1 MASNNILKFTVAIED
16 KATNGLDAIS
26 NRLKQLEDQFIKSI
40 GNINQSLGNIGGK
53 QSLPNLDVLLKQV
66 ASAKES
72 LKKDVNDVHMF
83 KNVMEQ
89 MRQLQSF
96 VGSSALPQEIKKM
109 EDSLSN
115 LFKEA
120 GRVNP
125 NSFATY
131 FNQLSKAYESFQ
143 SKLSG
148 SGSTVSFKA
157 LDDKMSSL
165 GGLRGG
171 GIMQDVQ
178 SQAEQIKSVL
188 LKSFQDINEAI
199 LTTKKLLSNSSG
211 IDFGA
216 VSEKVDRLSA
226 SIGQLTEALRSMNG
240 VIGQDKGLLNL
251 AAGMGTMLNEVKSAV
266 GTLKMGD
273 ANLNVKSSFETAVKS
288 IYQAR
293 TELERLSPLL
303 EKLQHQRLLA
313 KSFGFDTNEIDNAI
327 YKLSLLRGK
336 LNNIATGNTGLL
348 VSFVSKAYP
357 GGDEGLLTSQLMQAE
372 RSNLLAIR
380 NTLAAQTEANSQ
392 AAKNEQA
399 KDALSQANARLTEEE
414 QRVANAIRNSSGAM
428 SGQSQVVS
436 DLKSMALQ
444 YLSVWGA
451 QQFVTDMANITG
463 ELELQ
468 RKSLEVI
475 LDNASAAQKMYSE
488 IRDLSQMSPYTFEDL
503 LKSHRQ
509 LAAFGIEAKDT
520 FNTLKSLSDI
530 GAGLDVDVSRL
541 ILAYGHT
548 KSYGYLSGIQNRQFE
563 TAGIDLVGALSAMY
577 NKRANERKRE
587 GKQYEFVNRKDIF
600 QRMRARSIPFEDV
613 QEVILDLDKPGGK
626 FYNMQIRQFETL
638 GGKLRNLRNNYRIM
652 MSELGEDNKGFLM
665 GMVGFINELTEN
677 WQRYINILKGV
688 AVGYGAIKLAAL
700 LAGRQALSTS
710 NELVS
715 ASVLR
720 NRLSGTT
727 SYLNG
732 NISMWGAMG
741 SSRKIFGNEASL
753 ALDKND
759 NIVRNIATDA
769 KLNSL
774 TKQRI
779 ALTSTLTKE
788 QRILLLTES
797 GINQARATQIANMSA
812 WRRGLLSLRLGI
824 IGVAQSFK
832 AMALAMLTNPM
843 TWIFAAISALTWLF
857 NKMGQG
863 AEEAENFKKSLS
875 EAAETD
881 VKGMSEFLDPYKQS
895 GMVKAVDKTAVRGDG
910 RTAIHETVAINKA
923 ELEAEGIDTVFE
935 ELKNKLQTASPMYEG
950 DYFDVM
956 KAGSQAEQVEGM
968 FQKMED
974 IKFAKQIEQQ
984 TSDELGAAV
993 ASTAPESWWRVW
1005 EYGRGEGVIT
1015 NMGDYAKDRADL
1027 VNSIRV
1033 SDDQWNSFS
1042 QEDRAAI
1049 EKYMRDLGMA
1059 RNEAIAKYLINM
1071 SDEGNAEL
1079 ATNKSYDE
1087 DNVLR
1092 KGAKQALKLKH
1103 TLDEAKADIAPV
1115 AESMATI
1122 LVNKFG
1128 DNISAGS
1135 AYVTDAFDKMLSDAK
1150 VGSPETQAELAA
1162 ELNKSILASLGAMGK
1177 SAYGDALMKRI
1188 YQNEIG
1194 KMALA
1199 DLDTNLRQ
1207 DMGDDTVVKT
1217 SKVAARKAL
1226 EALKLKDKGFLEWFN
1241 SLGKKSQ
1248 QEYVKGIEEAAVNAG
1263 KKKVNNILWQRFYID
1278 RGVSVNKDTDTDYVD
1293 FVKKQQADLAD
1304 KLKRITSQTTKLKT
1318 DFRIDVGIDLNSKD
1332 AVEKLRKLILAL
1344 NRQIHDKW
1352 IAHNA
1357 STGTKR
1363 TKLMK
1368 DIIFGQGMRDEAVG
1382 MYHVAKA
1389 LQEDHQSLTDDD
1401 GKNKG
1406 GRGSRSSHGSHSGG
1420 GSYKDPFVNR
1430 WDERIRVMKEANN
1443 VYEDWEKRVSKESA
1457 IERVRKQFGGI
1468 FESWKKDKILPMNFK
1483 IEDVGDIR
1491 KYVENIRQQALERY
1505 KKQKGSKR
1513 YNYGEEALRVYRQ
1526 AQEVL
1531 NSIDAKMFDRAT
1543 ELWASKTSLW
1553 LDRLTK
1559 KWELYQKVL
1568 KATGDIQ
1575 LSMSLSGFNTEKYQ
1589 SVADAIKEKIGKDL
1603 QDAGMKGGFAFD
1615 KDASDKQMEESV
1627 KDVLGYKKGDKDAS
1641 KEERIKG
1648 IVEELKKWRDL
1659 QQEIDKEAIET
1670 YASLKGGLVDFGTE
1684 LDKINS
1690 EYNETLRKLNNG
1702 LKSGKITQSQYD
1714 SGEEIARAK
1723 RDSKVLEN
1731 SAGYKNFFAS
1741 VWAQSIRS
1749 ATEMA
1754 KIIKEALNKQFKNGV
1769 ISAKDYSKKIEEVN
1783 TQMRKI
1789 NDRKSDIAAFIGGG
1803 LQGLFQKKYDQ
1814 AQGMF
1819 TNASNAFDIAK
1830 SQTIQLPNGMSMK
1843 NLGGMTSASAGMQKF
1858 GGMAK
1863 GAQGAMSAVAIIDKI
1878 VNGINGAVQQ
1888 LKGILDDFANTLDY
1902 VNGKGDKL
1910 RDSDVYGFMSA
1921 FSQASQGA
1929 ADGWNSL
1936 KNGDVMGTARGVI
1949 KSWTG
1954 WYTGFA
1960 QHHNNKIEHQIVKLR
1975 EDVSKIEGYEEIIA
1989 KTQERTLG
1997 YDRGNELRRLGQR
2010 YAENDFIFDN
2020 LHLNKE
2026 VFAGEAMKEFYGAAA
2041 GAGNSYQQQF
2051 ELLKRERQDY
2061 VDMYNLKHEEKG
2073 DHEQDLLEYK
2083 KKIAELDDKLLHFVE
2098 DTAKNLWGIDIRGWA
2113 DQVSDAL
2120 CNAFENGEDA
2130 AKAFKDTAEDILRSV
2145 ANNII
2150 KMGVIQPMFE
2160 KLNRKLLGYDDK
2172 EGHYYAGLIN
2182 IHDEHAFDDPDKLA
2196 KIILGGT
2203 AQFLNND
2210 FKNMQTTAHQVYTG
2224 MNRLVESSGYSL
2236 KKSKDGGNS
2245 TLSSGIQGMSENT
2258 AGLLAGYV
2266 NALRQDVSYI
2276 RLIQTTFAN
2285 EMWKDYIQQVTGMG
2299 GALTRIDENVAAIR
2313 SVISENGSLYQK
2325 IEQMAGD
2332 LHNVIFGNERV
2343 RIE

>member
-53 QSLPNLDVLLKQV
+53 QPLPNLDVLLKQV

-72 LKKDVNDVHMF
+72 LKKDVNDVPMF

-109 EDSLSN
+109 EDSLSS

-125 NSFATY
+125 NSFTTY

-143 SKLSG
+143 SKLSD
-148 SGSTVSFKA
+148 SGSTVGLKA
-157 LDDKMSSL
+157 LDEKMSSL

-171 GIMQDVQ
+171 GITQDVQ
-178 SQAEQIKSVL
+178 SQAEQIKIVL
-188 LKSFQDINEAI
+188 LKSIQDINEAV
-199 LTTKKLLSNSSG
+199 LTTKKLLSNSGG

-226 SIGQLTEALRSMNG
+226 SIGQLTEAFRSMNG

-251 AAGMGTMLNEVKSAV
+251 AAGIGTMLNEVKTAV

-303 EKLQHQRLLA
+303 EKLQHQRFLA

-327 YKLSLLRGK
+327 YKLNLLRGK

-348 VSFVSKAYP
+348 VSNAYP
-357 GGDEGLLTSQLMQAE
+357 GGAEGLLTSQLMQAE
-372 RSNLLAIR
+372 RSNMQAIR
-380 NTLAAQTEANSQ
+380 NTLAVQTEANSQ

-399 KDALSQANARLTEEE
+399 KDAISRANVRLTEEE
-414 QRVANAIRNSSGAM
+414 QRVANAIRNSSSAM

-509 LAAFGIEAKDT
+509 LAAFGIEAKDI
-520 FNTLKSLSDI
+520 FSTLKSLSDI

-541 ILAYGHT
+541 ILAFGHT

-577 NKRANERKRE
+577 NRRANERKRE

-652 MSELGEDNKGFLM
+652 MSELGGSNKGFLM
-665 GMVGFINELTEN
+665 GTVGVINELTEH
-677 WQRYINILKGV
+677 WQRYLNVLKGV

-700 LAGRQALSTS
+700 IVGKQALSTS

-741 SSRKIFGNEASL
+741 SSRKIRHPKSSL
-753 ALDKND
+753 ALEQND
-759 NIVRNIATDA
+759 SIVRSIATDT

-779 ALTSTLTKE
+779 AITSALTKE

-843 TWIFAAISALTWLF
+843 TWIFAAVGAITWLVS
-857 NKMGQG
+857 KIGQG
-863 AEEAENFKKSLS
+863 VEEAENFKKSLS

-895 GMVKAVDKTAVRGDG
+895 GMIKTVGKTSVRGDG
-910 RTAIHETVAINKA
+910 RTAIHETVAINQA

-935 ELKNKLQTASPMYEG
+935 ELKHRLQTASPMYEG

-956 KAGSQAEQVEGM
+956 KAGSQAEQVEGL

-993 ASTAPESWWRVW
+993 SSTAPESALYVW
-1005 EYGRGEGVIT
+1005 QYGRGEGVIT

-1059 RNEAIAKYLINM
+1059 RNEAIAKYLLQSNNKRLAGQI
-1071 SDEGNAEL
+1071 SGVTQDAL
-1079 ATNKSYDE
+1079 SAATNSLE
-1087 DNVLR
+1087 
-1092 KGAKQALKLKH
+1092 
-1103 TLDEAKADIAPV
+1103 TAKADIAPV

-1177 SAYGDALMKRI
+1177 GAYGDVLMKRL

-1194 KMALA
+1194 KMTLT
-1199 DLDTNLRQ
+1199 DLDTNLHQ
-1207 DMGDDTVVKT
+1207 DMGDESVVKT

-1226 EALKLKDKGFLEWFN
+1226 KALKLKDKGFLEWFN

-1263 KKKVNNILWQRFYID
+1263 KNKVRNILWQQFYID
-1278 RGVSVNKDTDTDYVD
+1278 RGISVDKNNDYDYID
-1293 FVKKQQADLAD
+1293 FVKKQQETLAD
-1304 KLKRITSQTTKLKT
+1304 KLKRITSQTTKLKK
-1318 DFRIDVGIDLNSKD
+1318 DFQIDVDINLGSKD
-1332 AVEKLRKLILAL
+1332 AVQKLKKLITVL
-1344 NRQIHDKW
+1344 NQRIHNKW
-1352 IAHNA
+1352 KEHNA
-1357 STGTKR
+1357 ATGTKR
-1363 TKLMK
+1363 TKLMG
-1368 DIIFGQGMRDEAVG
+1368 DINFGRIMRHEAAE
-1382 MYHVAKA
+1382 MYETAKA
-1389 LQEDHQSLTDDD
+1389 LQDDHQSLSDDA
-1401 GKNKG
+1401 GKKTG
-1406 GRGSRSSHGSHSGG
+1406 GRGGRG

-1457 IERVRKQFGGI
+1457 IERVKNQFGDI
-1468 FESWKKDKILPMNFK
+1468 FDSWKKDKVLPLNFN

-1491 KYVENIRQQALERY
+1491 KYVENIKQQAIERY

-1513 YNYGEEALRVYRQ
+1513 YNHGEESLRVYRQ
-1526 AQEVL
+1526 SQEVL

-1543 ELWASKTSLW
+1543 ELWASKTNLW

-1603 QDAGMKGGFAFD
+1603 QDAGMKNGFAFD
-1615 KDASDKQMEESV
+1615 KDASDKQIEESV
-1627 KDVLGYKKGDKDAS
+1627 KSSLGGKSND
-1641 KEERIKG
+1641 ERIKG

-1659 QQEIDKEAIET
+1659 QRQIEDEGKESYATIIGGIDNYLNRIHKA
-1670 YASLKGGLVDFGTE
+1670 
-1684 LDKINS
+1684 NS
-1690 EYNETLRKLNNG
+1690 EYEDLLRKMENAKNAGALSEEQFQRGVQIAADKRDRATYEASAPYKQLIGSTLTNSSQLAHAEGNRAIQLLMEQFNRGSISADEYTKKIKEINDALDKTDKSKVSDIIRFFNETPEQRHTRKAN
-1702 LKSGKITQSQYD
+1702 
-1714 SGEEIARAK
+1714 
-1723 RDSKVLEN
+1723 
-1731 SAGYKNFFAS
+1731 
-1741 VWAQSIRS
+1741 
-1749 ATEMA
+1749 
-1754 KIIKEALNKQFKNGV
+1754 EAM
-1769 ISAKDYSKKIEEVN
+1769 E
-1783 TQMRKI
+1783 R
-1789 NDRKSDIAAFIGGG
+1789 
-1803 LQGLFQKKYDQ
+1803 
-1814 AQGMF
+1814 F
-1819 TNASNAFDIAK
+1819 TNATNEYEQYKGIRDKAIADGDKRTAINAEIAMGRAQAK
-1830 SQTIQLPNGMSMK
+1830 QKAALAEATKEQEKAIKFKKFADAVDTATKALRDFQSGMDLLSKTFSALGMEGVANVAEDAAGLAGGMLQGASSLSFLGPWGQAAGAALGLIGGVAQLHDK
-1843 NLGGMTSASAGMQKF
+1843 NLERQIGKI
-1858 GGMAK
+1858 K
-1863 GAQGAMSAVAIIDKI
+1863 DDVANIE
-1878 VNGINGAVQQ
+1878 AY
-1888 LKGILDDFANTLDY
+1888 TE
-1902 VNGKGDKL
+1902 
-1910 RDSDVYGFMSA
+1910 
-1921 FSQASQGA
+1921 
-1929 ADGWNSL
+1929 
-1936 KNGDVMGTARGVI
+1936 VI
-1949 KSWTG
+1949 SR
-1954 WYTGFA
+1954 A
-1960 QHHNNKIEHQIVKLR
+1960 
-1975 EDVSKIEGYEEIIA
+1975 
-1989 KTQERTLG
+1989 QERTLG
-1997 YDRGNELRRLGQR
+1997 YDRGNELRNLMRQYSNKELGS
-2010 YAENDFIFDN
+2010 YKILGHTFN
-2020 LHLNKE
+2020 LNKDGA
-2026 VFAGEAMKEFYGAAA
+2026 AGHAMKEFYSATA
-2041 GAGNSYQQQF
+2041 GADNGYQQQF

-2061 VDMYNLKHEEKG
+2061 VDMYNKEDDKKKSS
-2073 DHEQDLLEYK
+2073 QKDLLEYK
-2083 KKIAELDDKLLHFVE
+2083 KKIAELDDKTMHFVE
-2098 DTAKNLWGIDIRGWA
+2098 DTAKNLWGIDIKGWA

-2130 AKAFKDTAEDILRSV
+2130 AKAFKDTTEDILRSV
-2145 ANNII
+2145 TRNIL
-2150 KMGVIQPMFE
+2150 KMGIIQPMFE
-2160 KLNRKLLGYDDK
+2160 RLNKKLFGYNDK
-2172 EGHYYAGLIN
+2172 EGNYHAGLID
-2182 IHDEHAFDDPDKLA
+2182 IHDKNSFKDPDKTA
-2196 KIILGGT
+2196 KILVGGFGQFMKDEGNDILTTYKQTFT
-2203 AQFLNND
+2203 A
-2210 FKNMQTTAHQVYTG
+2210 
-2224 MNRLVESSGYSL
+2224 MNRWAESLGYSL
-2236 KKSKDGGNS
+2236 EKSKDGGS
-2245 TLSSGIQGMSENT
+2245 GTLSSGIQGMSEDT

-2266 NALRQDVSYI
+2266 NALRQDVSFI

-2313 SVISENGSLYQK
+2313 SVISENGALYQK
-2325 IEQMAGD
+2325 VEQMAGD

>member
-53 QSLPNLDVLLKQV
+53 QPLPNLDALLKQV

-72 LKKDVNDVHMF
+72 LRKDVNDVPMF

-125 NSFATY
+125 NSFTTY

-148 SGSTVSFKA
+148 SGSTAGLKA
-157 LDDKMSSL
+157 LDEKMSSL

-171 GIMQDVQ
+171 GITQDVQ
-178 SQAEQIKSVL
+178 SQAEQIKLVL
-188 LKSFQDINEAI
+188 LKSIQDINEAV
-199 LTTKKLLSNSSG
+199 LTTKKLLSNSGG

-226 SIGQLTEALRSMNG
+226 SIGQLTEAFRSMNG

-303 EKLQHQRLLA
+303 EKLQHQRFLA
-313 KSFGFDTNEIDNAI
+313 KSFGFDTGEIDNAI
-327 YKLSLLRGK
+327 YKLNLLRGK
-336 LNNIATGNTGLL
+336 LNNIANGNTGLL
-348 VSFVSKAYP
+348 VSNAYP
-357 GGDEGLLTSQLMQAE
+357 GGAEGLLTSQLMQAE

-399 KDALSQANARLTEEE
+399 KDAVSQANARLTEEE

-509 LAAFGIEAKDT
+509 LAAFGIEAKDI
-520 FNTLKSLSDI
+520 FSTLKSLSDI

-541 ILAYGHT
+541 ILAFGHT

-577 NKRANERKRE
+577 NRRANERKRE

-652 MSELGEDNKGFLM
+652 MSELGGANKGFLM
-665 GMVGFINELTEN
+665 GSVGMINELTEH
-677 WQRYINILKGV
+677 WQRYLGVLKGV
-688 AVGYGAIKLAAL
+688 AFGYGAIKLASL
-700 LAGRQALSTS
+700 FAGRQALSAS
-710 NELVS
+710 KELVS

-741 SSRKIFGNEASL
+741 SSRKIRHPKSSL
-753 ALDKND
+753 ALEQNGS
-759 NIVRNIATDA
+759 IVRSIATDS

-788 QRILLLTES
+788 QRILLLTET

-843 TWIFAAISALTWLF
+843 TWIFAAISAFTWLF

-993 ASTAPESWWRVW
+993 ENTAPTAWWHVW
-1005 EYGRGEGVIT
+1005 QYGRGEGVIT

-1071 SDEGNAEL
+1071 SAEGNAKL
-1079 ATNKSYDE
+1079 AVNKSYDE

-1103 TLDEAKADIAPV
+1103 TLDEAKEDIAPV
-1115 AESMATI
+1115 AESMANT

-1177 SAYGDALMKRI
+1177 SAYGEALMKRL

-1194 KMALA
+1194 KMTLT
-1199 DLDTNLRQ
+1199 DLDTNLHQ
-1207 DMGDDTVVKT
+1207 DMGDDAVVKT

-1248 QEYVKGIEEAAVNAG
+1248 QEYVKGIEEAAVNTG
-1263 KKKVNNILWQRFYID
+1263 KNKVRNILWQQFYID
-1278 RGVSVNKDTDTDYVD
+1278 RGISVDKNNDYDYVD
-1293 FVKKQQADLAD
+1293 FVKKQQESLGE
-1304 KLKRITSQTTKLKT
+1304 KLKKITSQKTKLKKEY
-1318 DFRIDVGIDLNSKD
+1318 RIDVGIDLNSKD

-1363 TKLMK
+1363 TELLRSINFGRDMRREAADMYKL
-1368 DIIFGQGMRDEAVG
+1368 
-1382 MYHVAKA
+1382 AKA
-1389 LQEDHQSLTDDD
+1389 LHEDNQSLTDDD

-1406 GRGSRSSHGSHSGG
+1406 GSGSRSSHSGG

-1443 VYEDWEKRVSKESA
+1443 VYEDWEKRVSKKSA

-1468 FESWKKDKILPMNFK
+1468 FESWKKDKVLPMNFK

-1491 KYVENIRQQALERY
+1491 KYVENIKQQALERY

-1513 YNYGEEALRVYRQ
+1513 YNYGEESLRVYRQ
-1526 AQEVL
+1526 AEEVL

-1543 ELWASKTSLW
+1543 ELWASKTNLW

-1568 KATGDIQ
+1568 KATGDMQ

-1589 SVADAIKEKIGKDL
+1589 SVADAIKEKISMDL
-1603 QDAGMKGGFAFD
+1603 QDAGMKGGFIFD
-1615 KDASDKQMEESV
+1615 KDASDKQIEESV
-1627 KDVLGYKKGDKDAS
+1627 KDSLGYKEGDKDAS

-1659 QQEIDKEAIET
+1659 QRQIEDEGKET
-1670 YASLKGGLVDFGTE
+1670 YATIIGGIDNYLNRIH
-1684 LDKINS
+1684 KANS
-1690 EYNETLRKLNNG
+1690 EYEDLLRKMENAKNAGSLSEEQFQRGVQMAADKRDRATYEASAPYKQLIGSILTNSSQLAHAEGNRAIQLLMEQFNRGSISADEYTKKIKEINDALDKTDKSKVSDIIRFFNETPEQRHTRKAN
-1702 LKSGKITQSQYD
+1702 
-1714 SGEEIARAK
+1714 
-1723 RDSKVLEN
+1723 
-1731 SAGYKNFFAS
+1731 
-1741 VWAQSIRS
+1741 
-1749 ATEMA
+1749 
-1754 KIIKEALNKQFKNGV
+1754 EAM
-1769 ISAKDYSKKIEEVN
+1769 E
-1783 TQMRKI
+1783 R
-1789 NDRKSDIAAFIGGG
+1789 
-1803 LQGLFQKKYDQ
+1803 
-1814 AQGMF
+1814 F
-1819 TNASNAFDIAK
+1819 TNATNEYEQYKGIRDKALADGDKRTAINAEVAMGRAQAK
-1830 SQTIQLPNGMSMK
+1830 QKAALAEANEEQEKAIKSKKFADAVDTATKALRDFQSGMDLLSKTFSALGMEGAANVAEDAAGLAGGMLQGASSLSFLGPWGQAAGAALGLIGGVAQLHDK
-1843 NLGGMTSASAGMQKF
+1843 NLERQI
-1858 GGMAK
+1858 
-1863 GAQGAMSAVAIIDKI
+1863 GAIKDDVANIESY
-1878 VNGINGAVQQ
+1878 
-1888 LKGILDDFANTLDY
+1888 TE
-1902 VNGKGDKL
+1902 
-1910 RDSDVYGFMSA
+1910 
-1921 FSQASQGA
+1921 
-1929 ADGWNSL
+1929 
-1936 KNGDVMGTARGVI
+1936 VI
-1949 KSWTG
+1949 S
-1954 WYTGFA
+1954 
-1960 QHHNNKIEHQIVKLR
+1960 R
-1975 EDVSKIEGYEEIIA
+1975 S
-1989 KTQERTLG
+1989 QERTLG
-1997 YDRGNELRRLGQR
+1997 YDRGNELRNLMRQYSNKELGS
-2010 YAENDFIFDN
+2010 YKILGHTFN
-2020 LHLNKE
+2020 LNKDGA
-2026 VFAGEAMKEFYGAAA
+2026 AGHAMKEFYGAAA
-2041 GAGNSYQQQF
+2041 GADNGYQQQF

-2061 VDMYNLKHEEKG
+2061 VDMYNKEDSKKKSS
-2073 DHEQDLLEYK
+2073 QKDLLEYK
-2083 KKIAELDDKLLHFVE
+2083 KKIAELDDKTMHFIE
-2098 DTAKNLWGIDIRGWA
+2098 DAAKNLWGIDIKGWA

-2130 AKAFKDTAEDILRSV
+2130 AKAFKDTTEDILRGV

-2150 KMGVIQPMFE
+2150 KMGIIQPMFE
-2160 KLNRKLLGYDDK
+2160 ELRTKLLGYNDK
-2172 EGHYYAGLIN
+2172 DGNYHAGLID
-2182 IHDEHAFDDPDKLA
+2182 IHDKNSFKDPDKTA
-2196 KIILGGT
+2196 KVLVGGVG
-2203 AQFLNND
+2203 QFMKERGND
-2210 FKNMQTTAHQVYTG
+2210 MITTTQQT
-2224 MNRLVESSGYSL
+2224 LVGLDRWLESMGFSL

>member
-53 QSLPNLDVLLKQV
+53 QPLPNLDALLKQV
-66 ASAKES
+66 ASAKDS
-72 LKKDVNDVHMF
+72 LKKDVNDVPMF

-125 NSFATY
+125 NSFTTY

-148 SGSTVSFKA
+148 SGSTVGLKA
-157 LDDKMSSL
+157 LDEKMSSL

-171 GIMQDVQ
+171 GITQDVQ
-178 SQAEQIKSVL
+178 SQAEQIKIVL
-188 LKSFQDINEAI
+188 LKSIQDINEAV
-199 LTTKKLLSNSSG
+199 LTTKKLLSNSGG

-226 SIGQLTEALRSMNG
+226 SIGQLTEAFRSMNG
-240 VIGQDKGLLNL
+240 VIGQGKGLLNL

-273 ANLNVKSSFETAVKS
+273 TNLNVKSSFETTVKS

-303 EKLQHQRLLA
+303 EKLQHQRFLA
-313 KSFGFDTNEIDNAI
+313 KSFGFDTGEIDNAI
-327 YKLSLLRGK
+327 YKLNLLRGK

-348 VSFVSKAYP
+348 VSNAYP
-357 GGDEGLLTSQLMQAE
+357 GGAEGLLTSQLMQAE
-372 RSNLLAIR
+372 RSNLQAIR
-380 NTLAAQTEANSQ
+380 NTLAVQTEANSQ

-399 KDALSQANARLTEEE
+399 KDAVSRANARLTEEE

-509 LAAFGIEAKDT
+509 LAAFGIEAKDI
-520 FNTLKSLSDI
+520 FSTLKSLSDI

-541 ILAYGHT
+541 ILAFGHT

-577 NKRANERKRE
+577 NRRANERKRE

-652 MSELGEDNKGFLM
+652 MSELGGANKGFLM
-665 GMVGFINELTEN
+665 GSVGMINELTEH
-677 WQRYINILKGV
+677 WQRYLGVLKGV
-688 AVGYGAIKLAAL
+688 AFGYGAIKLASL
-700 LAGRQALSTS
+700 FAGRQALSS
-710 NELVS
+710 SKELVS

-741 SSRKIFGNEASL
+741 SSRKIRHPKSSL
-753 ALDKND
+753 TLEQND
-759 NIVRNIATDA
+759 SIVRSIATDT

-843 TWIFAAISALTWLF
+843 TWIFAAVGAITWLVS
-857 NKMGQG
+857 KIGQG
-863 AEEAENFKKSLS
+863 VEEAENFKKSLS

-881 VKGMSEFLDPYKQS
+881 VKGMSDFLDPYKQS
-895 GMVKAVDKTAVRGDG
+895 GMIKTVGKTSVRGDG
-910 RTAIHETVAINKA
+910 RTAIHETVAINQA

-935 ELKNKLQTASPMYEG
+935 ELKNRLQTASPMYEG

-993 ASTAPESWWRVW
+993 SSTAPESAWYVW
-1005 EYGRGEGVIT
+1005 QYGRGEGVIT

-1059 RNEAIAKYLINM
+1059 RNEAIAKYLLQSNNKSLAGQI
-1071 SDEGNAEL
+1071 SGVTQDAL
-1079 ATNKSYDE
+1079 SAATNSLE
-1087 DNVLR
+1087 T
-1092 KGAKQALKLKH
+1092 AK
-1103 TLDEAKADIAPV
+1103 EDIAPV
-1115 AESMATI
+1115 AESMAAI

-1177 SAYGDALMKRI
+1177 GAYGDVLMKRL

-1194 KMALA
+1194 KMTLT
-1199 DLDTNLRQ
+1199 DLDTNLHQ
-1207 DMGDDTVVKT
+1207 DMGDEAVAKT
-1217 SKVAARKAL
+1217 SRTAARKAL

-1263 KKKVNNILWQRFYID
+1263 KNKVRNILWQQFYID
-1278 RGVSVNKDTDTDYVD
+1278 RGISVDKNNDYDYID
-1293 FVKKQQADLAD
+1293 FVKKQQEALAD
-1304 KLKRITSQTTKLKT
+1304 KLKRITSQTTKLKK
-1318 DFRIDVGIDLNSKD
+1318 DFQIDVDIKLGSKD
-1332 AVEKLRKLILAL
+1332 AVEKLKKLITVL
-1344 NRQIHDKW
+1344 NQRIHNKW
-1352 IAHNA
+1352 KEHNA
-1357 STGTKR
+1357 ATGTKR
-1363 TKLMK
+1363 TKLMS
-1368 DIIFGQGMRDEAVG
+1368 DINFGRIMRHEAAE
-1382 MYHVAKA
+1382 MYETAKA
-1389 LQEDHQSLTDDD
+1389 LQDDHQSLSDDA
-1401 GKNKG
+1401 GKKTG
-1406 GRGSRSSHGSHSGG
+1406 GSGSRGGHGS

-1443 VYEDWEKRVSKESA
+1443 VYEDWEKRVSKKSA

-1468 FESWKKDKILPMNFK
+1468 FESWKKDKVLPMNFK

-1491 KYVENIRQQALERY
+1491 KYVENIKQQALERY

-1543 ELWASKTSLW
+1543 ELWASKTNLW

-1603 QDAGMKGGFAFD
+1603 QDAGMKGGFVFD
-1615 KDASDKQMEESV
+1615 KDASDKQIEESV
-1627 KDVLGYKKGDKDAS
+1627 KDSLGYKEGDKDAS

-1659 QQEIDKEAIET
+1659 QRQIEDEGKET
-1670 YASLKGGLVDFGTE
+1670 YATIIGGIDNYLNRIH
-1684 LDKINS
+1684 KANS
-1690 EYNETLRKLNNG
+1690 EYKELLRKMENAKNAGALSEEQFQRGVQIAADKRDRATYEASAPYKQLIGSTLTNSSQLAHAEGNRAIQLLMGQFNRGSISADEYTKKIKEINDALDKTDKSKVSDIIRFFNETPEQRHTRKAN
-1702 LKSGKITQSQYD
+1702 
-1714 SGEEIARAK
+1714 
-1723 RDSKVLEN
+1723 
-1731 SAGYKNFFAS
+1731 
-1741 VWAQSIRS
+1741 
-1749 ATEMA
+1749 
-1754 KIIKEALNKQFKNGV
+1754 EAM
-1769 ISAKDYSKKIEEVN
+1769 E
-1783 TQMRKI
+1783 R
-1789 NDRKSDIAAFIGGG
+1789 
-1803 LQGLFQKKYDQ
+1803 
-1814 AQGMF
+1814 F
-1819 TNASNAFDIAK
+1819 TNATNEYGQYKGIRDKALADGDKRTAINAEVAMGRAQAK
-1830 SQTIQLPNGMSMK
+1830 QKAALAEATKEQEKAIKSKKFADAVDTATKALRDFQSGMDLLSKTFSALGMEGAANVAEGAAGLAGGMLQGASSLSSIPGIGPWGAAAGAALGLIGGVAQLHDK
-1843 NLGGMTSASAGMQKF
+1843 NLERQI
-1858 GGMAK
+1858 
-1863 GAQGAMSAVAIIDKI
+1863 GAIKDDVANIE
-1878 VNGINGAVQQ
+1878 AY
-1888 LKGILDDFANTLDY
+1888 TE
-1902 VNGKGDKL
+1902 
-1910 RDSDVYGFMSA
+1910 
-1921 FSQASQGA
+1921 
-1929 ADGWNSL
+1929 
-1936 KNGDVMGTARGVI
+1936 VI
-1949 KSWTG
+1949 SR
-1954 WYTGFA
+1954 A
-1960 QHHNNKIEHQIVKLR
+1960 
-1975 EDVSKIEGYEEIIA
+1975 
-1989 KTQERTLG
+1989 QERTLG
-1997 YDRGNELRRLGQR
+1997 YDRGNELRSFAQQ
-2010 YAENDFIFDN
+2010 YAKKEFIFGPFN
-2020 LHLNKE
+2020 FNKDGA
-2026 VFAGEAMKEFYGAAA
+2026 AGHAMKELYGAAA
-2041 GAGNSYQQQF
+2041 GADNGYQQQF

-2061 VDMYNLKHEEKG
+2061 VDMYNKEDDKKKSS
-2073 DHEQDLLEYK
+2073 QKDLLEYK
-2083 KKIAELDDKLLHFVE
+2083 KKIAELDDKTMHFVE
-2098 DTAKNLWGIDIRGWA
+2098 DAAKNLWGIDIKGWA

-2130 AKAFKDTAEDILRSV
+2130 AKAFKDTTEDILRGV

-2150 KMGVIQPMFE
+2150 KMGIIQPMFE
-2160 KLNRKLLGYDDK
+2160 ELRTKLLGYNDK
-2172 EGHYYAGLIN
+2172 EGNYHAGLID
-2182 IHDEHAFDDPDKLA
+2182 IHDKNSFKDPDKTAKVLA
-2196 KIILGGT
+2196 GGVGQFMKERGNDMITT
-2203 AQFLNND
+2203 AQQGLI
-2210 FKNMQTTAHQVYTG
+2210 G
-2224 MNRLVESSGYSL
+2224 MERMFESMGYSL
-2236 KKSKDGGNS
+2236 KKSKDSGSG
-2245 TLSSGIQGMSENT
+2245 TLSSGIQRMSEDT
-2258 AGLLAGYV
+2258 AGLFSGYV

-2313 SVISENGSLYQK
+2313 SVISENGALYQK
-2325 IEQMAGD
+2325 VEQMAGD

>member
-16 KATNGLDAIS
+16 KATNGLDTIS

-53 QSLPNLDVLLKQV
+53 QPLPNLDALLKQV

-72 LKKDVNDVHMF
+72 LKKDVNDVPMF

-125 NSFATY
+125 NSFTTY

-148 SGSTVSFKA
+148 SGSTVGLKA
-157 LDDKMSSL
+157 LDEKMSSL

-171 GIMQDVQ
+171 GITQDVQ
-178 SQAEQIKSVL
+178 SQAEQIKIVL
-188 LKSFQDINEAI
+188 LKSIQDINEAV
-199 LTTKKLLSNSSG
+199 LTTKKLLSNSGG

-226 SIGQLTEALRSMNG
+226 SIGQLTEAFRSMNG

-251 AAGMGTMLNEVKSAV
+251 AAGIGTMLNEVKSAV

-273 ANLNVKSSFETAVKS
+273 ANLNVKSSFESAVKS

-303 EKLQHQRLLA
+303 EKLQHQRFLA

-327 YKLSLLRGK
+327 YKLNLLRGK
-336 LNNIATGNTGLL
+336 LNNIANGNTGLL
-348 VSFVSKAYP
+348 VSNAYP
-357 GGDEGLLTSQLMQAE
+357 GGAEGLLTSQLMQAE
-372 RSNLLAIR
+372 RSNLQAIR
-380 NTLAAQTEANSQ
+380 NTLTVQTEANSQ

-399 KDALSQANARLTEEE
+399 KDAVSRANARLTEEE

-509 LAAFGIEAKDT
+509 LAAFGIEAKDI
-520 FNTLKSLSDI
+520 FSTLKSLSDI

-541 ILAYGHT
+541 ILAFGHT

-577 NKRANERKRE
+577 NRRANERKRE

-652 MSELGEDNKGFLM
+652 MSELGGANKGFLM
-665 GMVGFINELTEN
+665 GSVGMINELTEH
-677 WQRYINILKGV
+677 WQRYVRVLQGV
-688 AVGYGAIKLAAL
+688 AFGYGAIKLASL
-700 LAGRQALSTS
+700 FAGRQALSAS
-710 NELVS
+710 KELVS

-741 SSRKIFGNEASL
+741 SSRKIFGNKASL

-759 NIVRNIATDA
+759 NIVRNIATDT

-788 QRILLLTES
+788 QRILLLTET
-797 GINQARATQIANMSA
+797 GINQARATQIASMSA

-843 TWIFAAISALTWLF
+843 TWIFAAVGAVTWIV
-857 NKMGQG
+857 NKIGQG
-863 AEEAENFKKSLS
+863 VEEAENFKKSLS

-895 GMVKAVDKTAVRGDG
+895 GMIKTVGKTSVRGDG

-935 ELKNKLQTASPMYEG
+935 ELKNRLQTASPMYEG

-956 KAGSQAEQVEGM
+956 KAGSQAEQVEGL

-993 ASTAPESWWRVW
+993 SSTAPESALYVW
-1005 EYGRGEGVIT
+1005 QYGRGEGVIT

-1042 QEDRAAI
+1042 QEDRAAV

-1059 RNEAIAKYLINM
+1059 RNEAIAKYLLQSNNKRLAGQI
-1071 SDEGNAEL
+1071 SGVTQDAL
-1079 ATNKSYDE
+1079 SAATNSLE
-1087 DNVLR
+1087 T
-1092 KGAKQALKLKH
+1092 AK
-1103 TLDEAKADIAPV
+1103 EDIAPV

-1177 SAYGDALMKRI
+1177 GAYGDVLMKRL

-1194 KMALA
+1194 KMTLT
-1199 DLDTNLRQ
+1199 DLDTSLHQ
-1207 DMGDDTVVKT
+1207 DMGDETVVKT

-1248 QEYVKGIEEAAVNAG
+1248 QEYVKGIEESAVNAG
-1263 KKKVNNILWQRFYID
+1263 KNKVRNILWQQFYID
-1278 RGVSVNKDTDTDYVD
+1278 RGISVDKNNDYDYID
-1293 FVKKQQADLAD
+1293 FVKKQQETLAD
-1304 KLKRITSQTTKLKT
+1304 KLKRITSQTTKLKKEY
-1318 DFRIDVGIDLNSKD
+1318 RIDVGIDLNSKD
-1332 AVEKLRKLILAL
+1332 AVEKLMKLILAL

-1363 TKLMK
+1363 TELLRSINFGRDMRREAADMYKL
-1368 DIIFGQGMRDEAVG
+1368 
-1382 MYHVAKA
+1382 AKA
-1389 LQEDHQSLTDDD
+1389 LHEDNQSLT
-1401 GKNKG
+1401 GEGSKKSG
-1406 GRGSRSSHGSHSGG
+1406 GVRSSRSGD

-1443 VYEDWEKRVSKESA
+1443 VYEDWEKRVGRGAA
-1457 IERVRKQFGGI
+1457 IERVKKQFGDV
-1468 FESWKKDKILPMNFK
+1468 FESWKKDKVLPMDFN

-1491 KYVENIRQQALERY
+1491 KYVENIKQQAIERY

-1513 YNYGEEALRVYRQ
+1513 YNHGEESLRVYRQ
-1526 AQEVL
+1526 SQEVL

-1543 ELWASKTSLW
+1543 ELWASKTNLW

-1568 KATGDIQ
+1568 KSTGDMQ
-1575 LSMSLSGFNTEKYQ
+1575 LSMSLSGFNTEKYL

-1603 QDAGMKGGFAFD
+1603 QDAGMKGGFVFD
-1615 KDASDKQMEESV
+1615 KDASDKQIEESV
-1627 KDVLGYKKGDKDAS
+1627 KASLGGKSND
-1641 KEERIKG
+1641 ERIKG

-1659 QQEIDKEAIET
+1659 QRQIEDEGKET
-1670 YASLKGGLVDFGTE
+1670 YATIIGGIDNYLNRIH
-1684 LDKINS
+1684 KANS
-1690 EYNETLRKLNNG
+1690 EYKDLLRKMENAKNAGALSEEQFQRGVQIAADKRDRATYEASAPYKQLIGSTLTNSSQFAHAEGDRAIQLLMEQFNRGSISADEYTKKIKEINDALDKTDKSKVSDIIRFFNETPEQRH
-1702 LKSGKITQSQYD
+1702 TR
-1714 SGEEIARAK
+1714 RA
-1723 RDSKVLEN
+1723 N
-1731 SAGYKNFFAS
+1731 
-1741 VWAQSIRS
+1741 
-1749 ATEMA
+1749 
-1754 KIIKEALNKQFKNGV
+1754 EAM
-1769 ISAKDYSKKIEEVN
+1769 E
-1783 TQMRKI
+1783 R
-1789 NDRKSDIAAFIGGG
+1789 
-1803 LQGLFQKKYDQ
+1803 
-1814 AQGMF
+1814 F
-1819 TNASNAFDIAK
+1819 TNATNDYEQYKGIRDKALADGDQRTAINAEVAMGRAQAK
-1830 SQTIQLPNGMSMK
+1830 QKAALADAKDEQEKAIKFKKFADAVDTATKALRDFQSGMDLLSKTFSALGMEGVTNVAEDAAGLAGGMLQGASSLSSIPGIGPWGAAAGAVFGLIGGVAQLHDK
-1843 NLGGMTSASAGMQKF
+1843 NLERQIGKI
-1858 GGMAK
+1858 K
-1863 GAQGAMSAVAIIDKI
+1863 DDVANIE
-1878 VNGINGAVQQ
+1878 AY
-1888 LKGILDDFANTLDY
+1888 TE
-1902 VNGKGDKL
+1902 
-1910 RDSDVYGFMSA
+1910 
-1921 FSQASQGA
+1921 
-1929 ADGWNSL
+1929 
-1936 KNGDVMGTARGVI
+1936 VI
-1949 KSWTG
+1949 SR
-1954 WYTGFA
+1954 A
-1960 QHHNNKIEHQIVKLR
+1960 
-1975 EDVSKIEGYEEIIA
+1975 
-1989 KTQERTLG
+1989 QERTLG
-1997 YDRGNELRRLGQR
+1997 YDRGNELRNLMRQYSNKELGS
-2010 YAENDFIFDN
+2010 YKILGHTFN
-2020 LHLNKE
+2020 LNKDGA
-2026 VFAGEAMKEFYGAAA
+2026 AGHAMKEFYGAAA
-2041 GAGNSYQQQF
+2041 GADNGYQQQF

-2061 VDMYNLKHEEKG
+2061 VDMYNKEDDKKKSS
-2073 DHEQDLLEYK
+2073 QKDLLEYK
-2083 KKIAELDDKLLHFVE
+2083 KKIAELDDKTLHFVE
-2098 DTAKNLWGIDIRGWA
+2098 DAAKNLWGIDIKGWA

-2130 AKAFKDTAEDILRSV
+2130 AKAFKDTTEDILRSV
-2145 ANNII
+2145 TRNIL
-2150 KMGVIQPMFE
+2150 KMGIIQPMFE
-2160 KLNRKLLGYDDK
+2160 RLNKKLFGYNDK
-2172 EGHYYAGLIN
+2172 EGNYHAGLID
-2182 IHDEHAFDDPDKLA
+2182 IHDKNSFKDPDKTA
-2196 KIILGGT
+2196 KILVGGVGQFMKDDGNDILTTYKQTLT
-2203 AQFLNND
+2203 A
-2210 FKNMQTTAHQVYTG
+2210 
-2224 MNRLVESSGYSL
+2224 MNRWAESLGYSL
-2236 KKSKDGGNS
+2236 EKSKDGGS
-2245 TLSSGIQGMSENT
+2245 GTLSSGIQGMSEDT

-2285 EMWKDYIQQVTGMG
+2285 EMWKDYIHQVTGMG

-2313 SVISENGSLYQK
+2313 SVISENGALYQK
-2325 IEQMAGD
+2325 VEQMAGD

>member
-53 QSLPNLDVLLKQV
+53 QPLPNLDVLLKQV

-72 LKKDVNDVHMF
+72 LKKDVNDVPMF

-109 EDSLSN
+109 EDSLSS

-125 NSFATY
+125 NSFTTY

-143 SKLSG
+143 SKLSD
-148 SGSTVSFKA
+148 SGSTVGLKA
-157 LDDKMSSL
+157 LDEKMSSL

-171 GIMQDVQ
+171 GITQDVQ
-178 SQAEQIKSVL
+178 SQAEQIKIVL
-188 LKSFQDINEAI
+188 LKSIQDINEAV
-199 LTTKKLLSNSSG
+199 LTTKKLLSNSGG

-226 SIGQLTEALRSMNG
+226 SIGQLTEAFRSMNG

-251 AAGMGTMLNEVKSAV
+251 AAGIGTMLNEVKTAV

-303 EKLQHQRLLA
+303 EKLQHQRFLA

-327 YKLSLLRGK
+327 YKLNLLRGK

-348 VSFVSKAYP
+348 VSNAYP
-357 GGDEGLLTSQLMQAE
+357 GGAEGLLTSQLMQAE
-372 RSNLLAIR
+372 RSNMQAIR
-380 NTLAAQTEANSQ
+380 NTLAVQTEANSQ

-399 KDALSQANARLTEEE
+399 KDAISRANVRLTEEE
-414 QRVANAIRNSSGAM
+414 QRVANAIRNSSSAM

-509 LAAFGIEAKDT
+509 LAAFGIEAKDI
-520 FNTLKSLSDI
+520 FSTLKSLSDI

-541 ILAYGHT
+541 ILAFGHT

-577 NKRANERKRE
+577 NRRANERKRE

-652 MSELGEDNKGFLM
+652 MSELGGSNKGFLM
-665 GMVGFINELTEN
+665 GTVGVINELTEH
-677 WQRYINILKGV
+677 WQRYLNVLKGV

-700 LAGRQALSTS
+700 IVGKQALSTS

-741 SSRKIFGNEASL
+741 SSRKIRHPKSSL
-753 ALDKND
+753 ALEQND
-759 NIVRNIATDA
+759 SIVRSIATDT

-779 ALTSTLTKE
+779 AITSALTKE

-843 TWIFAAISALTWLF
+843 TWIFAAVGAITWLVS
-857 NKMGQG
+857 KIGQG
-863 AEEAENFKKSLS
+863 VEEAENFKKSLS

-895 GMVKAVDKTAVRGDG
+895 GMIKTVGKTSVRGDG
-910 RTAIHETVAINKA
+910 RTAIHETVAINQA

-935 ELKNKLQTASPMYEG
+935 ELKHRLQTASPMYEG

-956 KAGSQAEQVEGM
+956 KAGSQAEQVEGL

-993 ASTAPESWWRVW
+993 SSTAPESALYVW
-1005 EYGRGEGVIT
+1005 QYGRGEGVIT

-1059 RNEAIAKYLINM
+1059 RNEAIAKYLLQSNNKRLAGQI
-1071 SDEGNAEL
+1071 SGVTQDAL
-1079 ATNKSYDE
+1079 SAATNSLE
-1087 DNVLR
+1087 
-1092 KGAKQALKLKH
+1092 
-1103 TLDEAKADIAPV
+1103 TAKADIAPV

-1177 SAYGDALMKRI
+1177 GAYGDVLMKRL

-1194 KMALA
+1194 KMTLT
-1199 DLDTNLRQ
+1199 DLDTNLHQ
-1207 DMGDDTVVKT
+1207 DMGDESVVKT

-1226 EALKLKDKGFLEWFN
+1226 KALKLKDKGFLEWFN

-1263 KKKVNNILWQRFYID
+1263 KNKVRNILWQQFYID
-1278 RGVSVNKDTDTDYVD
+1278 RGISVDKNNDYDYID
-1293 FVKKQQADLAD
+1293 FVKKQQETLAD
-1304 KLKRITSQTTKLKT
+1304 KLKRITSQTTKLKK
-1318 DFRIDVGIDLNSKD
+1318 DFQIDVDINLGSKD
-1332 AVEKLRKLILAL
+1332 AVQKLKKLITVL
-1344 NRQIHDKW
+1344 NQRIHNKW
-1352 IAHNA
+1352 KEHNA
-1357 STGTKR
+1357 ATGTKR
-1363 TKLMK
+1363 TKLMG
-1368 DIIFGQGMRDEAVG
+1368 DINFGRIMRHEAAE
-1382 MYHVAKA
+1382 MYETAKA
-1389 LQEDHQSLTDDD
+1389 LQDDHQSLSDDA
-1401 GKNKG
+1401 GKKTG
-1406 GRGSRSSHGSHSGG
+1406 GRGGRG

-1457 IERVRKQFGGI
+1457 IERVKNQFGDI
-1468 FESWKKDKILPMNFK
+1468 FDSWKKDKVLPLNFN

-1491 KYVENIRQQALERY
+1491 KYVENIKQQAIERY

-1513 YNYGEEALRVYRQ
+1513 YNHGEESLRVYRQ
-1526 AQEVL
+1526 SQEVL

-1543 ELWASKTSLW
+1543 ELWASKTNLW

-1589 SVADAIKEKIGKDL
+1589 SAADAIKEKIGKDL
-1603 QDAGMKGGFAFD
+1603 QDAGMKNGFAFD
-1615 KDASDKQMEESV
+1615 KDASDKQIEESV
-1627 KDVLGYKKGDKDAS
+1627 KSSLGGKSND
-1641 KEERIKG
+1641 ERIKG

-1659 QQEIDKEAIET
+1659 QRQIEDEGKESYATIIGGIDNYLNRIHKA
-1670 YASLKGGLVDFGTE
+1670 
-1684 LDKINS
+1684 NS
-1690 EYNETLRKLNNG
+1690 EYEDLLRKMENAKNAGALSEEQFQRGVQIAADKRDRATYEASAPYKQLIGSTLTNSSQLAHAEGNRAIQLLMEQFNRGSISADEYTKKIKEINDALDKTDKSKVSDIIRFFNETPEQRHTRKAN
-1702 LKSGKITQSQYD
+1702 
-1714 SGEEIARAK
+1714 
-1723 RDSKVLEN
+1723 
-1731 SAGYKNFFAS
+1731 
-1741 VWAQSIRS
+1741 
-1749 ATEMA
+1749 
-1754 KIIKEALNKQFKNGV
+1754 EAM
-1769 ISAKDYSKKIEEVN
+1769 E
-1783 TQMRKI
+1783 R
-1789 NDRKSDIAAFIGGG
+1789 
-1803 LQGLFQKKYDQ
+1803 
-1814 AQGMF
+1814 F
-1819 TNASNAFDIAK
+1819 TNATNEYEQYKGIRDKAIADGDKRTAINAEIAMGRAQAK
-1830 SQTIQLPNGMSMK
+1830 QKAALAEATKEQEKAIKFKKFADAVDTATKALRDFQSGMDLLSKTFSALGMEGVANVAEDAAGLAGGMLQGASSLSFLGPWGQAAGAALGLIGGVAQLHDK
-1843 NLGGMTSASAGMQKF
+1843 NLERQIGKI
-1858 GGMAK
+1858 K
-1863 GAQGAMSAVAIIDKI
+1863 DDVANIE
-1878 VNGINGAVQQ
+1878 AY
-1888 LKGILDDFANTLDY
+1888 TE
-1902 VNGKGDKL
+1902 
-1910 RDSDVYGFMSA
+1910 
-1921 FSQASQGA
+1921 
-1929 ADGWNSL
+1929 
-1936 KNGDVMGTARGVI
+1936 VI
-1949 KSWTG
+1949 SR
-1954 WYTGFA
+1954 A
-1960 QHHNNKIEHQIVKLR
+1960 
-1975 EDVSKIEGYEEIIA
+1975 
-1989 KTQERTLG
+1989 QERTLG
-1997 YDRGNELRRLGQR
+1997 YDRGNELRNLMRQYSNKELGS
-2010 YAENDFIFDN
+2010 YKILGHTFN
-2020 LHLNKE
+2020 LNKDGA
-2026 VFAGEAMKEFYGAAA
+2026 AGHAMKEFYSATA
-2041 GAGNSYQQQF
+2041 GADNGYQQQF

-2061 VDMYNLKHEEKG
+2061 VDMYNKEDDKKKSS
-2073 DHEQDLLEYK
+2073 QKDLLEYK
-2083 KKIAELDDKLLHFVE
+2083 KKIAELDDKTMHFVE
-2098 DTAKNLWGIDIRGWA
+2098 DTAKNLWGIDIKGWA

-2130 AKAFKDTAEDILRSV
+2130 AKAFKDTTEDILRSV
-2145 ANNII
+2145 TRNIL
-2150 KMGVIQPMFE
+2150 KMGIIQPMFE
-2160 KLNRKLLGYDDK
+2160 RLNKKLFGYNDK
-2172 EGHYYAGLIN
+2172 EGNYHAGLID
-2182 IHDEHAFDDPDKLA
+2182 IHDKNSFKDPDKTA
-2196 KIILGGT
+2196 KILVGGFGQFMKDEGNDILTTYKQTFT
-2203 AQFLNND
+2203 A
-2210 FKNMQTTAHQVYTG
+2210 
-2224 MNRLVESSGYSL
+2224 MNRWAESLGYSL
-2236 KKSKDGGNS
+2236 EKSKDGGS
-2245 TLSSGIQGMSENT
+2245 GTLSSGIQGMSEDT

-2266 NALRQDVSYI
+2266 NALRQDVSFI

-2313 SVISENGSLYQK
+2313 SVISENGALYQK
-2325 IEQMAGD
+2325 VEQMAGD

>member
-40 GNINQSLGNIGGK
+40 GNINQSLGNIGSK
-53 QSLPNLDVLLKQV
+53 QPLPNLDALLKQV
-66 ASAKES
+66 ASARDS
-72 LKKDVNDVHMF
+72 LKSNANDIPLF
-83 KNVMEQ
+83 KTVMEQ

-96 VGSSALPQEIKKM
+96 VGSSSLPQEIKKM
-109 EDSLSN
+109 EDSLSH

-120 GRVNP
+120 SHVSP
-125 NSFATY
+125 NSFTAY
-131 FNQLSKAYESFQ
+131 FSQLSKAYENFQ

-148 SGSTVSFKA
+148 SGSPLKLTT
-157 LDDKMSSL
+157 LDEKMNSL

-251 AAGMGTMLNEVKSAV
+251 AAEMGTMLNEVKAAV
-266 GTLKMGD
+266 GTLKTGD

-488 IRDLSQMSPYTFEDL
+488 IRDLSQMSPYSFEDL

-509 LAAFGIEAKDT
+509 LAAFGVEAKDT

-541 ILAYGHT
+541 ILAFGHT

-563 TAGIDLVGALSAMY
+563 TAGIDLVGALADMY

-600 QRMRARSIPFEDV
+600 QRMRTRSIPFEDV

-741 SSRKIFGNEASL
+741 SSRKIRHPKSSL
-753 ALDKND
+753 ALEQND
-759 NIVRNIATDA
+759 NIVKSIATDT
-769 KLNSL
+769 KINTL

-779 ALTSTLTKE
+779 ALTSALTKE

-843 TWIFAAISALTWLF
+843 TWIFAAVGAITWLF
-857 NKMGQG
+857 NKMGQ
-863 AEEAENFKKSLS
+863 AADEAENFKKSLS

-895 GMVKAVDKTAVRGDG
+895 GMVKTVGKTAVKGDG
-910 RTAIHETVAINKA
+910 RTAIHETIDINEA

-935 ELKNKLQTASPMYEG
+935 ELKNKLQTTSPVYEG

-956 KAGSQAEQVEGM
+956 KAEGQAEQVKGM

-984 TSDELGAAV
+984 TSDELWSAV
-993 ASTAPESWWRVW
+993 KGTGGWYDWFT
-1005 EYGRGEGVIT
+1005 EGVIT

-1042 QEDRAAI
+1042 KEDRAAI

-1059 RNEAIAKYLINM
+1059 RNEAIAKYLLQSNNKRLA
-1071 SDEGNAEL
+1071 GNISVN
-1079 ATNKSYDE
+1079 TYDLLSAASSSLE
-1087 DNVLR
+1087 
-1092 KGAKQALKLKH
+1092 
-1103 TLDEAKADIAPV
+1103 TAKADIAPV
-1115 AESMATI
+1115 AESMANTLI
-1122 LVNKFG
+1122 NKFG

-1162 ELNKSILASLGAMGK
+1162 ELNKSIFDSLGAMGK
-1177 SAYGDALMKRI
+1177 SAYGEALMKRL

-1194 KMALA
+1194 KMTLT

-1217 SKVAARKAL
+1217 SKVAVRKAL

-1248 QEYVKGIEEAAVNAG
+1248 VEYVKGIEEAAVNAG
-1263 KKKVNNILWQRFYID
+1263 KNKMRNILWQQFYID
-1278 RGVSVNKDTDTDYVD
+1278 RGISVNKDNDTDYID
-1293 FVKKQQADLAD
+1293 FVKKKQEVLAD
-1304 KLKRITSQTTKLKT
+1304 KLKRITSQKTKLKK
-1318 DFRIDVGIDLNSKD
+1318 DFQIDVDINLGSKD
-1332 AVEKLRKLILAL
+1332 AVEKLKKLITVL
-1344 NRQIHDKW
+1344 NQRIHNKW
-1352 IAHNA
+1352 KEHNA
-1357 STGTKR
+1357 ATGTKR
-1363 TKLMK
+1363 TKLMA
-1368 DIIFGQGMRDEAVG
+1368 DINFGRIMRHEAAE
-1382 MYHVAKA
+1382 MYEIAKA
-1389 LQEDHQSLTDDD
+1389 LQEDHQSLTDDK
-1401 GKNKG
+1401 GKSSG
-1406 GRGSRSSHGSHSGG
+1406 GRGNRGSRSGS
-1420 GSYKDPFVNR
+1420 GSYKDPFVSR

-1443 VYEDWEKRVSKESA
+1443 EYEDWEKRIGKESA

-1468 FESWKKDKILPMNFK
+1468 FDSWKKDKILPMNFK

-1531 NSIDAKMFDRAT
+1531 NSIDKKVFDRAT

-1589 SVADAIKEKIGKDL
+1589 SVADVIKEKIGKDL
-1603 QDAGMKGGFAFD
+1603 QDAGMKGGFVFD
-1615 KDASDKQMEESV
+1615 KDASDKQIEESV
-1627 KDVLGYKKGDKDAS
+1627 KDSLGYKEGDKDAS

-1659 QQEIDKEAIET
+1659 QRQIEDEGKET
-1670 YASLKGGLVDFGTE
+1670 YATIIGGIDNYLNRIQ
-1684 LDKINS
+1684 KANS
-1690 EYNETLRKLNNG
+1690 EYEDLLRKMEKAKNAGALSEAQFQRGVQIAADKRDRATYEASAPYRRLIGSTLTNSSRLAHVEGDRAIRLLMEQFNRGSISADEYTKKIKEINDALDKTDRNKVSGIVRFFNETPEQRHTRKADEAMERFTDATNEYEQYQGIRDKALANG
-1702 LKSGKITQSQYD
+1702 DRYTAINAGVAM
-1714 SGEEIARAK
+1714 ARAQARQEAALGDANGEREK
-1723 RDSKVLEN
+1723 
-1731 SAGYKNFFAS
+1731 
-1741 VWAQSIRS
+1741 SI
-1749 ATEMA
+1749 
-1754 KIIKEALNKQFKNGV
+1754 K
-1769 ISAKDYSKKIEEVN
+1769 SKKFAGAIDTATKSLHGFQSSMDLLSKTFAALGMLGGAEE
-1783 TQMRKI
+1783 TS
-1789 NDRKSDIAAFIGGG
+1789 DAADIAGSMF
-1803 LQGLFQKKYDQ
+1803 QGATSL
-1814 AQGMF
+1814 
-1819 TNASNAFDIAK
+1819 S
-1830 SQTIQLPNGMSMK
+1830 S
-1843 NLGGMTSASAGMQKF
+1843 LGPY
-1858 GGMAK
+1858 GMA
-1863 GAQGAMSAVAIIDKI
+1863 A
-1878 VNGINGAVQQ
+1878 GAVLGLITSVAGLHDKELERQIGEM
-1888 LKGILDDFANTLDY
+1888 KDDVANIE
-1902 VNGKGDKL
+1902 
-1910 RDSDVYGFMSA
+1910 S
-1921 FSQASQGA
+1921 
-1929 ADGWNSL
+1929 
-1936 KNGDVMGTARGVI
+1936 
-1949 KSWTG
+1949 
-1954 WYTGFA
+1954 YTEA
-1960 QHHNNKIEHQIVKLR
+1960 ISR
-1975 EDVSKIEGYEEIIA
+1975 A
-1989 KTQERTLG
+1989 QERTLG

-2010 YAENDFIFDN
+2010 YTENDSIFDK
-2020 LHLNKE
+2020 LHLNTSG
-2026 VFAGEAMKEFYGAAA
+2026 AADDAMKEFYGVAA
-2041 GAGNSYQQQF
+2041 GTGNGYQRQF
-2051 ELLKRERQDY
+2051 ELLKQERQDY
-2061 VDMYNLKHEEKG
+2061 VDMYNLKDEEKG
-2073 DHEQDLLEYK
+2073 DHKQDLLEYR

-2098 DTAKNLWGIDIRGWA
+2098 DTAKNLWGIDIKGWA

-2160 KLNRKLLGYDDK
+2160 KLNRKLFGYDDK
-2172 EGHYYAGLIN
+2172 EGDYHAGLIN

-2224 MNRLVESSGYSL
+2224 INRLVESSGYSL

-2276 RLIQTTFAN
+2276 RLIQTTFTDDI
-2285 EMWKDYIQQVTGMG
+2285 WKDYIQRVTGMG

-2313 SVISENGSLYQK
+2313 SVISENGALYQK

>member
-53 QSLPNLDVLLKQV
+53 QPLPNLDVLLKQV

-72 LKKDVNDVHMF
+72 LKKDVNDVPMF

-125 NSFATY
+125 NSFTTY

-226 SIGQLTEALRSMNG
+226 SIGQLTEAFRSMNG

-251 AAGMGTMLNEVKSAV
+251 AAGMETMLNEVKSAV

-509 LAAFGIEAKDT
+509 LAAFGVEAKDT

-600 QRMRARSIPFEDV
+600 QRMRTRSIPFEDV

-895 GMVKAVDKTAVRGDG
+895 GMVKTVGKTAVKGDG
-910 RTAIHETVAINKA
+910 RTAIHETIDINAA

-935 ELKNKLQTASPMYEG
+935 ELKNKLQTASPVYEG

-956 KAGSQAEQVEGM
+956 KAEGQAEQVKGM

-984 TSDELGAAV
+984 TSDELGSAV
-993 ASTAPESWWRVW
+993 KGTGGWYDWFT
-1005 EYGRGEGVIT
+1005 EGVIT

-1042 QEDRAAI
+1042 QADRAAI

-1059 RNEAIAKYLINM
+1059 RNEAIAKYLLQSNNKRLA
-1071 SDEGNAEL
+1071 GNISVN
-1079 ATNKSYDE
+1079 TYDLLSAASSSLE
-1087 DNVLR
+1087 
-1092 KGAKQALKLKH
+1092 
-1103 TLDEAKADIAPV
+1103 TAKADIAPV
-1115 AESMATI
+1115 AESMANTLI
-1122 LVNKFG
+1122 NKFG

-1162 ELNKSILASLGAMGK
+1162 ELNKSIFDSLGAMGK
-1177 SAYGDALMKRI
+1177 SAYGEALMKRL

-1194 KMALA
+1194 KMTLT

-1241 SLGKKSQ
+1241 RLGKKSQ
-1248 QEYVKGIEEAAVNAG
+1248 EEYVKGIEEAAVNAG
-1263 KKKVNNILWQRFYID
+1263 KKKIGNILWQQFYID

-1293 FVKKQQADLAD
+1293 FVKKQQEALAD
-1304 KLKRITSQTTKLKT
+1304 KLKRITSQKTKLKKE
-1318 DFRIDVGIDLNSKD
+1318 FQIDVDINLGSKD
-1332 AVEKLRKLILAL
+1332 AVEKLKKLVTVL
-1344 NRQIHDKW
+1344 NQQIHNKW
-1352 IAHNA
+1352 KEHNA
-1357 STGTKR
+1357 AAGTKR
-1363 TKLMK
+1363 TELMRS
-1368 DIIFGQGMRDEAVG
+1368 INFGRERRDEAVD
-1382 MYHVAKA
+1382 MYQIAKA
-1389 LQEDHQSLTDDD
+1389 LQEDHQSLTDDK
-1401 GKNKG
+1401 GKSSG
-1406 GRGSRSSHGSHSGG
+1406 GRGNRGSRSGS
-1420 GSYKDPFVNR
+1420 GSYKDPFVSR

-1443 VYEDWEKRVSKESA
+1443 EYEDWEKRISKESA

-1468 FESWKKDKILPMNFK
+1468 FDSWKKDKILPMNFK

-1491 KYVENIRQQALERY
+1491 KYVENIRQQALARY
-1505 KKQKGSKR
+1505 KAQKNSKR
-1513 YNYGEEALRVYRQ
+1513 YNHGEEALRVYRQ

-1531 NSIDAKMFDRAT
+1531 NSIDKKVFDRAT

-1603 QDAGMKGGFAFD
+1603 QDAGMKGGFIFD
-1615 KDASDKQMEESV
+1615 KDASDKQIEESV
-1627 KDVLGYKKGDKDAS
+1627 KDSLGYKEGDKDAS
-1641 KEERIKG
+1641 KEERVKG

-1659 QQEIDKEAIET
+1659 QRQIEDEGKET
-1670 YASLKGGLVDFGTE
+1670 YATIIGGIDNYLNRIQKANSDYQDLLRKMEKAKNAGALSEAQFQRGAQIAADKRDRASYEASAPYRQLIGSTLTNSSQLAHAE
-1684 LDKINS
+1684 GGRAIRLLMEQFNRGSISADEYTKKIKEINDALDKTDRNKVSGIVRFF
-1690 EYNETLRKLNNG
+1690 NETPEQRHTRKADEAMERFTDATNEYEQYQGIRDKALANG
-1702 LKSGKITQSQYD
+1702 DRYTAINAGVAM
-1714 SGEEIARAK
+1714 ARAQARQEAALGDANGEREK
-1723 RDSKVLEN
+1723 
-1731 SAGYKNFFAS
+1731 
-1741 VWAQSIRS
+1741 SI
-1749 ATEMA
+1749 
-1754 KIIKEALNKQFKNGV
+1754 K
-1769 ISAKDYSKKIEEVN
+1769 SKKFAGAIDTATKALHGFQSSMDLLSKTFAALGMLGGAEE
-1783 TQMRKI
+1783 TS
-1789 NDRKSDIAAFIGGG
+1789 DAADIAGSMF
-1803 LQGLFQKKYDQ
+1803 QGATSL
-1814 AQGMF
+1814 
-1819 TNASNAFDIAK
+1819 S
-1830 SQTIQLPNGMSMK
+1830 S
-1843 NLGGMTSASAGMQKF
+1843 LGPY
-1858 GGMAK
+1858 GMA
-1863 GAQGAMSAVAIIDKI
+1863 A
-1878 VNGINGAVQQ
+1878 GAVLGLITSVAGLHDKELERQIGEM
-1888 LKGILDDFANTLDY
+1888 KDDVANIE
-1902 VNGKGDKL
+1902 
-1910 RDSDVYGFMSA
+1910 S
-1921 FSQASQGA
+1921 
-1929 ADGWNSL
+1929 
-1936 KNGDVMGTARGVI
+1936 
-1949 KSWTG
+1949 
-1954 WYTGFA
+1954 YTEA
-1960 QHHNNKIEHQIVKLR
+1960 ISR
-1975 EDVSKIEGYEEIIA
+1975 A
-1989 KTQERTLG
+1989 QERTLG

-2010 YAENDFIFDN
+2010 YIENDSIFDN
-2020 LHLNKE
+2020 LHLNTSG
-2026 VFAGEAMKEFYGAAA
+2026 AADDAMKEFYGVAA
-2041 GAGNSYQQQF
+2041 GTGNSYQQQF

-2061 VDMYNLKHEEKG
+2061 IDMYNLKYEEKG
-2073 DHEQDLLEYK
+2073 DHKQDLLEYR

-2098 DTAKNLWGIDIRGWA
+2098 DTAKNLWGIDIKGWA

-2160 KLNRKLLGYDDK
+2160 KLNRKLFGYDDK

-2224 MNRLVESSGYSL
+2224 INRLVESSGYSL

-2276 RLIQTTFAN
+2276 RLIQTTFTDDI
-2285 EMWKDYIQQVTGMG
+2285 WKDYIQRVTGMG

-2313 SVISENGSLYQK
+2313 SVISENGALYQK

>member
-40 GNINQSLGNIGGK
+40 GNINQSLGNIGSK
-53 QSLPNLDVLLKQV
+53 QPLPNLDALLKQI
-66 ASAKES
+66 ASARDS
-72 LKKDVNDVHMF
+72 LKSNANDIPLF
-83 KNVMEQ
+83 KTVMEQ

-96 VGSSALPQEIKKM
+96 VGSSSLPQEIKKM
-109 EDSLSN
+109 EDSLSH

-120 GRVNP
+120 SHVSP
-125 NSFATY
+125 NSFTAY
-131 FNQLSKAYESFQ
+131 FSQLSKAYENFQ

-148 SGSTVSFKA
+148 SGSPLKLTT
-157 LDDKMSSL
+157 LDEKMCSL

-178 SQAEQIKSVL
+178 SQAEQIKLVL
-188 LKSFQDINEAI
+188 LKSFQDINEAV

-226 SIGQLTEALRSMNG
+226 SISKLTEAFRNMNG

-251 AAGMGTMLNEVKSAV
+251 AAGMETMLNEVKAAV
-266 GTLKMGD
+266 GTLKTGD
-273 ANLNVKSSFETAVKS
+273 ANLNVKSNFEAAVKS

-444 YLSVWGA
+444 YLSVWGV
-451 QQFVTDMANITG
+451 QQFVSDMANITG

-475 LDNASAAQKMYSE
+475 LDNASAAQKMYGE
-488 IRDLSQMSPYTFEDL
+488 IRDLSQMSPYSFEDL

-541 ILAYGHT
+541 ILAFGHT

-563 TAGIDLVGALSAMY
+563 TAGIDLVGALADMY

-587 GKQYEFVNRKDIF
+587 GKQYEFVNRKDMF
-600 QRMRARSIPFEDV
+600 KRMRDRSIPFEDV

-652 MSELGEDNKGFLM
+652 MSELGGDNKGFLM

-677 WQRYINILKGV
+677 WQRYVNILKGV

-700 LAGRQALSTS
+700 LAGRQAMFTS
-710 NELVS
+710 KELVS

-720 NRLSGTT
+720 NRLSGAT

-741 SSRKIFGNEASL
+741 SSRKIRHPKSSL
-753 ALDKND
+753 ALEQND
-759 NIVRNIATDA
+759 NIIKNIATNE
-769 KLNSL
+769 KINTL

-779 ALTSTLTKE
+779 ALTSALTKE
-788 QRILLLTES
+788 QRILLLTET
-797 GINQARATQIANMSA
+797 GINQARATQIAGMSV
-812 WRRGLLSLRLGI
+812 WQRRFLALRLGI

-843 TWIFAAISALTWLF
+843 TWIFAAVGAITWLF
-857 NKMGQG
+857 NKMGQ
-863 AEEAENFKKSLS
+863 AADEAENFKKSLS

-895 GMVKAVDKTAVRGDG
+895 GMVKTVGKTAVKGDG
-910 RTAIHETVAINKA
+910 RTAIHETIDINAA

-935 ELKNKLQTASPMYEG
+935 ELKNKLQTASPVYEG

-956 KAGSQAEQVEGM
+956 KAEGQAEQVKGM

-984 TSDELGAAV
+984 TSDELGSAV
-993 ASTAPESWWRVW
+993 KGTGGWYDWFT
-1005 EYGRGEGVIT
+1005 EGVIT

-1059 RNEAIAKYLINM
+1059 RNEAIAKYLLQSNNKRLA
-1071 SDEGNAEL
+1071 GNISVN
-1079 ATNKSYDE
+1079 TYDLLSAASSSLE
-1087 DNVLR
+1087 
-1092 KGAKQALKLKH
+1092 
-1103 TLDEAKADIAPV
+1103 TAKADIAPV
-1115 AESMATI
+1115 AESMANTLI
-1122 LVNKFG
+1122 NKFG

-1162 ELNKSILASLGAMGK
+1162 ELNKSIFDSLGAMGK
-1177 SAYGDALMKRI
+1177 SAYGDALMKRL

-1194 KMALA
+1194 KMTLT

-1241 SLGKKSQ
+1241 RLGKKSQ
-1248 QEYVKGIEEAAVNAG
+1248 EEYVKGIEEAAVNAG
-1263 KKKVNNILWQRFYID
+1263 KKKIGNILWQKFYID

-1293 FVKKQQADLAD
+1293 FVKKQQEALAD
-1304 KLKRITSQTTKLKT
+1304 KFKRITSQKTKLKKE
-1318 DFRIDVGIDLNSKD
+1318 FQIDVDINLGSKD
-1332 AVEKLRKLILAL
+1332 AVEKLKKLVTVL
-1344 NRQIHDKW
+1344 NQQIHNKW
-1352 IAHNA
+1352 KEHNA
-1357 STGTKR
+1357 AAGTKR
-1363 TKLMK
+1363 TELMRS
-1368 DIIFGQGMRDEAVG
+1368 INFGRERRDEAVD
-1382 MYHVAKA
+1382 MYQIAKA
-1389 LQEDHQSLTDDD
+1389 LQEDHQSLTDDK
-1401 GKNKG
+1401 GKSSG
-1406 GRGSRSSHGSHSGG
+1406 GRGNRGSRSGS
-1420 GSYKDPFVNR
+1420 GSYKDPFVSR

-1443 VYEDWEKRVSKESA
+1443 EYEDWEKRISKESA

-1468 FESWKKDKILPMNFK
+1468 FDSWKKDKILPMNFK

-1513 YNYGEEALRVYRQ
+1513 YNHGEEALRVYRQ

-1531 NSIDAKMFDRAT
+1531 NSIDKKVFDRAT

-1603 QDAGMKGGFAFD
+1603 QDAGMKGGFIFD

-1627 KDVLGYKKGDKDAS
+1627 KDSLGYKEGDKDAS
-1641 KEERIKG
+1641 KEERVKG

-1659 QQEIDKEAIET
+1659 QRQIEDEGKET
-1670 YASLKGGLVDFGTE
+1670 YATIIGGIDNYLNRIQKANSDYQDLLRKMEKAKNAGALSEAQFQRGAQIAADKRDRASYEASAPYRRLIGSTLTNSSQLAHAE
-1684 LDKINS
+1684 GGRAIRLLMEQFNRGSISADEYTKKIKEINDALDKTDRNKVSGIVRFF
-1690 EYNETLRKLNNG
+1690 NETPEQRHTRKADEAMERFTDATNEYEQYQGIRDKALANG
-1702 LKSGKITQSQYD
+1702 DRYTAINAGVAMVRAQARQEAALGDANGEREKS
-1714 SGEEIARAK
+1714 
-1723 RDSKVLEN
+1723 
-1731 SAGYKNFFAS
+1731 
-1741 VWAQSIRS
+1741 
-1749 ATEMA
+1749 
-1754 KIIKEALNKQFKNGV
+1754 IK
-1769 ISAKDYSKKIEEVN
+1769 SKKFAGAIDTATKSLHGFQSSMDLLSKTFAALGMLGGAEE
-1783 TQMRKI
+1783 TS
-1789 NDRKSDIAAFIGGG
+1789 DAADIAGSMF
-1803 LQGLFQKKYDQ
+1803 QGATSL
-1814 AQGMF
+1814 
-1819 TNASNAFDIAK
+1819 S
-1830 SQTIQLPNGMSMK
+1830 S
-1843 NLGGMTSASAGMQKF
+1843 LGPY
-1858 GGMAK
+1858 GMA
-1863 GAQGAMSAVAIIDKI
+1863 A
-1878 VNGINGAVQQ
+1878 GAVLGLITSVAGLHDKELERQIGEM
-1888 LKGILDDFANTLDY
+1888 KDDVANIE
-1902 VNGKGDKL
+1902 
-1910 RDSDVYGFMSA
+1910 S
-1921 FSQASQGA
+1921 
-1929 ADGWNSL
+1929 
-1936 KNGDVMGTARGVI
+1936 
-1949 KSWTG
+1949 
-1954 WYTGFA
+1954 YTEA
-1960 QHHNNKIEHQIVKLR
+1960 ISR
-1975 EDVSKIEGYEEIIA
+1975 A
-1989 KTQERTLG
+1989 QERTLG

-2010 YAENDFIFDN
+2010 YIENDSIFDN
-2020 LHLNKE
+2020 LHLNTSR
-2026 VFAGEAMKEFYGAAA
+2026 AADDAMKEFYGVAA
-2041 GAGNSYQQQF
+2041 GTGNSYQQQF

-2061 VDMYNLKHEEKG
+2061 IDMYNLKYEEKG
-2073 DHEQDLLEYK
+2073 DHKQDLLEYR

-2098 DTAKNLWGIDIRGWA
+2098 DTAKNLWGIDIKGWA

-2160 KLNRKLLGYDDK
+2160 KLNRKLFGYDDK

-2224 MNRLVESSGYSL
+2224 INRLVESSGYSL

-2276 RLIQTTFAN
+2276 RLIQTTFTDDI
-2285 EMWKDYIQQVTGMG
+2285 WKDYIQRVTGMG

-2313 SVISENGSLYQK
+2313 SVISENGALYQK

>member
-40 GNINQSLGNIGGK
+40 GSINHSLGNIGGK
-53 QSLPNLDVLLKQV
+53 QPLPNLDVLLKQV
-66 ASAKES
+66 ASAKDA
-72 LKKDVNDVHMF
+72 LKNDVNDVPMF

-148 SGSTVSFKA
+148 SGSTVGLKS
-157 LDDKMSSL
+157 LDEKMSSL

-178 SQAEQIKSVL
+178 SQAEQIKLVL
-188 LKSFQDINEAI
+188 LKSIQDINDAV
-199 LTTKKLLSNSSG
+199 LTTKKLLSNSGG

-226 SIGQLTEALRSMNG
+226 SIGQLTEAFRSMNG

-288 IYQAR
+288 VYQAR

-303 EKLQHQRLLA
+303 EKLQHQRFLA
-313 KSFGFDTNEIDNAI
+313 KSFGFDTGEIDNAI
-327 YKLSLLRGK
+327 YKLNLLRGK
-336 LNNIATGNTGLL
+336 LNNIANGNTGLL
-348 VSFVSKAYP
+348 VSNAYP
-357 GGDEGLLTSQLMQAE
+357 GGAEGLLTSQLMQAE
-372 RSNLLAIR
+372 RSNLQAIR
-380 NTLAAQTEANSQ
+380 NTLAVQTEANSQ

-399 KDALSQANARLTEEE
+399 KDAVSQANARLTEEE

-509 LAAFGIEAKDT
+509 LAAFGIEAKDI
-520 FNTLKSLSDI
+520 FSTLKSLSDI

-541 ILAYGHT
+541 ILAFGHT

-652 MSELGEDNKGFLM
+652 MSELGGANKGFLM
-665 GMVGFINELTEN
+665 GSVGMINELTEH
-677 WQRYINILKGV
+677 WQRYLGVLKGV
-688 AVGYGAIKLAAL
+688 AFGYGAIKLASL
-700 LAGRQALSTS
+700 FAGRQALSAS
-710 NELVS
+710 KELVS

-741 SSRKIFGNEASL
+741 SSRKIRHPKSSL

-759 NIVRNIATDA
+759 NIVRSIATDT

-788 QRILLLTES
+788 QRILLLTET
-797 GINQARATQIANMSA
+797 GINQARATQIASMSA

-843 TWIFAAISALTWLF
+843 TWIFAAVGAVTWIV
-857 NKMGQG
+857 NKIGQG
-863 AEEAENFKKSLS
+863 VEEAENFKKSLS

-895 GMVKAVDKTAVRGDG
+895 GMIKTVGKISVRGDG
-910 RTAIHETVAINKA
+910 RTAIHETVAINQA

-935 ELKNKLQTASPMYEG
+935 ELKNRLQTASPMYEG

-956 KAGSQAEQVEGM
+956 KAGSQAEQVEGL

-984 TSDELGAAV
+984 TSDELGSAV
-993 ASTAPESWWRVW
+993 KGTGGWYDWFT
-1005 EYGRGEGVIT
+1005 EGVIT

-1059 RNEAIAKYLINM
+1059 RNEAIAKYLLQSNNKRLAGQI
-1071 SDEGNAEL
+1071 SGVTQDAL
-1079 ATNKSYDE
+1079 SAATNSLE
-1087 DNVLR
+1087 T
-1092 KGAKQALKLKH
+1092 AK
-1103 TLDEAKADIAPV
+1103 EDIAPV

-1162 ELNKSILASLGAMGK
+1162 ELNRSIYDSLDSMGK
-1177 SAYGDALMKRI
+1177 SSLANKVLERS

-1194 KMALA
+1194 KMALSG
-1199 DLDTNLRQ
+1199 LEGNLRQ
-1207 DMGDDTVVKT
+1207 DMSEDEVI
-1217 SKVAARKAL
+1217 KVAKGTAKKAL
-1226 EALKLKDKGFLEWFN
+1226 EALKLKDPKFNEWWKRQGKTALSSFLSGITEKTEHAAKNIVSNIGWVNFYQKFGLAVTAEDSN
-1241 SLGKKSQ
+1241 DYIGYIKNKRKEIADNMQRILSVKS
-1248 QEYVKGIEEAAVNAG
+1248 
-1263 KKKVNNILWQRFYID
+1263 
-1278 RGVSVNKDTDTDYVD
+1278 
-1293 FVKKQQADLAD
+1293 
-1304 KLKRITSQTTKLKT
+1304 KLKT
-1318 DFRIDVGIDLNSKD
+1318 QFKIDVGVDLNSSD
-1332 AVEKLRKLILAL
+1332 AVKQIARLVGAM
-1344 NRQIHDKW
+1344 NRAISDAWKT
-1352 IAHNA
+1352 HNA
-1357 STGTKR
+1357 SSGEARKESMRNIEFLR
-1363 TKLMK
+1363 TT
-1368 DIIFGQGMRDEAVG
+1368 RDNALTA
-1382 MYHVAKA
+1382 YKVAHA
-1389 LQEDHQSLTDDD
+1389 LQADHQSLTDAD

-1406 GRGSRSSHGSHSGG
+1406 GRGSRSSHSGG

-1443 VYEDWEKRVSKESA
+1443 VYEDWEKRVGRGAA
-1457 IERVRKQFGGI
+1457 IERVKKQFGDV
-1468 FESWKKDKILPMNFK
+1468 FESWKKDKVLPMNFN

-1491 KYVENIRQQALERY
+1491 KYVENIKQQAIERY

-1513 YNYGEEALRVYRQ
+1513 YNHGEESLRVYRQ
-1526 AQEVL
+1526 SQEVL

-1543 ELWASKTSLW
+1543 ELWASKTNLW

-1568 KATGDIQ
+1568 KATGDMQ

-1589 SVADAIKEKIGKDL
+1589 SVADAIKEKISKDL
-1603 QDAGMKGGFAFD
+1603 QDMGVKKGFVFD
-1615 KDASDKQMEESV
+1615 KDASDKQIEESV
-1627 KDVLGYKKGDKDAS
+1627 KASLGGKSND
-1641 KEERIKG
+1641 ERIKG

-1659 QQEIDKEAIET
+1659 QRQIEDEGKEA
-1670 YASLKGGLVDFGTE
+1670 YASIVGGIDNYLNRIH
-1684 LDKINS
+1684 KANS
-1690 EYNETLRKLNNG
+1690 EYEDLIRKMEKAKNAGALSEEQFQRGVQIAADKRDRATYEASAPYKKFIGSTLTNSSQFAHAEGNRAIQLLMEQFNRGSISADEYTKKIKEINDALDKTDKSKVSDIIRFFNETPEQRHTRKAN
-1702 LKSGKITQSQYD
+1702 
-1714 SGEEIARAK
+1714 
-1723 RDSKVLEN
+1723 
-1731 SAGYKNFFAS
+1731 
-1741 VWAQSIRS
+1741 
-1749 ATEMA
+1749 
-1754 KIIKEALNKQFKNGV
+1754 EAM
-1769 ISAKDYSKKIEEVN
+1769 E
-1783 TQMRKI
+1783 R
-1789 NDRKSDIAAFIGGG
+1789 
-1803 LQGLFQKKYDQ
+1803 
-1814 AQGMF
+1814 F
-1819 TNASNAFDIAK
+1819 TNATNKYEQYKGIRDKALADGDKRTAINAEVAMGRAQAKQKAALAEATEEQEKAIKSKKFADAVDTATKALRNFQSGMDLLSKTFSALGMEGVANVAEDAAGIAGGMLQGA
-1830 SQTIQLPNGMSMK
+1830 SSLSFLGPWGQAAGAALGLIGGVAQLHDK
-1843 NLGGMTSASAGMQKF
+1843 NLERQI
-1858 GGMAK
+1858 
-1863 GAQGAMSAVAIIDKI
+1863 GAIKDDVANIE
-1878 VNGINGAVQQ
+1878 AY
-1888 LKGILDDFANTLDY
+1888 TE
-1902 VNGKGDKL
+1902 
-1910 RDSDVYGFMSA
+1910 
-1921 FSQASQGA
+1921 
-1929 ADGWNSL
+1929 
-1936 KNGDVMGTARGVI
+1936 VI
-1949 KSWTG
+1949 SR
-1954 WYTGFA
+1954 A
-1960 QHHNNKIEHQIVKLR
+1960 
-1975 EDVSKIEGYEEIIA
+1975 
-1989 KTQERTLG
+1989 QERTLG
-1997 YDRGNELRRLGQR
+1997 YDRGNELRSLMRQYSSKELGS
-2010 YAENDFIFDN
+2010 YKILGHTFN
-2020 LHLNKE
+2020 LNKDGS
-2026 VFAGEAMKEFYGAAA
+2026 AGYAMKDFYGAAA
-2041 GAGNSYQQQF
+2041 GADNGYQQQF

-2061 VDMYNLKHEEKG
+2061 VDMYNKEDDKKKSS
-2073 DHEQDLLEYK
+2073 QKDLLEYK
-2083 KKIAELDDKLLHFVE
+2083 KKIAELDDKTMHFIE
-2098 DTAKNLWGIDIRGWA
+2098 DAAKNLWGIDIKGWA

-2130 AKAFKDTAEDILRSV
+2130 AKAFKDTTEDILRGV

-2150 KMGVIQPMFE
+2150 KMGIIQPMFE
-2160 KLNRKLLGYDDK
+2160 ELRTKLLGYNDK
-2172 EGHYYAGLIN
+2172 EGNYHAGLID
-2182 IHDEHAFDDPDKLA
+2182 IHDKNSFKDPDKTA
-2196 KIILGGT
+2196 KVIVGGVGQFMKERGNDMITT
-2203 AQFLNND
+2203 AQQGLI
-2210 FKNMQTTAHQVYTG
+2210 G
-2224 MNRLVESSGYSL
+2224 MERMFESMGYSL
-2236 KKSKDGGNS
+2236 KKSKDGGS
-2245 TLSSGIQGMSENT
+2245 GALSSGIQGMSEDT

-2313 SVISENGSLYQK
+2313 SVISENGALYQK
-2325 IEQMAGD
+2325 VEQMAGD

>member
-53 QSLPNLDVLLKQV
+53 QPLPNLDVLLKQV
-66 ASAKES
+66 ASAKEA
-72 LKKDVNDVHMF
+72 LKKDVNDVPMF

-125 NSFATY
+125 NSFTTY

-148 SGSTVSFKA
+148 SGSTACLKA
-157 LDDKMSSL
+157 LDEKMSSL

-171 GIMQDVQ
+171 GITQDVQ
-178 SQAEQIKSVL
+178 SQAEQIKLVL
-188 LKSFQDINEAI
+188 LKSIQDINEAV
-199 LTTKKLLSNSSG
+199 LTTKKLLSSSGG
-211 IDFGA
+211 IDFGS

-226 SIGQLTEALRSMNG
+226 SISKLTEAFRSMNG

-273 ANLNVKSSFETAVKS
+273 ANLNVKSSFETTVKS

-303 EKLQHQRLLA
+303 EKLQHQRFLA

-327 YKLSLLRGK
+327 YKLNLLRGK
-336 LNNIATGNTGLL
+336 LNNIANGNTGLL
-348 VSFVSKAYP
+348 VSNAYP
-357 GGDEGLLTSQLMQAE
+357 GGAEGLLTSQLMQAE
-372 RSNLLAIR
+372 RSNMQAIR
-380 NTLAAQTEANSQ
+380 NTLAVQTEANSQ

-399 KDALSQANARLTEEE
+399 KDAVSRANARLTEEE

-444 YLSVWGA
+444 YLSVWGT

-509 LAAFGIEAKDT
+509 LAAFGIESKDI
-520 FNTLKSLSDI
+520 FSTLKSLSDI

-541 ILAYGHT
+541 ILAFGHT

-577 NKRANERKRE
+577 NRRANERKRE

-652 MSELGEDNKGFLM
+652 MSELGGANKGFLM
-665 GMVGFINELTEN
+665 GSVGMINELTEH
-677 WQRYINILKGV
+677 WQRYLGVLKGV
-688 AVGYGAIKLAAL
+688 AFGYGAIKLASL
-700 LAGRQALSTS
+700 FAGRQALSAS
-710 NELVS
+710 KELIS

-741 SSRKIFGNEASL
+741 SSRNFFSHKSSL

-759 NIVRNIATDA
+759 NIVRSIATDT

-779 ALTSTLTKE
+779 ALTSALTKE
-788 QRILLLTES
+788 QRILLLTET
-797 GINQARATQIANMSA
+797 GINQARATQIASMSA

-843 TWIFAAISALTWLF
+843 TWIFAAVGAITWLF
-857 NKMGQG
+857 NKMGQ
-863 AEEAENFKKSLS
+863 AADEAENFKKSLS

-895 GMVKAVDKTAVRGDG
+895 GMIKTVGKTSVRGDG
-910 RTAIHETVAINKA
+910 RTAIHETVAINQA
-923 ELEAEGIDTVFE
+923 ELEAEGIDSVFE
-935 ELKNKLQTASPMYEG
+935 ELKNRLQTASPMYEG

-956 KAGSQAEQVEGM
+956 KAGSQAEQVEGL

-984 TSDELGAAV
+984 TSDELGSAV
-993 ASTAPESWWRVW
+993 KGTGGWYDWFT
-1005 EYGRGEGVIT
+1005 EGVIT

-1059 RNEAIAKYLINM
+1059 RNEAIAKYLLQSNNKRLAGQI
-1071 SDEGNAEL
+1071 SGVTQDALSASISSL
-1079 ATNKSYDE
+1079 AT
-1087 DNVLR
+1087 
-1092 KGAKQALKLKH
+1092 AK
-1103 TLDEAKADIAPV
+1103 EDIAPV

-1162 ELNKSILASLGAMGK
+1162 ELNKSILDSLGAMGK
-1177 SAYGDALMKRI
+1177 SAYGEALMKRL

-1194 KMALA
+1194 KMTLT

-1207 DMGDDTVVKT
+1207 DMGDEAVAKT
-1217 SKVAARKAL
+1217 SRTAARKSL
-1226 EALKLKDKGFLEWFN
+1226 EVLKLKDKGFLEWFN

-1263 KKKVNNILWQRFYID
+1263 TNKVKNILWQQFYID
-1278 RGVSVNKDTDTDYVD
+1278 RGISVSKDNDTDYID
-1293 FVKKQQADLAD
+1293 FVKKKQEVLAD
-1304 KLKRITSQTTKLKT
+1304 KLKRITSQTTKLKK
-1318 DFRIDVGIDLNSKD
+1318 DFQIDVDINLGSKD
-1332 AVEKLRKLILAL
+1332 AVEKLKKLITVL
-1344 NRQIHDKW
+1344 NQRIHNKW
-1352 IAHNA
+1352 EEHNA
-1357 STGTKR
+1357 ATGTKR
-1363 TKLMK
+1363 TKLMA
-1368 DIIFGQGMRDEAVG
+1368 DINFGRIMRHEAAE
-1382 MYHVAKA
+1382 MYETAKA
-1389 LQEDHQSLTDDD
+1389 LQDDHQSLSDDA
-1401 GKNKG
+1401 GKKTG
-1406 GRGSRSSHGSHSGG
+1406 GSGSRGGHGS

-1468 FESWKKDKILPMNFK
+1468 FDSWKKDKILPMNFK

-1543 ELWASKTSLW
+1543 ELWASKTNLW

-1603 QDAGMKGGFAFD
+1603 QDAGMKGGFVFD

-1627 KDVLGYKKGDKDAS
+1627 KDALGYKEGDKDAS

-1659 QQEIDKEAIET
+1659 QRQIEDEGKET
-1670 YASLKGGLVDFGTE
+1670 YATIIGGIDNYLNRIQ
-1684 LDKINS
+1684 KANS
-1690 EYNETLRKLNNG
+1690 EYEDLLRKMEKAKNAGALSEEQFQRGVQIAADKRDRATYEASAPYKQLIGSTLTNSSQFAHAEGNRAIQLLMEQFNRGSISADEYTKKIKEINDALDKTDKSKVSDIIRFFNETPEQRHTRKTN
-1702 LKSGKITQSQYD
+1702 
-1714 SGEEIARAK
+1714 
-1723 RDSKVLEN
+1723 
-1731 SAGYKNFFAS
+1731 
-1741 VWAQSIRS
+1741 
-1749 ATEMA
+1749 
-1754 KIIKEALNKQFKNGV
+1754 EAM
-1769 ISAKDYSKKIEEVN
+1769 E
-1783 TQMRKI
+1783 R
-1789 NDRKSDIAAFIGGG
+1789 
-1803 LQGLFQKKYDQ
+1803 
-1814 AQGMF
+1814 F
-1819 TNASNAFDIAK
+1819 TNATNKYEQYKGIRDKALADGDKRTAINAEVAMVRAQAK
-1830 SQTIQLPNGMSMK
+1830 QKAALAEANKEQKKAIKFKKFADAVDTATKALRDFQSGMDLLSKTFSALGMEGAANVAEDAAGLAGGMLQGASSLSFLGPWGQAAGAALGLIGGVAQLHDK
-1843 NLGGMTSASAGMQKF
+1843 NLERQIGKI
-1858 GGMAK
+1858 K
-1863 GAQGAMSAVAIIDKI
+1863 DDVANIE
-1878 VNGINGAVQQ
+1878 AY
-1888 LKGILDDFANTLDY
+1888 TE
-1902 VNGKGDKL
+1902 
-1910 RDSDVYGFMSA
+1910 
-1921 FSQASQGA
+1921 
-1929 ADGWNSL
+1929 
-1936 KNGDVMGTARGVI
+1936 VI
-1949 KSWTG
+1949 SR
-1954 WYTGFA
+1954 A
-1960 QHHNNKIEHQIVKLR
+1960 
-1975 EDVSKIEGYEEIIA
+1975 
-1989 KTQERTLG
+1989 QERTLG
-1997 YDRGNELRRLGQR
+1997 YDRGNELRSFAQQ
-2010 YAENDFIFDN
+2010 YAKKEFIFGPFN
-2020 LHLNKE
+2020 FNKDGA
-2026 VFAGEAMKEFYGAAA
+2026 AGHAMKEFYGATA
-2041 GAGNSYQQQF
+2041 GANNGYQQQF

-2061 VDMYNLKHEEKG
+2061 VDMYNKEDDKKKKS
-2073 DHEQDLLEYK
+2073 QKDLLEYK
-2083 KKIAELDDKLLHFVE
+2083 KKIAELDDKTLHFVE
-2098 DTAKNLWGIDIRGWA
+2098 DAAKNLWGIDIKGWA

-2130 AKAFKDTAEDILRSV
+2130 AKAFKDTTEDILRGV

-2150 KMGVIQPMFE
+2150 KMGIIQPMFE
-2160 KLNRKLLGYDDK
+2160 ELRTKLLGYNDK
-2172 EGHYYAGLIN
+2172 AGNYHAGLID
-2182 IHDEHAFDDPDKLA
+2182 IHDKNSFKDPDKTAKVLA
-2196 KIILGGT
+2196 GGVGQFMKERGNDMITT
-2203 AQFLNND
+2203 AQQGLI
-2210 FKNMQTTAHQVYTG
+2210 G
-2224 MNRLVESSGYSL
+2224 MERMFESMGYSL
-2236 KKSKDGGNS
+2236 KKSKDSGSG
-2245 TLSSGIQGMSENT
+2245 TLSSGIQGMSEDT

-2313 SVISENGSLYQK
+2313 SVISENGALYQK
-2325 IEQMAGD
+2325 VEQMAGD

>member
-732 NISMWGAMG
+732 NISMWDAMG
-741 SSRKIFGNEASL
+741 SSRKIRHPKSSL
-753 ALDKND
+753 ALEQND
-759 NIVRNIATDA
+759 NIVKSIATDT
-769 KLNSL
+769 KINTL

-779 ALTSTLTKE
+779 ALTSALTKE
-788 QRILLLTES
+788 QRILLLTET
-797 GINQARATQIANMSA
+797 GINQARATQIAGMSA

-843 TWIFAAISALTWLF
+843 TWIFAAVGAITWIV
-857 NKMGQG
+857 NKIGQG
-863 AEEAENFKKSLS
+863 VEEAENFKKSLS

-895 GMVKAVDKTAVRGDG
+895 GMIKTVGKTSVRGDG
-910 RTAIHETVAINKA
+910 RTAIHETVAINQA

-935 ELKNKLQTASPMYEG
+935 ELKNRLQTASPMYEG

-1005 EYGRGEGVIT
+1005 QYGRGEGVIT

-1059 RNEAIAKYLINM
+1059 RNEAIAKYLLKSNNKSLAGQI
-1071 SDEGNAEL
+1071 SGVTQDAL
-1079 ATNKSYDE
+1079 SAATNSLE
-1087 DNVLR
+1087 
-1092 KGAKQALKLKH
+1092 
-1103 TLDEAKADIAPV
+1103 TAKADIAPV
-1115 AESMATI
+1115 AESMANTLI
-1122 LVNKFG
+1122 NKFG

-1162 ELNKSILASLGAMGK
+1162 ELNKSILDSLGAMGK
-1177 SAYGDALMKRI
+1177 SAYGDALMKRL

-1194 KMALA
+1194 KMTLT

-1207 DMGDDTVVKT
+1207 DMGDEAVAKT
-1217 SKVAARKAL
+1217 SRTAARKAL

-1248 QEYVKGIEEAAVNAG
+1248 VEYVKGIEEAAVNAG
-1263 KKKVNNILWQRFYID
+1263 KNKVRNILWQQFYID
-1278 RGVSVNKDTDTDYVD
+1278 RGISVNKDNDTDYID
-1293 FVKKQQADLAD
+1293 FVKKKQEVLAD
-1304 KLKRITSQTTKLKT
+1304 KLKRITSQTTKLKK
-1318 DFRIDVGIDLNSKD
+1318 DFQIDVDINLGSKD
-1332 AVEKLRKLILAL
+1332 AVEKLKKLINVL
-1344 NRQIHDKW
+1344 NQRIHNKW
-1352 IAHNA
+1352 KEHNA

-1363 TKLMK
+1363 TKLMA
-1368 DIIFGQGMRDEAVG
+1368 DINFGRIMRHEAAE
-1382 MYHVAKA
+1382 MYETAKA
-1389 LQEDHQSLTDDD
+1389 LQDDHQSLSDDT
-1401 GKNKG
+1401 GKNNS
-1406 GRGSRSSHGSHSGG
+1406 GRGSRSSHSGS

-1468 FESWKKDKILPMNFK
+1468 FDSWKKDKVLPLDFK

-2160 KLNRKLLGYDDK
+2160 KLNRKLFGYDDK

>member
-53 QSLPNLDVLLKQV
+53 QPLPNLDALLKQV

-72 LKKDVNDVHMF
+72 LRKDVNDVPMF

-96 VGSSALPQEIKKM
+96 VGSSSLPQEIKKM
-109 EDSLSN
+109 EDSLSH

-120 GRVNP
+120 SHVSP
-125 NSFATY
+125 NSFTAY
-131 FNQLSKAYESFQ
+131 FSQLSKAYENFQ

-148 SGSTVSFKA
+148 SGSPLKLTT
-157 LDDKMSSL
+157 LDEKMCSL

-178 SQAEQIKSVL
+178 SQAEQIKLVL
-188 LKSFQDINEAI
+188 LKSFQDINEAV

-226 SIGQLTEALRSMNG
+226 SISKLTEAFRNMNG

-251 AAGMGTMLNEVKSAV
+251 AAGMETMLNEVKAAV
-266 GTLKMGD
+266 GTLKTGD
-273 ANLNVKSSFETAVKS
+273 ANLNVKSNFEAAVKS

-444 YLSVWGA
+444 YLSVWGV
-451 QQFVTDMANITG
+451 QQFVSDMANITG

-475 LDNASAAQKMYSE
+475 LDNASAAQKMYGE
-488 IRDLSQMSPYTFEDL
+488 IRDLSQMSPYSFEDL

-541 ILAYGHT
+541 ILAFGHT

-563 TAGIDLVGALSAMY
+563 TAGIDLVGALADMY

-587 GKQYEFVNRKDIF
+587 GKQYEFVNRKDMF
-600 QRMRARSIPFEDV
+600 KRMRDRSIPFEDV

-652 MSELGEDNKGFLM
+652 MSELGGDNKGFLM

-677 WQRYINILKGV
+677 WQRYVNILKGV

-700 LAGRQALSTS
+700 LAGRQAMFTS
-710 NELVS
+710 KELVS

-720 NRLSGTT
+720 NRLSGAT

-741 SSRKIFGNEASL
+741 SSRKIRHPKSSL
-753 ALDKND
+753 ALEQND
-759 NIVRNIATDA
+759 NIIKNIATNE
-769 KLNSL
+769 KINTL

-779 ALTSTLTKE
+779 ALTSALTKE
-788 QRILLLTES
+788 QRILLLTET
-797 GINQARATQIANMSA
+797 GINQARATQIAGMSV
-812 WRRGLLSLRLGI
+812 WQRRFLALRLGI

-843 TWIFAAISALTWLF
+843 TWIFAAVGAITWLF
-857 NKMGQG
+857 NKMGQ
-863 AEEAENFKKSLS
+863 AADEAENFKKSLS

-895 GMVKAVDKTAVRGDG
+895 GMVKTVGKTAVKGDG
-910 RTAIHETVAINKA
+910 RTAIHETIDINAA

-935 ELKNKLQTASPMYEG
+935 ELKNKLQTASPVYEG

-956 KAGSQAEQVEGM
+956 KAEGQAEQVKGM

-984 TSDELGAAV
+984 TSDELGSAV
-993 ASTAPESWWRVW
+993 KGTGGWYDWFT
-1005 EYGRGEGVIT
+1005 EGVIT

-1059 RNEAIAKYLINM
+1059 RNEAIAKYLLQSNNKRLA
-1071 SDEGNAEL
+1071 GNISVN
-1079 ATNKSYDE
+1079 TYDLLSAASSSLE
-1087 DNVLR
+1087 
-1092 KGAKQALKLKH
+1092 
-1103 TLDEAKADIAPV
+1103 TAKADIAPV
-1115 AESMATI
+1115 AESMANTLI
-1122 LVNKFG
+1122 NKFG

-1162 ELNKSILASLGAMGK
+1162 ELNKSIFDSLGAMGK
-1177 SAYGDALMKRI
+1177 SAYGDALMKRL

-1194 KMALA
+1194 KMTLT

-1241 SLGKKSQ
+1241 RLGKKSQ
-1248 QEYVKGIEEAAVNAG
+1248 EEYVKGIEEAAVNAG
-1263 KKKVNNILWQRFYID
+1263 KKKIGNILWQKFYID

-1293 FVKKQQADLAD
+1293 FVKKQQEALAD
-1304 KLKRITSQTTKLKT
+1304 KFKRITSQKTKLKKE
-1318 DFRIDVGIDLNSKD
+1318 FQIDVDINLGSKD
-1332 AVEKLRKLILAL
+1332 AVEKLKKLVTVL
-1344 NRQIHDKW
+1344 NQQIHNKW
-1352 IAHNA
+1352 KEHNA
-1357 STGTKR
+1357 AAGTKR
-1363 TKLMK
+1363 TELMRS
-1368 DIIFGQGMRDEAVG
+1368 INFGRERRDEAVD
-1382 MYHVAKA
+1382 MYKIAKA
-1389 LQEDHQSLTDDD
+1389 LQEDHQSLTDDK
-1401 GKNKG
+1401 GKSSG
-1406 GRGSRSSHGSHSGG
+1406 GRGNRGSRSGS
-1420 GSYKDPFVNR
+1420 GSYKDPFVSR

-1443 VYEDWEKRVSKESA
+1443 EYEDWEKRISKESA

-1468 FESWKKDKILPMNFK
+1468 FDSWKKDKILPMNFK

-1513 YNYGEEALRVYRQ
+1513 YNHGEEALRVYRQ

-1531 NSIDAKMFDRAT
+1531 NSIDKKVFDRAT

-1603 QDAGMKGGFAFD
+1603 QDAGMKGGFIFD

-1627 KDVLGYKKGDKDAS
+1627 KDSLGYKEGDKDAS
-1641 KEERIKG
+1641 KEERVKG

-1659 QQEIDKEAIET
+1659 QRQIEDEGKET
-1670 YASLKGGLVDFGTE
+1670 YATIIGGIDNYLNRIQKANSDYQDLLRKMEKAKNAGALSEAQFQRGAQIAADKRDRASYEASAPYRRLIGSTLTNSSQLAHAE
-1684 LDKINS
+1684 GGRAIRLLMEQFNRGSISADEYTKKIKEINDALDKTDRNKVSGIVRFF
-1690 EYNETLRKLNNG
+1690 NETPEQRHTRKADEAMERFTDATNEYEQYQGIRDKALANG
-1702 LKSGKITQSQYD
+1702 DRYTAINAGVAMVRAQARQEAALGDANGEREKS
-1714 SGEEIARAK
+1714 
-1723 RDSKVLEN
+1723 
-1731 SAGYKNFFAS
+1731 
-1741 VWAQSIRS
+1741 
-1749 ATEMA
+1749 
-1754 KIIKEALNKQFKNGV
+1754 IK
-1769 ISAKDYSKKIEEVN
+1769 SKKFAGAIDTATKSLHGFQSSMDLLSKTFAALGMLGGAEE
-1783 TQMRKI
+1783 TS
-1789 NDRKSDIAAFIGGG
+1789 DAADIAGSMF
-1803 LQGLFQKKYDQ
+1803 QGATSL
-1814 AQGMF
+1814 
-1819 TNASNAFDIAK
+1819 S
-1830 SQTIQLPNGMSMK
+1830 S
-1843 NLGGMTSASAGMQKF
+1843 LGPY
-1858 GGMAK
+1858 GMA
-1863 GAQGAMSAVAIIDKI
+1863 A
-1878 VNGINGAVQQ
+1878 GAVLGLITSVAGLHDKELERQIGEM
-1888 LKGILDDFANTLDY
+1888 KDDVANIE
-1902 VNGKGDKL
+1902 
-1910 RDSDVYGFMSA
+1910 S
-1921 FSQASQGA
+1921 
-1929 ADGWNSL
+1929 
-1936 KNGDVMGTARGVI
+1936 
-1949 KSWTG
+1949 
-1954 WYTGFA
+1954 YTEA
-1960 QHHNNKIEHQIVKLR
+1960 ISR
-1975 EDVSKIEGYEEIIA
+1975 A
-1989 KTQERTLG
+1989 QERTLG

-2010 YAENDFIFDN
+2010 YIENDSIFDN
-2020 LHLNKE
+2020 LHLNTSR
-2026 VFAGEAMKEFYGAAA
+2026 AADDAMKEFYGVAA
-2041 GAGNSYQQQF
+2041 GTGNSYQQQF

-2061 VDMYNLKHEEKG
+2061 IDMYNLKYEEKG
-2073 DHEQDLLEYK
+2073 DHKQDLLEYR

-2098 DTAKNLWGIDIRGWA
+2098 DTAKNLWGIDIKGWA

-2160 KLNRKLLGYDDK
+2160 KLNRKLFGYDDK

-2224 MNRLVESSGYSL
+2224 INRLVESSGYSL

-2276 RLIQTTFAN
+2276 RLIQTTFTDDI
-2285 EMWKDYIQQVTGMG
+2285 WKDYIQRVTGMG

-2313 SVISENGSLYQK
+2313 SVISENGALYQK

>member
-53 QSLPNLDVLLKQV
+53 QPLPNLDVLLKQV

-72 LKKDVNDVHMF
+72 LKKDVNDVPMF

-125 NSFATY
+125 NSFTTY

-148 SGSTVSFKA
+148 SGSTVGLKA
-157 LDDKMSSL
+157 LDEKMSSL

-178 SQAEQIKSVL
+178 SQAEQIKLVL
-188 LKSFQDINEAI
+188 LKSIQDINEAI
-199 LTTKKLLSNSSG
+199 LKTKKLLSSSGG

-303 EKLQHQRLLA
+303 EKLQHQRFLA
-313 KSFGFDTNEIDNAI
+313 KSFGFDTGEIDNAI
-327 YKLSLLRGK
+327 YKLNLLRGK
-336 LNNIATGNTGLL
+336 LNNIANGNTGLL
-348 VSFVSKAYP
+348 VSNAYP
-357 GGDEGLLTSQLMQAE
+357 GGGEGLLTSQLMQAE
-372 RSNLLAIR
+372 RSNLQAIR
-380 NTLAAQTEANSQ
+380 NTLAVQTEANSQ

-399 KDALSQANARLTEEE
+399 KDAISRANVRLTEEE

-509 LAAFGIEAKDT
+509 LAAFGIEAKDI
-520 FNTLKSLSDI
+520 FSTLKSLSDI

-541 ILAYGHT
+541 ILAFGHT

-577 NKRANERKRE
+577 NRRANERKRE

-652 MSELGEDNKGFLM
+652 MSELGGANKGFLM
-665 GMVGFINELTEN
+665 GSVGMINELTEH
-677 WQRYINILKGV
+677 WQRYLGVLKGV
-688 AVGYGAIKLAAL
+688 AFGYGAIKLASL
-700 LAGRQALSTS
+700 FAGRQVLSAS
-710 NELVS
+710 KELVS

-732 NISMWGAMG
+732 KISMWGAMG

-759 NIVRNIATDA
+759 NIVRSIATDT

-788 QRILLLTES
+788 QRILLLTET
-797 GINQARATQIANMSA
+797 GINQARATQIASMSA

-843 TWIFAAISALTWLF
+843 TWIFAAVGAVTWIV
-857 NKMGQG
+857 NKIGQG
-863 AEEAENFKKSLS
+863 VEEAENFKKSLS

-895 GMVKAVDKTAVRGDG
+895 GMIKTVGKTSVRGDG
-910 RTAIHETVAINKA
+910 RTAIHETVAINQA

-935 ELKNKLQTASPMYEG
+935 ELKNRLQTASPMYEG

-956 KAGSQAEQVEGM
+956 KAGSQAEQVEGL

-993 ASTAPESWWRVW
+993 SSTAPESAWYVW
-1005 EYGRGEGVIT
+1005 QYGRGEGVIT

-1059 RNEAIAKYLINM
+1059 RNEAIAKYLLKSNNKSLAGQI
-1071 SDEGNAEL
+1071 SGVTQDAL
-1079 ATNKSYDE
+1079 SAATNSLE
-1087 DNVLR
+1087 
-1092 KGAKQALKLKH
+1092 
-1103 TLDEAKADIAPV
+1103 TAKADIAPV
-1115 AESMATI
+1115 AESMANTLI
-1122 LVNKFG
+1122 NKFG

-1162 ELNKSILASLGAMGK
+1162 ELNKSILDSLGAMGK
-1177 SAYGDALMKRI
+1177 SAYGEALMKRL

-1194 KMALA
+1194 KMTLT

-1207 DMGDDTVVKT
+1207 DMGDEAVVKT
-1217 SKVAARKAL
+1217 SRTAARKSL

-1263 KKKVNNILWQRFYID
+1263 KNKVKNILWQQFYID
-1278 RGVSVNKDTDTDYVD
+1278 RGISVSKDNDTDYID
-1293 FVKKQQADLAD
+1293 FVKKQKEELAD

-1318 DFRIDVGIDLNSKD
+1318 DFQIDVDINLGSKD
-1332 AVEKLRKLILAL
+1332 AVQKLRKLILAL

-1357 STGTKR
+1357 STGTNR

-1368 DIIFGQGMRDEAVG
+1368 DIIFGQGMRDETMR
-1382 MYHVAKA
+1382 MYETAKA
-1389 LQEDHQSLTDDD
+1389 LQEDHQSLTDDN

-1406 GRGSRSSHGSHSGG
+1406 GRGSRSSHSGG

-1443 VYEDWEKRVSKESA
+1443 VYEDWEKRVGRGAA
-1457 IERVRKQFGGI
+1457 IERVKKQFGDV
-1468 FESWKKDKILPMNFK
+1468 FESWKKDKVLPMNFN

-1491 KYVENIRQQALERY
+1491 KYVENIKQQAIERY

-1513 YNYGEEALRVYRQ
+1513 YNHGEESLRVYRQ
-1526 AQEVL
+1526 SQEVL

-1543 ELWASKTSLW
+1543 ELWASKTNLW

-1568 KATGDIQ
+1568 KATGDMQ

-1603 QDAGMKGGFAFD
+1603 QDAGMKGGFVFD
-1615 KDASDKQMEESV
+1615 KDASDKQIEESV
-1627 KDVLGYKKGDKDAS
+1627 KASLGGKSNDD
-1641 KEERIKG
+1641 RIKG

-1659 QQEIDKEAIET
+1659 QRQIEDEGKET
-1670 YASLKGGLVDFGTE
+1670 YATIIGGIDNYLNRIH
-1684 LDKINS
+1684 KANS
-1690 EYNETLRKLNNG
+1690 EYEDLLRKMENAKNAGALSEEQFQRGVQIAADKRDRATYEASAPYKQLIGSTLTNSSQLAHAEGNRAIQFLMEQFNRGSISADEYTKKIKEINDALDKTDKSKVSDIIRFFNETPEQRHTRKAN
-1702 LKSGKITQSQYD
+1702 
-1714 SGEEIARAK
+1714 
-1723 RDSKVLEN
+1723 
-1731 SAGYKNFFAS
+1731 
-1741 VWAQSIRS
+1741 
-1749 ATEMA
+1749 
-1754 KIIKEALNKQFKNGV
+1754 EAM
-1769 ISAKDYSKKIEEVN
+1769 E
-1783 TQMRKI
+1783 R
-1789 NDRKSDIAAFIGGG
+1789 
-1803 LQGLFQKKYDQ
+1803 
-1814 AQGMF
+1814 F
-1819 TNASNAFDIAK
+1819 TNATNEYEQYKGIRGKALADGDKRTAINAEVAMERAQAK
-1830 SQTIQLPNGMSMK
+1830 QKAALAEATKEQEKAIKFKKFADAVDTATKALRDFQSGMDLLSKTFSALGMEGVANVAEDAAGLAGGMLQGASSLSFLGPWGQAAGAALGLIGGVAQLHDK
-1843 NLGGMTSASAGMQKF
+1843 NLERQIGKI
-1858 GGMAK
+1858 K
-1863 GAQGAMSAVAIIDKI
+1863 DDVANIE
-1878 VNGINGAVQQ
+1878 AY
-1888 LKGILDDFANTLDY
+1888 TE
-1902 VNGKGDKL
+1902 
-1910 RDSDVYGFMSA
+1910 
-1921 FSQASQGA
+1921 
-1929 ADGWNSL
+1929 
-1936 KNGDVMGTARGVI
+1936 VI
-1949 KSWTG
+1949 S
-1954 WYTGFA
+1954 
-1960 QHHNNKIEHQIVKLR
+1960 R
-1975 EDVSKIEGYEEIIA
+1975 S
-1989 KTQERTLG
+1989 QERTLG
-1997 YDRGNELRRLGQR
+1997 YDRGNELRNLMRQYSNKELGS
-2010 YAENDFIFDN
+2010 YKILGHTFN
-2020 LHLNKE
+2020 LNKDGA
-2026 VFAGEAMKEFYGAAA
+2026 AGHAMKEFYGAAA
-2041 GAGNSYQQQF
+2041 GADNGYQQQF

-2061 VDMYNLKHEEKG
+2061 VDMYNKEDDKKKSS
-2073 DHEQDLLEYK
+2073 QKDLLEYK
-2083 KKIAELDDKLLHFVE
+2083 KKIAELDDKTMHFIE
-2098 DTAKNLWGIDIRGWA
+2098 DAAKNLWGIDIKGWA

-2130 AKAFKDTAEDILRSV
+2130 AKAFKDTTEDILRGV

-2150 KMGVIQPMFE
+2150 KMGIIQPMFE
-2160 KLNRKLLGYDDK
+2160 ELRTKLLGYNDK
-2172 EGHYYAGLIN
+2172 EGNYHAGLID
-2182 IHDEHAFDDPDKLA
+2182 IHDKNSFKDPDKTAKVLA
-2196 KIILGGT
+2196 GGVGQFMKERGNDMITT
-2203 AQFLNND
+2203 AQQGL
-2210 FKNMQTTAHQVYTG
+2210 VG
-2224 MNRLVESSGYSL
+2224 MERMFESMGYSL
-2236 KKSKDGGNS
+2236 KKSKDSGSG
-2245 TLSSGIQGMSENT
+2245 TLSSGIQGMSEDT

-2313 SVISENGSLYQK
+2313 SVISENGALYQK
-2325 IEQMAGD
+2325 VEQMAGD

>member
-26 NRLKQLEDQFIKSI
+26 NRLKQLEGQFIKSI

-53 QSLPNLDVLLKQV
+53 QPLPNLDVLLKQV

-72 LKKDVNDVHMF
+72 LKKDVNDVPMF

-125 NSFATY
+125 NSFTTY

-148 SGSTVSFKA
+148 SGSTVGLKA
-157 LDDKMSSL
+157 LDEKMSSL

-171 GIMQDVQ
+171 GITQDVQ
-178 SQAEQIKSVL
+178 SQAEQIKIVL
-188 LKSFQDINEAI
+188 LKSIQDINEAV
-199 LTTKKLLSNSSG
+199 LTTKKLLSNSGG

-216 VSEKVDRLSA
+216 VSEKVDSLSA
-226 SIGQLTEALRSMNG
+226 SIGKLTEAFRSMNG

-273 ANLNVKSSFETAVKS
+273 ANLNVKSSFETTVKS

-303 EKLQHQRLLA
+303 EKLQHQRFLA

-327 YKLSLLRGK
+327 YKLNLLRGK
-336 LNNIATGNTGLL
+336 LNNIANGNTGLL
-348 VSFVSKAYP
+348 VSNAYP
-357 GGDEGLLTSQLMQAE
+357 GGAEGLLTSQLMQAE
-372 RSNLLAIR
+372 RSNMQAIR
-380 NTLAAQTEANSQ
+380 NTLAVQTEANSQ

-399 KDALSQANARLTEEE
+399 KDAVSRANARLTEEE

-444 YLSVWGA
+444 YLSVWGT

-509 LAAFGIEAKDT
+509 LAAFGIESKDI
-520 FNTLKSLSDI
+520 FSTLKSLSDI

-541 ILAYGHT
+541 ILAFGHT

-577 NKRANERKRE
+577 NRRANERKRE

-652 MSELGEDNKGFLM
+652 MSELGGANKGFLM
-665 GMVGFINELTEN
+665 GSVGMINELTEH
-677 WQRYINILKGV
+677 WQRYLGVLKGV
-688 AVGYGAIKLAAL
+688 AFGYGAIKLASL
-700 LAGRQALSTS
+700 FAGRQALSAS
-710 NELVS
+710 KELVS

-732 NISMWGAMG
+732 NINMWGAMG

-759 NIVRNIATDA
+759 NIVRSIATDT

-779 ALTSTLTKE
+779 ALTSALTKE
-788 QRILLLTES
+788 QRILLLTET
-797 GINQARATQIANMSA
+797 GINQARATQIASMSA

-843 TWIFAAISALTWLF
+843 TWIFAAVGAITWLF
-857 NKMGQG
+857 NKMGQ
-863 AEEAENFKKSLS
+863 AADEAENFKKSLS

-895 GMVKAVDKTAVRGDG
+895 GMIKTVGKTSVRGDG
-910 RTAIHETVAINKA
+910 RTAIHETVAINQA

-935 ELKNKLQTASPMYEG
+935 ELKHRLQTASPVYEG

-993 ASTAPESWWRVW
+993 KGTGGWYDWFT
-1005 EYGRGEGVIT
+1005 EGVIT
-1015 NMGDYAKDRADL
+1015 NMGDYAKGRADL

-1042 QEDRAAI
+1042 QEDRASI

-1059 RNEAIAKYLINM
+1059 RNEAIAKYLLQSNNKRLAGQI
-1071 SDEGNAEL
+1071 SGVTQDALSASISSL
-1079 ATNKSYDE
+1079 AT
-1087 DNVLR
+1087 
-1092 KGAKQALKLKH
+1092 AK
-1103 TLDEAKADIAPV
+1103 EDIAPV

-1162 ELNKSILASLGAMGK
+1162 ELNRSIYDNLASMGK
-1177 SAYGDALMKRI
+1177 SSLANMVLERS

-1194 KMALA
+1194 KMALSG
-1199 DLDTNLRQ
+1199 LEGNLRQ
-1207 DMGDDTVVKT
+1207 DMSEDEVI
-1217 SKVAARKAL
+1217 KVAKGTAKKAL
-1226 EALKLKDKGFLEWFN
+1226 EALKLKDPKFNEWW
-1241 SLGKKSQ
+1241 KSQ
-1248 QEYVKGIEEAAVNAG
+1248 GKTALSSFLSGITEKTEHAAKNIVSNIGWVNFYQKFGLAVTAEDSNDYIGYIKNKRKEIADNMQRILSVK
-1263 KKKVNNILWQRFYID
+1263 
-1278 RGVSVNKDTDTDYVD
+1278 S
-1293 FVKKQQADLAD
+1293 
-1304 KLKRITSQTTKLKT
+1304 KLKT
-1318 DFRIDVGIDLNSKD
+1318 QFKIDVGVDLNSSD
-1332 AVEKLRKLILAL
+1332 AVKQIARLVGAM
-1344 NRQIHDKW
+1344 NRAISDAWKT
-1352 IAHNA
+1352 HNA
-1357 STGTKR
+1357 SSGEARKESMRNIEFLR
-1363 TKLMK
+1363 TT
-1368 DIIFGQGMRDEAVG
+1368 RDNALTA
-1382 MYHVAKA
+1382 YKVAHA
-1389 LQEDHQSLTDDD
+1389 LQADHQSLTDDD

-1406 GRGSRSSHGSHSGG
+1406 GRGSRSSHSGG

-1443 VYEDWEKRVSKESA
+1443 VYEDWEKRVGRGAA
-1457 IERVRKQFGGI
+1457 IERVNKQFGDI
-1468 FESWKKDKILPMNFK
+1468 FESWKKDKTLPFDFN

-1491 KYVENIRQQALERY
+1491 KYVESIKQQAVERY

-1513 YNYGEEALRVYRQ
+1513 YNHGEESLRVYRQ
-1526 AQEVL
+1526 SQEVL

-1543 ELWASKTSLW
+1543 ELWASKTNLW

-1568 KATGDIQ
+1568 KATGDMQ

-1589 SVADAIKEKIGKDL
+1589 SVADAIKEKISKDL
-1603 QDAGMKGGFAFD
+1603 QDMGVKKGFVFD
-1615 KDASDKQMEESV
+1615 KDASDKQIEESV
-1627 KDVLGYKKGDKDAS
+1627 KASLGGKSND
-1641 KEERIKG
+1641 ERIKG

-1659 QQEIDKEAIET
+1659 QRQIEDEGKEA
-1670 YASLKGGLVDFGTE
+1670 YASIVGGIDNYLNRIQ
-1684 LDKINS
+1684 KANS
-1690 EYNETLRKLNNG
+1690 EYEDLLRKMEKAKNAGALSEEQFQRGVQIAADKRNRATYEASAPYKQLIGSTLTNSSQFAHAEGNRAIQLLMEQFNRGSISADEYTKKIKEINDALDKTDKSKVSDIIRFFNETPEQRHTRKAN
-1702 LKSGKITQSQYD
+1702 
-1714 SGEEIARAK
+1714 
-1723 RDSKVLEN
+1723 
-1731 SAGYKNFFAS
+1731 
-1741 VWAQSIRS
+1741 
-1749 ATEMA
+1749 
-1754 KIIKEALNKQFKNGV
+1754 EAM
-1769 ISAKDYSKKIEEVN
+1769 E
-1783 TQMRKI
+1783 R
-1789 NDRKSDIAAFIGGG
+1789 
-1803 LQGLFQKKYDQ
+1803 
-1814 AQGMF
+1814 F
-1819 TNASNAFDIAK
+1819 TNATNKYEQYKGIRDKALANGDKRTAINAEVAMGRAQAK
-1830 SQTIQLPNGMSMK
+1830 QKTALAEATKEQEKAIKSKKFADAVDTATKALRDFQSGMDLLSKTLSALGMEGVANVVEDAAGLAGGMLQGASSLSALGPWGAAAGAALGLIGGVSQLHDK
-1843 NLGGMTSASAGMQKF
+1843 NLERQIGRIKDDVASIEAY
-1858 GGMAK
+1858 
-1863 GAQGAMSAVAIIDKI
+1863 
-1878 VNGINGAVQQ
+1878 
-1888 LKGILDDFANTLDY
+1888 TE
-1902 VNGKGDKL
+1902 
-1910 RDSDVYGFMSA
+1910 
-1921 FSQASQGA
+1921 
-1929 ADGWNSL
+1929 
-1936 KNGDVMGTARGVI
+1936 VI
-1949 KSWTG
+1949 SR
-1954 WYTGFA
+1954 A
-1960 QHHNNKIEHQIVKLR
+1960 
-1975 EDVSKIEGYEEIIA
+1975 
-1989 KTQERTLG
+1989 QERTLG
-1997 YDRGNELRRLGQR
+1997 YDRGNELRSFAQQ
-2010 YAENDFIFDN
+2010 YTKKEFIFGPFN
-2020 LHLNKE
+2020 FNKDGA
-2026 VFAGEAMKEFYGAAA
+2026 AGHAMKEFYGATA
-2041 GAGNSYQQQF
+2041 GANNGYQQQF

-2061 VDMYNLKHEEKG
+2061 VDMYNKEDDKKKSS
-2073 DHEQDLLEYK
+2073 QKDLLEYK
-2083 KKIAELDDKLLHFVE
+2083 KKIAELDDKTMHFVE
-2098 DTAKNLWGIDIRGWA
+2098 DAAKNLWGIDIKGWA

-2130 AKAFKDTAEDILRSV
+2130 AKAFKDTTEDILRGV

-2150 KMGVIQPMFE
+2150 KMGIIQPMFE
-2160 KLNRKLLGYDDK
+2160 ELRTKLLGYNDK
-2172 EGHYYAGLIN
+2172 AGNYHAGLID
-2182 IHDEHAFDDPDKLA
+2182 IHDKNSFKDPDKTA
-2196 KIILGGT
+2196 KVIVGGVGQFMKERGNDMITT
-2203 AQFLNND
+2203 AQQGLI
-2210 FKNMQTTAHQVYTG
+2210 G
-2224 MNRLVESSGYSL
+2224 MERMFESMGYSL
-2236 KKSKDGGNS
+2236 KKSKDGGS
-2245 TLSSGIQGMSENT
+2245 GTLSSGIQGMSEDT

-2313 SVISENGSLYQK
+2313 SVISENGALYQK
-2325 IEQMAGD
+2325 VEQMAGD

>member
-53 QSLPNLDVLLKQV
+53 QPLPNLDVLLKQV

-72 LKKDVNDVHMF
+72 LKKDVNDVPMF

-125 NSFATY
+125 NSFTTY

-148 SGSTVSFKA
+148 SGSTVGLKS
-157 LDDKMSSL
+157 LDEKMSSL

-178 SQAEQIKSVL
+178 SQAEQIKLVL
-188 LKSFQDINEAI
+188 LKSIQDINEAI
-199 LTTKKLLSNSSG
+199 LKTKKLLSSSGG

-226 SIGQLTEALRSMNG
+226 SIGQLTEAFRSMNG

-303 EKLQHQRLLA
+303 EKLQHQRFLA
-313 KSFGFDTNEIDNAI
+313 KSFGFDTSEIDNAL
-327 YKLSLLRGK
+327 YKLNLLRLR
-336 LNNIATGNTGLL
+336 LNSIATGNTGLL
-348 VSFVSKAYP
+348 VSNAYP
-357 GGDEGLLTSQLMQAE
+357 GGGEGLLTSQLMQAE
-372 RSNLLAIR
+372 RSNLQAIR
-380 NTLAAQTEANSQ
+380 NTLAVQTEANSQ

-399 KDALSQANARLTEEE
+399 KDAVSRANARLTEEE
-414 QRVANAIRNSSGAM
+414 QRVADAIRNSSGAM
-428 SGQSQVVS
+428 HGQSQVVS

-509 LAAFGIEAKDT
+509 LAAFGIEAKDI
-520 FNTLKSLSDI
+520 FSTLKSLSDI

-541 ILAYGHT
+541 ILAFGHT

-626 FYNMQIRQFETL
+626 FYNMQTRQFETL

-652 MSELGEDNKGFLM
+652 MSELGGANKGFLM
-665 GMVGFINELTEN
+665 GSVGIINELTEH
-677 WQRYINILKGV
+677 WQRYLGVLKGV
-688 AVGYGAIKLAAL
+688 AFGYGAIKLASL
-700 LAGRQALSTS
+700 FAGRQALSAS
-710 NELVS
+710 KELIS

-741 SSRKIFGNEASL
+741 SSRKIFGHESSL

-759 NIVRNIATDA
+759 NIVRSIATDT

-797 GINQARATQIANMSA
+797 GINQARATQIASMSA

-843 TWIFAAISALTWLF
+843 TWIFAAVGAVTWIV
-857 NKMGQG
+857 NKIGQG
-863 AEEAENFKKSLS
+863 VEEAENFKKSLS

-895 GMVKAVDKTAVRGDG
+895 GMIKTVGKTSVRGDG

-935 ELKNKLQTASPMYEG
+935 ELKNRLQTASPMYEG

-956 KAGSQAEQVEGM
+956 KAGSQAEQVEGL

-993 ASTAPESWWRVW
+993 SSTAPESTLYVW
-1005 EYGRGEGVIT
+1005 QYGRGEGVIT

-1071 SDEGNAEL
+1071 SAAGNAKL
-1079 ATNKSYDE
+1079 ATNDSYDE

-1162 ELNKSILASLGAMGK
+1162 ELNKSILDSLGAMGK
-1177 SAYGDALMKRI
+1177 SAYGDALMKRL

-1194 KMALA
+1194 KMTLT

-1207 DMGDDTVVKT
+1207 DMGDEAVAKT
-1217 SKVAARKAL
+1217 SRTAARKSL

-1248 QEYVKGIEEAAVNAG
+1248 VEYVKGIEEAAVNAG
-1263 KKKVNNILWQRFYID
+1263 KNKVRNILWQQFYID
-1278 RGVSVNKDTDTDYVD
+1278 RGISVNKDNDTDYID
-1293 FVKKQQADLAD
+1293 FVKKKQEVLAD
-1304 KLKRITSQTTKLKT
+1304 KLKRITSQTTKLKQ
-1318 DFRIDVGIDLNSKD
+1318 DFQIDVDINLGSKD
-1332 AVEKLRKLILAL
+1332 AVEKLKKLINVL
-1344 NRQIHDKW
+1344 NQRIHNKW
-1352 IAHNA
+1352 KEHNA

-1363 TKLMK
+1363 TKLMA
-1368 DIIFGQGMRDEAVG
+1368 DINFGRIMRHEAAE
-1382 MYHVAKA
+1382 MYETAKA
-1389 LQEDHQSLTDDD
+1389 LQDDHQSLSDDA
-1401 GKNKG
+1401 GKKTG
-1406 GRGSRSSHGSHSGG
+1406 GSGSRGSHSGS

-1468 FESWKKDKILPMNFK
+1468 FDSWKKDKVLPLDFK

-1491 KYVENIRQQALERY
+1491 KYVENIKQQAIERY

-1513 YNYGEEALRVYRQ
+1513 YNYGEESLRVYRQ

-1543 ELWASKTSLW
+1543 ELWASKTNLW

-1603 QDAGMKGGFAFD
+1603 QDAGMKGGFIFD
-1615 KDASDKQMEESV
+1615 KDASDKQIEESV
-1627 KDVLGYKKGDKDAS
+1627 KDSLGYKEGDKDTS

-1648 IVEELKKWRDL
+1648 IVDELKKWRDL
-1659 QQEIDKEAIET
+1659 QRQIEDEGKET
-1670 YASLKGGLVDFGTE
+1670 YATIIGGIDNYLNRIQ
-1684 LDKINS
+1684 KANS
-1690 EYNETLRKLNNG
+1690 EYEDLLRKMENTKNAGALSEAQFQRGVQIAADKRDRATYEASAPYKQLIGSTLTNSSQIAHAEGNRAIQLLMEQFNRGSISADEYTKKIKEINDALDKTDKSKVSDIIRFFNETTEQRHTRKVN
-1702 LKSGKITQSQYD
+1702 
-1714 SGEEIARAK
+1714 
-1723 RDSKVLEN
+1723 
-1731 SAGYKNFFAS
+1731 
-1741 VWAQSIRS
+1741 
-1749 ATEMA
+1749 
-1754 KIIKEALNKQFKNGV
+1754 EAM
-1769 ISAKDYSKKIEEVN
+1769 E
-1783 TQMRKI
+1783 R
-1789 NDRKSDIAAFIGGG
+1789 
-1803 LQGLFQKKYDQ
+1803 
-1814 AQGMF
+1814 F
-1819 TNASNAFDIAK
+1819 TNATNKYEQYKGIRDKALANGDKHTAINAEVAMGRAQAK
-1830 SQTIQLPNGMSMK
+1830 QKAALAEATEEQEKAIKSKKFADAIDTATKALRDFQSGMDLLSKTFSALGMEGVANVAEDAAGLAGGMLQGASSLSFLGPWGQAAGAALGLIGGVAQLHDK
-1843 NLGGMTSASAGMQKF
+1843 NLERQIGKI
-1858 GGMAK
+1858 K
-1863 GAQGAMSAVAIIDKI
+1863 DDVANIE
-1878 VNGINGAVQQ
+1878 AY
-1888 LKGILDDFANTLDY
+1888 TE
-1902 VNGKGDKL
+1902 
-1910 RDSDVYGFMSA
+1910 
-1921 FSQASQGA
+1921 
-1929 ADGWNSL
+1929 
-1936 KNGDVMGTARGVI
+1936 VI
-1949 KSWTG
+1949 SR
-1954 WYTGFA
+1954 A
-1960 QHHNNKIEHQIVKLR
+1960 
-1975 EDVSKIEGYEEIIA
+1975 
-1989 KTQERTLG
+1989 QERTLG
-1997 YDRGNELRRLGQR
+1997 YDKGNELRNLMRQYSNKELGS
-2010 YAENDFIFDN
+2010 YKILGHTFN
-2020 LHLNKE
+2020 LNKDGA
-2026 VFAGEAMKEFYGAAA
+2026 AGHAMKEFYGAAA
-2041 GAGNSYQQQF
+2041 GADNGYQQQF

-2061 VDMYNLKHEEKG
+2061 VDMYNKEDDKKKSS
-2073 DHEQDLLEYK
+2073 QKDLLEYK
-2083 KKIAELDDKLLHFVE
+2083 KKIAELDDKTLHFVE
-2098 DTAKNLWGIDIRGWA
+2098 DAAKNLWGIDIKGWA

-2130 AKAFKDTAEDILRSV
+2130 AKAFKDTTEDILRGV

-2150 KMGVIQPMFE
+2150 KMGIIQPMFE
-2160 KLNRKLLGYDDK
+2160 ELRTKLLGYNDK
-2172 EGHYYAGLIN
+2172 EGNYHAGLID
-2182 IHDEHAFDDPDKLA
+2182 IHDKNSFKDPDKTAKVLA
-2196 KIILGGT
+2196 GGVGQFMKERGNDMITT
-2203 AQFLNND
+2203 AQQGLI
-2210 FKNMQTTAHQVYTG
+2210 G
-2224 MNRLVESSGYSL
+2224 MERMFESMGYSL
-2236 KKSKDGGNS
+2236 KKSKDSGSG
-2245 TLSSGIQGMSENT
+2245 TLSSGIQGMSEDT

-2276 RLIQTTFAN
+2276 RLIQTAFAN

-2313 SVISENGSLYQK
+2313 SVISENGALYQK
-2325 IEQMAGD
+2325 VEQMAGD

>member
-16 KATNGLDAIS
+16 KATNGLDTIS

-53 QSLPNLDVLLKQV
+53 QPLPNLDALLKQV
-66 ASAKES
+66 ASAKDA
-72 LKKDVNDVHMF
+72 LKNDVNDVPMF

-143 SKLSG
+143 SKLSS
-148 SGSTVSFKA
+148 SGSTAGLKA
-157 LDDKMSSL
+157 LDEKMSSL

-178 SQAEQIKSVL
+178 SQAEQIKLVL

-199 LTTKKLLSNSSG
+199 LKTKKLLSNSGG

-226 SIGQLTEALRSMNG
+226 SIGQLTEAFRSMNG

-251 AAGMGTMLNEVKSAV
+251 AAGMGTMLNEVKTAV

-303 EKLQHQRLLA
+303 EKLQHQRFLA

-327 YKLSLLRGK
+327 YKLNLLRGK

-348 VSFVSKAYP
+348 VSNAYP
-357 GGDEGLLTSQLMQAE
+357 GGAEGLLTSQLMQAE
-372 RSNLLAIR
+372 RSNLQAIR
-380 NTLAAQTEANSQ
+380 NTLAVQTEANSQ

-399 KDALSQANARLTEEE
+399 KDAVSRANVRLTEEE

-509 LAAFGIEAKDT
+509 LAAFGIEAKDI
-520 FNTLKSLSDI
+520 FSTLKSLSDI

-541 ILAYGHT
+541 ILAFGHT

-577 NKRANERKRE
+577 NRRANERKRE

-652 MSELGEDNKGFLM
+652 MSELGGANKGFLM
-665 GMVGFINELTEN
+665 GSVGMINELTEH
-677 WQRYINILKGV
+677 WQRYIRVLQGV
-688 AVGYGAIKLAAL
+688 AFGYGAIKLASL
-700 LAGRQALSTS
+700 FAGRQAISAS
-710 NELVS
+710 KELVS

-741 SSRKIFGNEASL
+741 SSRKIFSPKSSL
-753 ALDKND
+753 ALEQND
-759 NIVRNIATDA
+759 NIVRSIATDT

-779 ALTSTLTKE
+779 ALTSALTKE
-788 QRILLLTES
+788 QRILLLTET
-797 GINQARATQIANMSA
+797 GINQARATQIASMSA

-895 GMVKAVDKTAVRGDG
+895 GMVKTVGKTAVKGDG
-910 RTAIHETVAINKA
+910 RTAIHETIDINEA

-984 TSDELGAAV
+984 TSDELGSAV
-993 ASTAPESWWRVW
+993 ASTAPESAWYVW
-1005 EYGRGEGVIT
+1005 QYGRGEGVIT
-1015 NMGDYAKDRADL
+1015 NMGDYAKDRANL

-1042 QEDRAAI
+1042 QEDKAAI
-1049 EKYMRDLGMA
+1049 EKYMKDLGMA

-1071 SDEGNAEL
+1071 SAAGNAKL
-1079 ATNKSYDE
+1079 ATNDSYDE

-1103 TLDEAKADIAPV
+1103 TLDEAKEDIAPV
-1115 AESMATI
+1115 AESMANT

-1162 ELNKSILASLGAMGK
+1162 ELNRSIYDSLASMGK
-1177 SAYGDALMKRI
+1177 SSLANKFLERS

-1194 KMALA
+1194 KMALT
-1199 DLDTNLRQ
+1199 DLDANLRQ
-1207 DMGDDTVVKT
+1207 DMGDEAVAKT
-1217 SKVAARKAL
+1217 SRTAARKSL

-1248 QEYVKGIEEAAVNAG
+1248 KEYVKGIEQAAVNAG
-1263 KKKVNNILWQRFYID
+1263 KKKASNILWQQFYID
-1278 RGVSVNKDTDTDYVD
+1278 RGVNVNKNTDTDFIG
-1293 FVKKQQADLAD
+1293 FVKQKQEALAD
-1304 KLKRITSQTTKLKT
+1304 KLKRITSQKTKLKKE
-1318 DFRIDVGIDLNSKD
+1318 FNIDVDINLGSKD
-1332 AVEKLRKLILAL
+1332 AVQKLRKLVLVL
-1344 NRQIHDKW
+1344 NQQLHNKW
-1352 IAHNA
+1352 KEHNA
-1357 STGTKR
+1357 ATGTKR
-1363 TKLMK
+1363 TDL
-1368 DIIFGQGMRDEAVG
+1368 MRDINFARYMRQEAKG
-1382 MYHVAKA
+1382 MYITAKA
-1389 LQEDHQSLTDDD
+1389 LQEDHQSLTDDVW
-1401 GKNKG
+1401 KKR
-1406 GRGSRSSHGSHSGG
+1406 GRGRSRGSH
-1420 GSYKDPFVNR
+1420 KDPFVSR

-1443 VYEDWEKRVSKESA
+1443 VYEDWEKRVSKKSA
-1457 IERVRKQFGGI
+1457 IERVKKQFGGI
-1468 FESWKKDKILPMNFK
+1468 FGSWKKDKVLPMNFK

-1491 KYVENIRQQALERY
+1491 KYVENIKQQALARY
-1505 KKQKGSKR
+1505 KTQKGSKR
-1513 YNYGEEALRVYRQ
+1513 YNYGEESLRVYRQ

-1543 ELWASKTSLW
+1543 ELWASKTNLW

-1603 QDAGMKGGFAFD
+1603 QDAGMKGGFIFD

-1627 KDVLGYKKGDKDAS
+1627 KASLGYKEGDKDAS

-1659 QQEIDKEAIET
+1659 QRQIEDEGKET
-1670 YASLKGGLVDFGTE
+1670 YATIIGGIDNYLNRIQ
-1684 LDKINS
+1684 KANS
-1690 EYNETLRKLNNG
+1690 EYEGLLRKMEKAKNAGALSEAQFQQGVQIAADKRDRAKYEASAPYRQLIGSTLTNSSQLAHAEGDRAIRLLMEQFNRGSISADEYTKKIKEINDALDKTDRNKVSSIVRFFNETSEQRHTRKADEAMERFTDATNEYEQYQGIRDKALANG
-1702 LKSGKITQSQYD
+1702 DRYTAINAGVAM
-1714 SGEEIARAK
+1714 ARAQARQEAALGDANGEREK
-1723 RDSKVLEN
+1723 
-1731 SAGYKNFFAS
+1731 A
-1741 VWAQSIRS
+1741 
-1749 ATEMA
+1749 
-1754 KIIKEALNKQFKNGV
+1754 IK
-1769 ISAKDYSKKIEEVN
+1769 SKKFAGAIDTATKALRDFQSGMDLLSKTFSALGMEG
-1783 TQMRKI
+1783 
-1789 NDRKSDIAAFIGGG
+1789 AANVAEDAAGLAGGM
-1803 LQGLFQKKYDQ
+1803 LQG
-1814 AQGMF
+1814 
-1819 TNASNAFDIAK
+1819 ASSLSF
-1830 SQTIQLPNGMSMK
+1830 
-1843 NLGGMTSASAGMQKF
+1843 LGP
-1858 GGMAK
+1858 
-1863 GAQGAMSAVAIIDKI
+1863 
-1878 VNGINGAVQQ
+1878 
-1888 LKGILDDFANTLDY
+1888 
-1902 VNGKGDKL
+1902 
-1910 RDSDVYGFMSA
+1910 
-1921 FSQASQGA
+1921 
-1929 ADGWNSL
+1929 W
-1936 KNGDVMGTARGVI
+1936 
-1949 KSWTG
+1949 
-1954 WYTGFA
+1954 
-1960 QHHNNKIEHQIVKLR
+1960 
-1975 EDVSKIEGYEEIIA
+1975 
-1989 KTQERTLG
+1989 
-1997 YDRGNELRRLGQR
+1997 GQ
-2010 YAENDFIFDN
+2010 
-2020 LHLNKE
+2020 
-2026 VFAGEAMKEFYGAAA
+2026 AA
-2041 GAGNSYQQQF
+2041 GAALGRVF
-2051 ELLKRERQDY
+2051 
-2061 VDMYNLKHEEKG
+2061 
-2073 DHEQDLLEYK
+2073 
-2083 KKIAELDDKLLHFVE
+2083 KIC
-2098 DTAKNLWGIDIRGWA
+2098 I
-2113 DQVSDAL
+2113 
-2120 CNAFENGEDA
+2120 
-2130 AKAFKDTAEDILRSV
+2130 
-2145 ANNII
+2145 
-2150 KMGVIQPMFE
+2150 
-2160 KLNRKLLGYDDK
+2160 
-2172 EGHYYAGLIN
+2172 
-2182 IHDEHAFDDPDKLA
+2182 
-2196 KIILGGT
+2196 
-2203 AQFLNND
+2203 
-2210 FKNMQTTAHQVYTG
+2210 
-2224 MNRLVESSGYSL
+2224 
-2236 KKSKDGGNS
+2236 
-2245 TLSSGIQGMSENT
+2245 
-2258 AGLLAGYV
+2258 
-2266 NALRQDVSYI
+2266 
-2276 RLIQTTFAN
+2276 
-2285 EMWKDYIQQVTGMG
+2285 
-2299 GALTRIDENVAAIR
+2299 
-2313 SVISENGSLYQK
+2313 
-2325 IEQMAGD
+2325 
-2332 LHNVIFGNERV
+2332 
-2343 RIE
+2343 

>member
-53 QSLPNLDVLLKQV
+53 QPLPNLDALLKQV

-72 LKKDVNDVHMF
+72 LRKDVNDVPMF

-125 NSFATY
+125 NSFTTY

-148 SGSTVSFKA
+148 SGSTAGLKA
-157 LDDKMSSL
+157 LDEKMSSL

-178 SQAEQIKSVL
+178 SQAEQIKLVL
-188 LKSFQDINEAI
+188 LKSIQDINEAV
-199 LTTKKLLSNSSG
+199 LTTKKLLSNSGG

-226 SIGQLTEALRSMNG
+226 SIGQLTEAFRSMNG

-303 EKLQHQRLLA
+303 EKLQHQRFLA
-313 KSFGFDTNEIDNAI
+313 KSFGFDTGEIDNAI
-327 YKLSLLRGK
+327 YKLNLLRGK
-336 LNNIATGNTGLL
+336 LNNIANGNTGLL
-348 VSFVSKAYP
+348 VSNAYP
-357 GGDEGLLTSQLMQAE
+357 GGTEGLLTSQLMQAE
-372 RSNLLAIR
+372 RSNLQAIR
-380 NTLAAQTEANSQ
+380 NTLAVQTEANSQ

-399 KDALSQANARLTEEE
+399 KDAVSRANARLTEEE
-414 QRVANAIRNSSGAM
+414 QRVADAIRNSSGAM

-509 LAAFGIEAKDT
+509 LAAFGIEAKDI
-520 FNTLKSLSDI
+520 FSTLKSLSDI

-541 ILAYGHT
+541 ILAFGHT

-652 MSELGEDNKGFLM
+652 MSELGGANKGFLM
-665 GMVGFINELTEN
+665 GSVGMINELTEH
-677 WQRYINILKGV
+677 WQRYLGVLKGV
-688 AVGYGAIKLAAL
+688 AFGYGAIKLASL
-700 LAGRQALSTS
+700 FAGRQALSAS
-710 NELVS
+710 KELVS

-741 SSRKIFGNEASL
+741 SSRKIRHPKSSL
-753 ALDKND
+753 TLEQND
-759 NIVRNIATDA
+759 SIVRSIATDS

-788 QRILLLTES
+788 QRILLLTEA
-797 GINQARATQIANMSA
+797 GINQARATQIASMSA

-843 TWIFAAISALTWLF
+843 TWIFAAVGAVTWIV
-857 NKMGQG
+857 NKIGQG
-863 AEEAENFKKSLS
+863 VEEAENFKKSLS

-895 GMVKAVDKTAVRGDG
+895 GMIKTVGKTSVRGDG
-910 RTAIHETVAINKA
+910 RTAIHETVAINQA

-935 ELKNKLQTASPMYEG
+935 ELKNRLQTASPMYEG

-956 KAGSQAEQVEGM
+956 KAGSQAEQVEGL

-993 ASTAPESWWRVW
+993 SSTAPESAWYVW
-1005 EYGRGEGVIT
+1005 QYGRGEGVIT

-1071 SDEGNAEL
+1071 SAEGNAKL
-1079 ATNKSYDE
+1079 AVNKSYDE

-1177 SAYGDALMKRI
+1177 GAYGDVLMKRL

-1194 KMALA
+1194 KMTLT

-1207 DMGDDTVVKT
+1207 DMGDEAVVKT
-1217 SKVAARKAL
+1217 SRTAARKAF

-1263 KKKVNNILWQRFYID
+1263 KKQVSNILWQQFYID
-1278 RGVSVNKDTDTDYVD
+1278 RGVNVNKNTDTDFIG
-1293 FVKKQQADLAD
+1293 FVKQKQEALAD
-1304 KLKRITSQTTKLKT
+1304 KLKRITSQKTKLKKE
-1318 DFRIDVGIDLNSKD
+1318 FNIDVDIKLGSKD
-1332 AVEKLRKLILAL
+1332 AVQKLRKLILAL

-1363 TKLMK
+1363 TELMRG
-1368 DIIFGQGMRDEAVG
+1368 INFARYMRQEAKG
-1382 MYHVAKA
+1382 MYITAKA
-1389 LQEDHQSLTDDD
+1389 LQEDHQSLTDDVW
-1401 GKNKG
+1401 KKR
-1406 GRGSRSSHGSHSGG
+1406 GRGRSRGSH
-1420 GSYKDPFVNR
+1420 KDPFVSR

-1443 VYEDWEKRVSKESA
+1443 VYEDWEKRVGRGAA
-1457 IERVRKQFGGI
+1457 IERVKKQFSDV
-1468 FESWKKDKILPMNFK
+1468 FESWKKDKVLPMNFN

-1491 KYVENIRQQALERY
+1491 KYVENIKQQAIERY

-1513 YNYGEEALRVYRQ
+1513 YNHGEESLRVYRQ

-1543 ELWASKTSLW
+1543 ELWASKTNLW

-1568 KATGDIQ
+1568 KATGDMQ

-1603 QDAGMKGGFAFD
+1603 QDAGMKGGFVFD
-1615 KDASDKQMEESV
+1615 KDASDKQIEESV
-1627 KDVLGYKKGDKDAS
+1627 KASLGGKSND
-1641 KEERIKG
+1641 ERIKG

-1659 QQEIDKEAIET
+1659 QRQIEDEGKET
-1670 YASLKGGLVDFGTE
+1670 YATIIGGIDNYLNRIQ
-1684 LDKINS
+1684 KANS
-1690 EYNETLRKLNNG
+1690 EYEDLLRKMEKAKNAGALSEEQFQRGVQIAADKRDRATYEASAPYKQLIGSTLTNSSQFAHAEGNRAIRLLMEQFNRGSISADEYTKKIKEINDALDKTDKSKVSDIIRFFNETSEQRHTRKAN
-1702 LKSGKITQSQYD
+1702 
-1714 SGEEIARAK
+1714 
-1723 RDSKVLEN
+1723 
-1731 SAGYKNFFAS
+1731 
-1741 VWAQSIRS
+1741 
-1749 ATEMA
+1749 
-1754 KIIKEALNKQFKNGV
+1754 EAM
-1769 ISAKDYSKKIEEVN
+1769 E
-1783 TQMRKI
+1783 R
-1789 NDRKSDIAAFIGGG
+1789 
-1803 LQGLFQKKYDQ
+1803 
-1814 AQGMF
+1814 F
-1819 TNASNAFDIAK
+1819 TNATNKYEQYKGLRDKALADGDKRTAINAEVAMGRAQAKQKAALTEANEEKEKALKSKEFADAVGTATKALRGFQGGLDLLSNTFSALGMDGAAQDAGDAAGLAGGMLQGASSLSALGPWGAAAGAALGLIGGV
-1830 SQTIQLPNGMSMK
+1830 SQLHDK
-1843 NLGGMTSASAGMQKF
+1843 NLERQI
-1858 GGMAK
+1858 
-1863 GAQGAMSAVAIIDKI
+1863 GAIKDDVANIESY
-1878 VNGINGAVQQ
+1878 
-1888 LKGILDDFANTLDY
+1888 TE
-1902 VNGKGDKL
+1902 
-1910 RDSDVYGFMSA
+1910 
-1921 FSQASQGA
+1921 
-1929 ADGWNSL
+1929 
-1936 KNGDVMGTARGVI
+1936 VI
-1949 KSWTG
+1949 S
-1954 WYTGFA
+1954 
-1960 QHHNNKIEHQIVKLR
+1960 R
-1975 EDVSKIEGYEEIIA
+1975 S
-1989 KTQERTLG
+1989 QERALG
-1997 YDRGNELRRLGQR
+1997 YDRGNELRSLMRQYSSKEFGSRKILGR
-2010 YAENDFIFDN
+2010 VFY
-2020 LHLNKE
+2020 LNE
-2026 VFAGEAMKEFYGAAA
+2026 DGSAGHAMKEFYGAAA
-2041 GAGNSYQQQF
+2041 GANNGYQQQF

-2061 VDMYNLKHEEKG
+2061 IDMYNKESEKKKSS
-2073 DHEQDLLEYK
+2073 QKDLLEYK
-2083 KKIAELDDKLLHFVE
+2083 KKIAELDDKTMHFIE
-2098 DTAKNLWGIDIRGWA
+2098 DAAKNLWGIDVKGWA

-2130 AKAFKDTAEDILRSV
+2130 AKAFKDTTEDILRGV

-2150 KMGVIQPMFE
+2150 KMGIIQPMFE
-2160 KLNRKLLGYDDK
+2160 ELRTKLLGYNDK
-2172 EGHYYAGLIN
+2172 EGNYHAGLID
-2182 IHDEHAFDDPDKLA
+2182 IHDKNSFKDPDKTAKVLA
-2196 KIILGGT
+2196 GGVGQFMKERGNDMITT
-2203 AQFLNND
+2203 AQQGLI
-2210 FKNMQTTAHQVYTG
+2210 G
-2224 MNRLVESSGYSL
+2224 MERMFESMGYSL
-2236 KKSKDGGNS
+2236 KKSKDGGS
-2245 TLSSGIQGMSENT
+2245 GTLSSGIQGMSEDT
-2258 AGLLAGYV
+2258 AGLFSGYV

-2276 RLIQTTFAN
+2276 RLIQTTFVN

-2313 SVISENGSLYQK
+2313 SVISENGALYQK
-2325 IEQMAGD
+2325 VEQMAGD

>member
-53 QSLPNLDVLLKQV
+53 QPLPNLDVLLKQV
-66 ASAKES
+66 ASAKEA
-72 LKKDVNDVHMF
+72 LKKDVNDVPMF

-109 EDSLSN
+109 EDGLSN

-125 NSFATY
+125 NSFTTY

-143 SKLSG
+143 SKLSS
-148 SGSTVSFKA
+148 SGSIAGLKA
-157 LDDKMSSL
+157 LDEKMSSL

-178 SQAEQIKSVL
+178 SQSEQIKIVL
-188 LKSFQDINEAI
+188 LKSIQDINEAV
-199 LTTKKLLSNSSG
+199 LTTKKLLSNSGG

-226 SIGQLTEALRSMNG
+226 SIGQLTEAFRSMNG

-266 GTLKMGD
+266 GTLKTGD

-293 TELERLSPLL
+293 TELERLSPLF
-303 EKLQHQRLLA
+303 EKLQHQRFLA
-313 KSFGFDTNEIDNAI
+313 KSFGFDTSEIDNAL
-327 YKLSLLRGK
+327 YKLNLLRLK

-348 VSFVSKAYP
+348 VSNAHP
-357 GGDEGLLTSQLMQAE
+357 GGSEGILTSQLMQAE
-372 RSNLLAIR
+372 RSNLQAIR
-380 NTLAAQTEANSQ
+380 NTLAVQTEANSQ
-392 AAKNEQA
+392 AGKNEQA
-399 KDALSQANARLTEEE
+399 KDAVSRANARLTEEE
-414 QRVANAIRNSSGAM
+414 QRVANAVRNSSGAM
-428 SGQSQVVS
+428 HGQSQVVS

-451 QQFVTDMANITG
+451 QQFVSDMANITG

-541 ILAYGHT
+541 ILAFGHT

-652 MSELGEDNKGFLM
+652 MSELGGDNKGFLM

-732 NISMWGAMG
+732 NISMWDAMG
-741 SSRKIFGNEASL
+741 SSRKIRHPKSSL
-753 ALDKND
+753 ALEQND
-759 NIVRNIATDA
+759 NIVRSIATDA

-895 GMVKAVDKTAVRGDG
+895 GMVKAVEKTAVRGDG
-910 RTAIHETVAINKA
+910 RTAIHETVSINKA
-923 ELEAEGIDTVFE
+923 ELEAEGVDTVFE

-956 KAGSQAEQVEGM
+956 KAGSQAEQVEGL

-984 TSDELGAAV
+984 TSDELGTAV
-993 ASTAPESWWRVW
+993 EKTAPSAGWHFW

-1059 RNEAIAKYLINM
+1059 RNEAIAKYLLQSN
-1071 SDEGNAEL
+1071 NKRL
-1079 ATNKSYDE
+1079 AGQISVNTYDLLSYASGSLE
-1087 DNVLR
+1087 T
-1092 KGAKQALKLKH
+1092 AK
-1103 TLDEAKADIAPV
+1103 EDIAPV
-1115 AESMATI
+1115 AESMANI

-1177 SAYGDALMKRI
+1177 SAYGDALMKRV

-1194 KMALA
+1194 KMTLA

-1263 KKKVNNILWQRFYID
+1263 KKKVNNILWQQFYID
-1278 RGVSVNKDTDTDYVD
+1278 RRVSVNKDTDTDYVD

-1304 KLKRITSQTTKLKT
+1304 KLKRITSQTTKLKK

-1368 DIIFGQGMRDEAVG
+1368 DIIFGQGMRDETMM
-1382 MYHVAKA
+1382 MYRTARA

-1443 VYEDWEKRVSKESA
+1443 VYEDWEKRVGRGAA
-1457 IERVRKQFGGI
+1457 IERVKKQFGDV
-1468 FESWKKDKILPMNFK
+1468 FESWKKDKVLPMNFN

-1491 KYVENIRQQALERY
+1491 KYVENIKQQAIERY

-1513 YNYGEEALRVYRQ
+1513 YNNGEESLRVYRQ

-1543 ELWASKTSLW
+1543 ELWASKTNLW

-1568 KATGDIQ
+1568 KATGDMQ

-1589 SVADAIKEKIGKDL
+1589 SVADAIKEKISKDL
-1603 QDAGMKGGFAFD
+1603 QDAGMKNGFIFD
-1615 KDASDKQMEESV
+1615 KNASDRQIEESI
-1627 KDVLGYKKGDKDAS
+1627 KASLGGESND
-1641 KEERIKG
+1641 ERIKG
-1648 IVEELKKWRDL
+1648 IVDELKKWRDL
-1659 QQEIDKEAIET
+1659 QRQIEDEGKET
-1670 YASLKGGLVDFGTE
+1670 YATIIGGIDNYLNRIQ
-1684 LDKINS
+1684 KANS
-1690 EYNETLRKLNNG
+1690 EYKDLLQKMENAKNAGALSEEQFQRGVQIAADKRDRATYEASAPYKQLIGSTLTNSSQFAHAEGNRAIQLLMEQFNRGSISADEYTKKIKEINDALDKTDKSKVSDIIRFFNETPEQRHTRKAN
-1702 LKSGKITQSQYD
+1702 
-1714 SGEEIARAK
+1714 
-1723 RDSKVLEN
+1723 
-1731 SAGYKNFFAS
+1731 
-1741 VWAQSIRS
+1741 
-1749 ATEMA
+1749 
-1754 KIIKEALNKQFKNGV
+1754 EAM
-1769 ISAKDYSKKIEEVN
+1769 E
-1783 TQMRKI
+1783 R
-1789 NDRKSDIAAFIGGG
+1789 
-1803 LQGLFQKKYDQ
+1803 
-1814 AQGMF
+1814 F
-1819 TNASNAFDIAK
+1819 TNATNEYEQYQGVRDKAIANGDKHTAINAGVAMGRAQAK
-1830 SQTIQLPNGMSMK
+1830 QKAALAEANEEKEKALKSKKFADAVDTATKALRDFQSGMDLLSKTFSALGMEGAANVAEDAAGLAGGMLQGSSSLSFLGPWGQAAGAALGLIGGVAQLHDK
-1843 NLGGMTSASAGMQKF
+1843 NLERQIGKI
-1858 GGMAK
+1858 K
-1863 GAQGAMSAVAIIDKI
+1863 DDVANIESY
-1878 VNGINGAVQQ
+1878 
-1888 LKGILDDFANTLDY
+1888 TE
-1902 VNGKGDKL
+1902 
-1910 RDSDVYGFMSA
+1910 
-1921 FSQASQGA
+1921 
-1929 ADGWNSL
+1929 
-1936 KNGDVMGTARGVI
+1936 VI
-1949 KSWTG
+1949 SR
-1954 WYTGFA
+1954 A
-1960 QHHNNKIEHQIVKLR
+1960 
-1975 EDVSKIEGYEEIIA
+1975 
-1989 KTQERTLG
+1989 QERTLG
-1997 YDRGNELRRLGQR
+1997 YDRGNELRSLMRQYSNKELGS
-2010 YAENDFIFDN
+2010 YKILGHTFN
-2020 LHLNKE
+2020 LNKDGS
-2026 VFAGEAMKEFYGAAA
+2026 AGHAMKEFYGAAA
-2041 GAGNSYQQQF
+2041 GADNGYQQQF
-2051 ELLKRERQDY
+2051 ELLKQERQDY
-2061 VDMYNLKHEEKG
+2061 VDMYNKEDDKKKKS
-2073 DHEQDLLEYK
+2073 QKDLLEYK
-2083 KKIAELDDKLLHFVE
+2083 KKIAELDDKTLHFVE
-2098 DTAKNLWGIDIRGWA
+2098 DAAKNLWGIDIKGWA

-2130 AKAFKDTAEDILRSV
+2130 AKAFKDTTEDILRGV

-2150 KMGVIQPMFE
+2150 KMGIIQPMFE
-2160 KLNRKLLGYDDK
+2160 ELRTKLLGYNDK
-2172 EGHYYAGLIN
+2172 EGNYHAGLID
-2182 IHDEHAFDDPDKLA
+2182 IHDKNSFKDPDKTAKVLA
-2196 KIILGGT
+2196 GGVGQFMKERGNDMITT
-2203 AQFLNND
+2203 AQQGLI
-2210 FKNMQTTAHQVYTG
+2210 G
-2224 MNRLVESSGYSL
+2224 MERMFESMGYSL
-2236 KKSKDGGNS
+2236 KKSKDSGSG
-2245 TLSSGIQGMSENT
+2245 TLSSDIQRMSEDT
-2258 AGLLAGYV
+2258 AGLFSGYV

-2313 SVISENGSLYQK
+2313 SVISENGALYQK
-2325 IEQMAGD
+2325 VEQMAGD

>member
-53 QSLPNLDVLLKQV
+53 QPLPNLDVLLKQV

-72 LKKDVNDVHMF
+72 LKKDVNDVPMF

-109 EDSLSN
+109 EESLSN

-125 NSFATY
+125 NSFTTY

-148 SGSTVSFKA
+148 SGSTAGLKA
-157 LDDKMSSL
+157 LDEKMSSL

-171 GIMQDVQ
+171 GITQDVQ
-178 SQAEQIKSVL
+178 SQAEQIKIVL
-188 LKSFQDINEAI
+188 LKSIQDINEAV
-199 LTTKKLLSNSSG
+199 LTTKKLLSNSGG

-226 SIGQLTEALRSMNG
+226 SIGQLTEAFRSMNG

-303 EKLQHQRLLA
+303 EKLQHQRFLA
-313 KSFGFDTNEIDNAI
+313 KSFGFDTGEIDNAI
-327 YKLSLLRGK
+327 YKLNLLRGK
-336 LNNIATGNTGLL
+336 LNNIANGNTGLL
-348 VSFVSKAYP
+348 VSNAYP
-357 GGDEGLLTSQLMQAE
+357 GGAEGLLTSQLMQAE
-372 RSNLLAIR
+372 RSNLQAIR
-380 NTLAAQTEANSQ
+380 NTLAVQTEANSQ

-399 KDALSQANARLTEEE
+399 KDAVSRANARLTEEE

-428 SGQSQVVS
+428 HGQSQVVS

-509 LAAFGIEAKDT
+509 LAAFGIEAKDI
-520 FNTLKSLSDI
+520 FSTLKSLSDI

-541 ILAYGHT
+541 ILAFGHT

-577 NKRANERKRE
+577 NRRANERKRE

-652 MSELGEDNKGFLM
+652 MSELGGANKGFLM
-665 GMVGFINELTEN
+665 GSVGMINELTEH
-677 WQRYINILKGV
+677 WQRYLGVLKGV
-688 AVGYGAIKLAAL
+688 AFGYGAIKLASL
-700 LAGRQALSTS
+700 FAGRQALSAS
-710 NELVS
+710 KELVS

-741 SSRKIFGNEASL
+741 SSRNFFSHKSSL

-759 NIVRNIATDA
+759 NIVRSIATDT

-779 ALTSTLTKE
+779 ALTSALTKE

-797 GINQARATQIANMSA
+797 GINQARATQIASMSA

-843 TWIFAAISALTWLF
+843 TWIFAAVGAVTWIV
-857 NKMGQG
+857 NKIGQG
-863 AEEAENFKKSLS
+863 VEEAENFKKGLS

-895 GMVKAVDKTAVRGDG
+895 GMIKTVGKTSVRGDG

-935 ELKNKLQTASPMYEG
+935 ELKNRLQTASPMYEG

-956 KAGSQAEQVEGM
+956 KAGNQAEQVEGL

-993 ASTAPESWWRVW
+993 SSTAPESAWYVW
-1005 EYGRGEGVIT
+1005 QYGRGEGVIT

-1059 RNEAIAKYLINM
+1059 RNEAIAKYLLQSNNKRLAGQI
-1071 SDEGNAEL
+1071 SGVTQDALSASISSL
-1079 ATNKSYDE
+1079 AT
-1087 DNVLR
+1087 
-1092 KGAKQALKLKH
+1092 AK
-1103 TLDEAKADIAPV
+1103 EDIAPV
-1115 AESMATI
+1115 AESMANT

-1162 ELNKSILASLGAMGK
+1162 ELNKSILDSLGAMGK
-1177 SAYGDALMKRI
+1177 SAYGEALMKRL

-1194 KMALA
+1194 KMTLT

-1207 DMGDDTVVKT
+1207 DMGDEAVAKT
-1217 SKVAARKAL
+1217 SRTAARKSL

-1263 KKKVNNILWQRFYID
+1263 KNKVKNILWQQFYID
-1278 RGVSVNKDTDTDYVD
+1278 RGISVDKNNDYDYID
-1293 FVKKQQADLAD
+1293 FVKKQQETLAD
-1304 KLKRITSQTTKLKT
+1304 KLKRITSQTTKLKK
-1318 DFRIDVGIDLNSKD
+1318 DFQIDVDINLGSKD
-1332 AVEKLRKLILAL
+1332 AVEKLKKLITVL
-1344 NRQIHDKW
+1344 NQRIHNKW
-1352 IAHNA
+1352 KEHNA
-1357 STGTKR
+1357 ATGTKR
-1363 TKLMK
+1363 TKLMA
-1368 DIIFGQGMRDEAVG
+1368 DINFGRIMRHEAAE
-1382 MYHVAKA
+1382 MYETAKA
-1389 LQEDHQSLTDDD
+1389 LQDDHQSLSDDA
-1401 GKNKG
+1401 GKKTG
-1406 GRGSRSSHGSHSGG
+1406 GSGSRGGHGS

-1443 VYEDWEKRVSKESA
+1443 VYEDWEKRVGRGAA
-1457 IERVRKQFGGI
+1457 IERVKKQFGDV
-1468 FESWKKDKILPMNFK
+1468 FESWKKDKVLPMNFN

-1491 KYVENIRQQALERY
+1491 KYVENIKQQAIERY

-1513 YNYGEEALRVYRQ
+1513 YNHGEESLRVYRQ
-1526 AQEVL
+1526 SQEVL

-1543 ELWASKTSLW
+1543 ELWASKTNLW

-1603 QDAGMKGGFAFD
+1603 QDAGMKGGFIFD
-1615 KDASDKQMEESV
+1615 KDASDKQIEESV
-1627 KDVLGYKKGDKDAS
+1627 KDSLGYKEGDKDAS

-1659 QQEIDKEAIET
+1659 QRQIEDEGKET
-1670 YASLKGGLVDFGTE
+1670 YASIIGGIDNYLNRIH
-1684 LDKINS
+1684 KANS
-1690 EYNETLRKLNNG
+1690 EYEDLLRKMEKAKNAGALSEEQFQRGVQMAADKRDRATYEASAPYKQLIGSTLTNSSQLAHAEGNRAIRLLMEQFNRGSISADEYTKKIKEINDALDKTDKSKVSDIIRFFNETPEQRHTRKAN
-1702 LKSGKITQSQYD
+1702 
-1714 SGEEIARAK
+1714 
-1723 RDSKVLEN
+1723 
-1731 SAGYKNFFAS
+1731 
-1741 VWAQSIRS
+1741 
-1749 ATEMA
+1749 
-1754 KIIKEALNKQFKNGV
+1754 EAM
-1769 ISAKDYSKKIEEVN
+1769 E
-1783 TQMRKI
+1783 R
-1789 NDRKSDIAAFIGGG
+1789 
-1803 LQGLFQKKYDQ
+1803 
-1814 AQGMF
+1814 F
-1819 TNASNAFDIAK
+1819 TNATNKYEQYKGIRDKAIADGDKRTAINAEVAMGRAQAKQKAALAEATEEQEKAIKSKKFADAVDTATKALRDFQSGMDLLSKTFSALGMEGVANVAEDAAGLAGGMLQGASSLSFLGPWGQAAGAALGLIGGIA
-1830 SQTIQLPNGMSMK
+1830 QLHDK
-1843 NLGGMTSASAGMQKF
+1843 NLERQIGKI
-1858 GGMAK
+1858 K
-1863 GAQGAMSAVAIIDKI
+1863 DDVANIE
-1878 VNGINGAVQQ
+1878 AY
-1888 LKGILDDFANTLDY
+1888 TE
-1902 VNGKGDKL
+1902 
-1910 RDSDVYGFMSA
+1910 
-1921 FSQASQGA
+1921 
-1929 ADGWNSL
+1929 
-1936 KNGDVMGTARGVI
+1936 VI
-1949 KSWTG
+1949 SR
-1954 WYTGFA
+1954 A
-1960 QHHNNKIEHQIVKLR
+1960 
-1975 EDVSKIEGYEEIIA
+1975 
-1989 KTQERTLG
+1989 QERTLG
-1997 YDRGNELRRLGQR
+1997 YDKGNELRSLMRQYSSKELGS
-2010 YAENDFIFDN
+2010 YKILGHTFN
-2020 LHLNKE
+2020 LNKDGA
-2026 VFAGEAMKEFYGAAA
+2026 AGHAMKEFYGATA
-2041 GAGNSYQQQF
+2041 GANNGYQQQF

-2061 VDMYNLKHEEKG
+2061 VDMYNKEDGKKKSS
-2073 DHEQDLLEYK
+2073 QKDLLEYK
-2083 KKIAELDDKLLHFVE
+2083 KKIAELDDKTMHFVE
-2098 DTAKNLWGIDIRGWA
+2098 DAAKNLWGIDIKGWA

-2130 AKAFKDTAEDILRSV
+2130 AKAFKDTTEDILRGV

-2150 KMGVIQPMFE
+2150 KMGIIQPMFE
-2160 KLNRKLLGYDDK
+2160 ELRTKLLGYNDK
-2172 EGHYYAGLIN
+2172 EGNYHAGLID
-2182 IHDEHAFDDPDKLA
+2182 IHDKNSFKDPDKTAKVLA
-2196 KIILGGT
+2196 GGVGQFMKERGSDMITT
-2203 AQFLNND
+2203 AQQGLI
-2210 FKNMQTTAHQVYTG
+2210 G
-2224 MNRLVESSGYSL
+2224 MERMFESMGYSL
-2236 KKSKDGGNS
+2236 KKSKDSGSG
-2245 TLSSGIQGMSENT
+2245 TLSSDIQRMSEDT
-2258 AGLLAGYV
+2258 AGLFSGYV

-2313 SVISENGSLYQK
+2313 SVVSENGALYQK
-2325 IEQMAGD
+2325 VEQMAGD

>member
-53 QSLPNLDVLLKQV
+53 QPLPNLDVLLKQV
-66 ASAKES
+66 ASAKDA
-72 LKKDVNDVHMF
+72 LRKDVNDVPMF

-125 NSFATY
+125 NSFANY

-148 SGSTVSFKA
+148 SGSTAGLKA
-157 LDDKMSSL
+157 LDEKMSSL

-171 GIMQDVQ
+171 GIMQDLQ
-178 SQAEQIKSVL
+178 SQAEQIKIVL
-188 LKSFQDINEAI
+188 LKSIQDINEAV
-199 LTTKKLLSNSSG
+199 LTTKKLLSNSGG

-226 SIGQLTEALRSMNG
+226 SIGQLTEAFRSMNG

-251 AAGMGTMLNEVKSAV
+251 AAGMGTMLNEVKAAV
-266 GTLKMGD
+266 GTLKAGD

-303 EKLQHQRLLA
+303 EKLQHQRFLA

-327 YKLSLLRGK
+327 YKLNLLRGK

-348 VSFVSKAYP
+348 VSNAYP
-357 GGDEGLLTSQLMQAE
+357 GGAEGLLTSQLMQAE
-372 RSNLLAIR
+372 RSNMQAIR
-380 NTLAAQTEANSQ
+380 NTLAVQTEANSQ

-399 KDALSQANARLTEEE
+399 KDAVSQANVRLTEEE

-509 LAAFGIEAKDT
+509 LAAFGIETKDS

-577 NKRANERKRE
+577 NRRANERKRE

-613 QEVILDLDKPGGK
+613 QEVILDLDKPDGK

-652 MSELGEDNKGFLM
+652 MSELGGDNKGFLM

-700 LAGRQALSTS
+700 LAGRQALSAS
-710 NELVS
+710 KELVS

-741 SSRKIFGNEASL
+741 SSRKIRHPKSSL
-753 ALDKND
+753 ALEQND
-759 NIVRNIATDA
+759 NIVKSIATDT
-769 KLNSL
+769 KINTL

-779 ALTSTLTKE
+779 ALTSALTKE
-788 QRILLLTES
+788 QRILLLTET
-797 GINQARATQIANMSA
+797 GINQARATQIAGMGA
-812 WRRGLLSLRLGI
+812 WKRGFLALRLGI

-843 TWIFAAISALTWLF
+843 TWIFAAVGAITWLF
-857 NKMGQG
+857 NKMGQ
-863 AEEAENFKKSLS
+863 AADEAENFKKSLS

-895 GMVKAVDKTAVRGDG
+895 GMVKTVGKTAVKGDG
-910 RTAIHETVAINKA
+910 RTAIHETIDINEA

-935 ELKNKLQTASPMYEG
+935 ELKNKLQTASPVYEG

-956 KAGSQAEQVEGM
+956 KAEGQAEQVKGM

-984 TSDELGAAV
+984 TSDELGSAV
-993 ASTAPESWWRVW
+993 KGTGGWYDWFT
-1005 EYGRGEGVIT
+1005 EGVIT

-1059 RNEAIAKYLINM
+1059 RNEAIAKYLLQSNNKRLAGQI
-1071 SDEGNAEL
+1071 SVVTQDALSASISSL
-1079 ATNKSYDE
+1079 AT
-1087 DNVLR
+1087 
-1092 KGAKQALKLKH
+1092 AK
-1103 TLDEAKADIAPV
+1103 EDIAPV
-1115 AESMATI
+1115 AESMANT

-1162 ELNKSILASLGAMGK
+1162 ELNKSILDSLGAMGK
-1177 SAYGDALMKRI
+1177 SAYGDALMKRL

-1194 KMALA
+1194 KMTLT

-1207 DMGDDTVVKT
+1207 DMGDEAVAKT
-1217 SKVAARKAL
+1217 SRTAARKSL

-1248 QEYVKGIEEAAVNAG
+1248 AEYVKGIEEAAVNAG
-1263 KKKVNNILWQRFYID
+1263 KNKVRNILWQQFYID
-1278 RGVSVNKDTDTDYVD
+1278 RGISVNKDNDTDYID
-1293 FVKKQQADLAD
+1293 FVKKKQEVLAD
-1304 KLKRITSQTTKLKT
+1304 KLKRITSQTTKLKK
-1318 DFRIDVGIDLNSKD
+1318 DFQIDVDINLGSKD
-1332 AVEKLRKLILAL
+1332 AVEKLKKLINVL
-1344 NRQIHDKW
+1344 NQRIHNKW
-1352 IAHNA
+1352 KEHNA

-1363 TKLMK
+1363 TKLMA
-1368 DIIFGQGMRDEAVG
+1368 DINFGRIMRHEAAE
-1382 MYHVAKA
+1382 MYETAKA
-1389 LQEDHQSLTDDD
+1389 LQDDHQSLSDDA
-1401 GKNKG
+1401 GKKTG
-1406 GRGSRSSHGSHSGG
+1406 GSGSRSNRGG
-1420 GSYKDPFVNR
+1420 GSYKDTFVNR

-1443 VYEDWEKRVSKESA
+1443 VYEDWEKRVGRGAA
-1457 IERVRKQFGGI
+1457 IERVKKQFGDI
-1468 FESWKKDKILPMNFK
+1468 FESWKKDKALPFDFN

-1491 KYVENIRQQALERY
+1491 KYVENIKQQSLDRY
-1505 KKQKGSKR
+1505 NKQKGSKR
-1513 YNYGEEALRVYRQ
+1513 YNHGEEALRVYRQ

-1531 NSIDAKMFDRAT
+1531 NSIDKKVFDRAT

-1589 SVADAIKEKIGKDL
+1589 NVADALKDEIGLGLKGLGIKTPYTFDVNESDESIEKSVQKMLGETADAEKIK
-1603 QDAGMKGGFAFD
+1603 
-1615 KDASDKQMEESV
+1615 SISNE
-1627 KDVLGYKKGDKDAS
+1627 
-1641 KEERIKG
+1641 I
-1648 IVEELKKWRDL
+1648 KKWRDL

-1670 YASLKGGLVDFGTE
+1670 YTSLKGGLVDFGTE

-1714 SGEEIARAK
+1714 SGEEIARIK

-1731 SAGYKNFFAS
+1731 SDGYKNFFAS

-1754 KIIKEALNKQFKNGV
+1754 QIIKDRLSEQFKHGI

-1783 TQMRKI
+1783 AQMQKI
-1789 NDRKSDIAAFIGGG
+1789 NDRKSDVGAFMDGG
-1803 LQGLFQKKYDQ
+1803 LQGLFQNEYDRARGKYGK
-1814 AQGMF
+1814 AAN
-1819 TNASNAFDIAK
+1819 TYDIAK
-1830 SQTIQLPNGMSMK
+1830 SVGDVKQMGA
-1843 NLGGMTSASAGMQKF
+1843 ASAQMQKM
-1858 GGMAK
+1858 GGIMQ
-1863 GAQGAMSAVAIIDKI
+1863 GAQRGMGSVAVIDKI
-1878 VNGINGAVQQ
+1878 VNGINDAVQK
-1888 LKGILDDFANTLDY
+1888 LKGIFDDLANTLDY
-1902 VNGKGDKL
+1902 VNGKGAKL
-1910 RDSDVYGFMSA
+1910 RDSDIYGFMSA

-1960 QHHNNKIEHQIVKLR
+1960 QHHDSKLERQIGAIKDDVANIESYTEVINR
-1975 EDVSKIEGYEEIIA
+1975 S
-1989 KTQERTLG
+1989 QERTLG
-1997 YDRGNELRRLGQR
+1997 YDRGNELRSLMRQYSNKELGS
-2010 YAENDFIFDN
+2010 YKILGHTFN
-2020 LHLNKE
+2020 LNKDGA
-2026 VFAGEAMKEFYGAAA
+2026 AGHAMKEFYGAAA
-2041 GAGNSYQQQF
+2041 GADNGYQQQF

-2061 VDMYNLKHEEKG
+2061 VEMYNKENDKKNSS
-2073 DHEQDLLEYK
+2073 QKDLLEYK
-2083 KKIAELDDKLLHFVE
+2083 KKIAELDDKVLHFVE
-2098 DTAKNLWGIDIRGWA
+2098 DTAKNLWGIDIKGWA

-2130 AKAFKDTAEDILRSV
+2130 AKAFKDTTEDILRSV
-2145 ANNII
+2145 TRNIL
-2150 KMGVIQPMFE
+2150 KMGIIQPMFE
-2160 KLNRKLLGYDDK
+2160 RLNKKLFGYNDK
-2172 EGHYYAGLIN
+2172 EGNYHAGLID
-2182 IHDEHAFDDPDKLA
+2182 IHDKNSFKDPDKTA
-2196 KIILGGT
+2196 KILVGGFGQFMKEGGNDIL
-2203 AQFLNND
+2203 
-2210 FKNMQTTAHQVYTG
+2210 TTTQQ
-2224 MNRLVESSGYSL
+2224 MLVGFDRWFESMGYSL
-2236 KKSKDGGNS
+2236 KKSKDSGSG
-2245 TLSSGIQGMSENT
+2245 TLSSGIQGMSEDT

-2313 SVISENGSLYQK
+2313 SVISENGALYQK
-2325 IEQMAGD
+2325 VEQMAGD

-2343 RIE
+2343 RVE

>member
-53 QSLPNLDVLLKQV
+53 QPLPNLDVLLKQV

-72 LKKDVNDVHMF
+72 LKKDVNDVPMF

-125 NSFATY
+125 NSFTTY

-148 SGSTVSFKA
+148 SGSTVGLKA
-157 LDDKMSSL
+157 LDEKMSSL

-178 SQAEQIKSVL
+178 SQAEQIKLVL
-188 LKSFQDINEAI
+188 LKSIQDINEAI
-199 LTTKKLLSNSSG
+199 LKTKKLLSSSGG

-226 SIGQLTEALRSMNG
+226 SIGQLTEAFRSMNG

-251 AAGMGTMLNEVKSAV
+251 AAGMGSILNEVKSAV

-303 EKLQHQRLLA
+303 EKLQHQRFLA
-313 KSFGFDTNEIDNAI
+313 KSFGFDTGEIDNAI
-327 YKLSLLRGK
+327 YKLNLLRGK
-336 LNNIATGNTGLL
+336 LNNIANGNTGLL
-348 VSFVSKAYP
+348 VSNAYP
-357 GGDEGLLTSQLMQAE
+357 GGADGLFTSQLMQAE
-372 RSNLLAIR
+372 RSNLQAIR
-380 NTLAAQTEANSQ
+380 NALAVQTEANSQ

-399 KDALSQANARLTEEE
+399 KDAVSRANARLTEEE
-414 QRVANAIRNSSGAM
+414 QRVADAIRNSSGAM

-509 LAAFGIEAKDT
+509 LAAFGIEAKDI
-520 FNTLKSLSDI
+520 FSTLKSLSDI

-541 ILAYGHT
+541 ILAFGHT

-652 MSELGEDNKGFLM
+652 MSELGGANKGFLM
-665 GMVGFINELTEN
+665 GSVGMINELTEH
-677 WQRYINILKGV
+677 WQRYLGVLKGV
-688 AVGYGAIKLAAL
+688 AFGYGAIKLASL
-700 LAGRQALSTS
+700 FAGRQALSAS
-710 NELVS
+710 KELIS

-759 NIVRNIATDA
+759 NIVRSIATDT
-769 KLNSL
+769 KLNPL

-779 ALTSTLTKE
+779 ALTSALTKE
-788 QRILLLTES
+788 QRILLLTET
-797 GINQARATQIANMSA
+797 GINQARATQIASMSA

-843 TWIFAAISALTWLF
+843 TWIFAAVGAITWLF
-857 NKMGQG
+857 NKMGQ
-863 AEEAENFKKSLS
+863 AADEAENFKNSLS

-895 GMVKAVDKTAVRGDG
+895 GMIKTIGKTSARGDG
-910 RTAIHETVAINKA
+910 RTAIHETVAINQA

-935 ELKNKLQTASPMYEG
+935 ELKHRLQTASPVYEG

-984 TSDELGAAV
+984 TSDELGSAV
-993 ASTAPESWWRVW
+993 KGTGGWYDWFT
-1005 EYGRGEGVIT
+1005 EGVIT
-1015 NMGDYAKDRADL
+1015 NMGDYSKDRADL

-1059 RNEAIAKYLINM
+1059 RNEAIAKYLLQSNNKRLAGQI
-1071 SDEGNAEL
+1071 SGVTQDALSASISSL
-1079 ATNKSYDE
+1079 AT
-1087 DNVLR
+1087 
-1092 KGAKQALKLKH
+1092 AK
-1103 TLDEAKADIAPV
+1103 EDIAPV

-1162 ELNKSILASLGAMGK
+1162 ELNRSIYDSLASMGK
-1177 SAYGDALMKRI
+1177 SSLANKVLERS

-1194 KMALA
+1194 KMALSG
-1199 DLDTNLRQ
+1199 LDGNLRQ
-1207 DMGDDTVVKT
+1207 DMSEDEVI
-1217 SKVAARKAL
+1217 KVAKGTAKKAL
-1226 EALKLKDKGFLEWFN
+1226 EALKLKDPKFNEWW
-1241 SLGKKSQ
+1241 KSQ
-1248 QEYVKGIEEAAVNAG
+1248 GKTALSSFLSGITEKTGHAAKNIVSNIGWVNFYQKFGLAVTAEDSNDYIGYIKNKRKEIADNMQRILSVK
-1263 KKKVNNILWQRFYID
+1263 
-1278 RGVSVNKDTDTDYVD
+1278 S
-1293 FVKKQQADLAD
+1293 
-1304 KLKRITSQTTKLKT
+1304 KLKT
-1318 DFRIDVGIDLNSKD
+1318 QFKIDVGVDLNSSD
-1332 AVEKLRKLILAL
+1332 AIKQIARLVGAM
-1344 NRQIHDKW
+1344 NRAISDAWKT
-1352 IAHNA
+1352 HNA
-1357 STGTKR
+1357 SSGEARKESMRNIEFLR
-1363 TKLMK
+1363 TT
-1368 DIIFGQGMRDEAVG
+1368 RDNAIAA
-1382 MYHVAKA
+1382 YKVAHA
-1389 LQEDHQSLTDDD
+1389 LQADHQSLSDDA
-1401 GKNKG
+1401 GKKTG
-1406 GRGSRSSHGSHSGG
+1406 GSGSRGGHGS

-1443 VYEDWEKRVSKESA
+1443 VYEDWEKRVGRGAA
-1457 IERVRKQFGGI
+1457 IERVKKQFGDV
-1468 FESWKKDKILPMNFK
+1468 FESWKKDKVLPMNFN

-1491 KYVENIRQQALERY
+1491 KYVENIKQQAIERY

-1513 YNYGEEALRVYRQ
+1513 YNHGEESLRVYRQ
-1526 AQEVL
+1526 SQEVL

-1543 ELWASKTSLW
+1543 ELWASKTNLW

-1568 KATGDIQ
+1568 KATGDMQ

-1589 SVADAIKEKIGKDL
+1589 SVADAIKEKISKDL
-1603 QDAGMKGGFAFD
+1603 QDMGIKKGFVFD
-1615 KDASDKQMEESV
+1615 KDASDKQIEESV
-1627 KDVLGYKKGDKDAS
+1627 KASLGGKSND
-1641 KEERIKG
+1641 ERIKG

-1659 QQEIDKEAIET
+1659 QRQIEDEGKET
-1670 YASLKGGLVDFGTE
+1670 YATIIGGIDNYLNRIH
-1684 LDKINS
+1684 KANS
-1690 EYNETLRKLNNG
+1690 EYEDLLRKMEKAKNAGALSEEQFQRGVQIAADKRDRATYEASAPYKQLIGSTLTNSSQLAHAEGNRAIQLLMEQFNRGSISADEYTKKIKEINDALDKTDKSKVSDIIRFFNETPEQRHTRKAN
-1702 LKSGKITQSQYD
+1702 
-1714 SGEEIARAK
+1714 
-1723 RDSKVLEN
+1723 
-1731 SAGYKNFFAS
+1731 
-1741 VWAQSIRS
+1741 
-1749 ATEMA
+1749 
-1754 KIIKEALNKQFKNGV
+1754 EAM
-1769 ISAKDYSKKIEEVN
+1769 E
-1783 TQMRKI
+1783 R
-1789 NDRKSDIAAFIGGG
+1789 
-1803 LQGLFQKKYDQ
+1803 
-1814 AQGMF
+1814 F
-1819 TNASNAFDIAK
+1819 TNATNKYEQYQGIRDKALANGDKRTAINAEVAMGRAQAK
-1830 SQTIQLPNGMSMK
+1830 QKAALAEATEEQEKAIKFKKFADAVDTATKALRDFQSGMDLLSKTFSALGMEGVANVAEDAAGLAGGMLQGASSLSFLGPWGQAAGAALGLIGGVAQLHDK
-1843 NLGGMTSASAGMQKF
+1843 NLERQIGKI
-1858 GGMAK
+1858 K
-1863 GAQGAMSAVAIIDKI
+1863 DDVANIE
-1878 VNGINGAVQQ
+1878 AY
-1888 LKGILDDFANTLDY
+1888 TE
-1902 VNGKGDKL
+1902 
-1910 RDSDVYGFMSA
+1910 
-1921 FSQASQGA
+1921 
-1929 ADGWNSL
+1929 
-1936 KNGDVMGTARGVI
+1936 VI
-1949 KSWTG
+1949 SR
-1954 WYTGFA
+1954 A
-1960 QHHNNKIEHQIVKLR
+1960 
-1975 EDVSKIEGYEEIIA
+1975 
-1989 KTQERTLG
+1989 QERTLG
-1997 YDRGNELRRLGQR
+1997 YDRGNELRNLMRQYSNKELGS
-2010 YAENDFIFDN
+2010 YKILGHTFN
-2020 LHLNKE
+2020 LNKDGA
-2026 VFAGEAMKEFYGAAA
+2026 AGHAMKEFYGATA
-2041 GAGNSYQQQF
+2041 GADNGYQQQF

-2061 VDMYNLKHEEKG
+2061 VDMYNKEDNKKKSS
-2073 DHEQDLLEYK
+2073 QKDLLEYK
-2083 KKIAELDDKLLHFVE
+2083 KKIAELDDKTMHFIE
-2098 DTAKNLWGIDIRGWA
+2098 DAAKNLWGIDIKGWA

-2130 AKAFKDTAEDILRSV
+2130 AKAFKDTTEDILRGV
-2145 ANNII
+2145 ASNII
-2150 KMGVIQPMFE
+2150 KMGIIQPMFE
-2160 KLNRKLLGYDDK
+2160 ELRTKLLGYNDK
-2172 EGHYYAGLIN
+2172 EGNYHAGLID
-2182 IHDEHAFDDPDKLA
+2182 IHDKNSFKDPDKTAKVLA
-2196 KIILGGT
+2196 GGVGQFMKERGNDMITT
-2203 AQFLNND
+2203 AQQGLI
-2210 FKNMQTTAHQVYTG
+2210 G
-2224 MNRLVESSGYSL
+2224 MERMFESMGYSL
-2236 KKSKDGGNS
+2236 KKSKDSGSG
-2245 TLSSGIQGMSENT
+2245 TLSSGIQGMSEDT

-2313 SVISENGSLYQK
+2313 SVISENGALYQK
-2325 IEQMAGD
+2325 VEQMAGD

>member
-53 QSLPNLDVLLKQV
+53 QPLPNLDALLKQV

-72 LKKDVNDVHMF
+72 LKKDVNDVPMF

-109 EDSLSN
+109 EESLSN

-125 NSFATY
+125 NSFTTY

-148 SGSTVSFKA
+148 SGSTAGLKA
-157 LDDKMSSL
+157 LDEKMSSL

-171 GIMQDVQ
+171 GITQDVQ
-178 SQAEQIKSVL
+178 SQAEQIKIVL
-188 LKSFQDINEAI
+188 LKSIQDINEAV
-199 LTTKKLLSNSSG
+199 LTTKKLLSNSGG

-226 SIGQLTEALRSMNG
+226 SIGQLTEAFRSMNG
-240 VIGQDKGLLNL
+240 VMGQDKGLLNL

-303 EKLQHQRLLA
+303 EKLQHQRFLA

-327 YKLSLLRGK
+327 YKLNLLRGK
-336 LNNIATGNTGLL
+336 LNNIANGNTGLL
-348 VSFVSKAYP
+348 VSNAYP
-357 GGDEGLLTSQLMQAE
+357 GGAEGLLTSQLMQAE
-372 RSNLLAIR
+372 RSNLQAIR
-380 NTLAAQTEANSQ
+380 NTLAVQTEANSQ

-399 KDALSQANARLTEEE
+399 KDAVSRANARLTEEE

-428 SGQSQVVS
+428 HGQSQVVS

-509 LAAFGIEAKDT
+509 LAAFGIEAKDI
-520 FNTLKSLSDI
+520 FSTLKSLSDI

-541 ILAYGHT
+541 ILAFGHT

-577 NKRANERKRE
+577 NRRANERKRE

-652 MSELGEDNKGFLM
+652 MSELGGANKGFLM
-665 GMVGFINELTEN
+665 GSVGMINELTEH
-677 WQRYINILKGV
+677 WQRYLGVLKGV
-688 AVGYGAIKLAAL
+688 AFGYGAIKLASL
-700 LAGRQALSTS
+700 FAGRQALSAS
-710 NELVS
+710 KELVS

-741 SSRKIFGNEASL
+741 SSRNFFSHKSSL

-759 NIVRNIATDA
+759 NIVRSIATDT

-779 ALTSTLTKE
+779 ALTSALTKE

-797 GINQARATQIANMSA
+797 GINQARATQIASMSA

-843 TWIFAAISALTWLF
+843 TWIFAAVGAVTWIV
-857 NKMGQG
+857 NKIGQG
-863 AEEAENFKKSLS
+863 VEEAENFKKGLS

-895 GMVKAVDKTAVRGDG
+895 GMIKTVGKTSVRGDG

-935 ELKNKLQTASPMYEG
+935 ELKNRLQTASPMYEG

-956 KAGSQAEQVEGM
+956 KAGNQAEQVEGL

-993 ASTAPESWWRVW
+993 SSTAPESAWYVW
-1005 EYGRGEGVIT
+1005 QYGRGEGVIT

-1071 SDEGNAEL
+1071 SAEGNAKL
-1079 ATNKSYDE
+1079 AVNKSYDE

-1162 ELNKSILASLGAMGK
+1162 ELNRSIYDNLASMGK
-1177 SAYGDALMKRI
+1177 SSLANMVLERS

-1194 KMALA
+1194 KMALSG
-1199 DLDTNLRQ
+1199 LDGNLRQ
-1207 DMGDDTVVKT
+1207 DMSEDEVI
-1217 SKVAARKAL
+1217 KVAKGTAKKAL
-1226 EALKLKDKGFLEWFN
+1226 EALKLKDPKFNEWW
-1241 SLGKKSQ
+1241 KSQ
-1248 QEYVKGIEEAAVNAG
+1248 GKTALSSFLSGITEKTEHAAKNIVSNIGWVNFYQKFGLAVTAEDSNDYIGYIKNKRKEIADNMQRILSVK
-1263 KKKVNNILWQRFYID
+1263 
-1278 RGVSVNKDTDTDYVD
+1278 S
-1293 FVKKQQADLAD
+1293 
-1304 KLKRITSQTTKLKT
+1304 KLKT
-1318 DFRIDVGIDLNSKD
+1318 QFKIDVGVDLNSSD
-1332 AVEKLRKLILAL
+1332 AVKQIARLVGAM
-1344 NRQIHDKW
+1344 NRAISDAWKT
-1352 IAHNA
+1352 HNA
-1357 STGTKR
+1357 SSGEARKESMRNIEFLR
-1363 TKLMK
+1363 TT
-1368 DIIFGQGMRDEAVG
+1368 RDNALTA
-1382 MYHVAKA
+1382 YKVAHA
-1389 LQEDHQSLTDDD
+1389 LQADHQSLTDDD

-1406 GRGSRSSHGSHSGG
+1406 GRGSRSSHSG

-1443 VYEDWEKRVSKESA
+1443 VYEDWEKRVGRGAA
-1457 IERVRKQFGGI
+1457 IERVNKQFGDI
-1468 FESWKKDKILPMNFK
+1468 FESWKKDKTLPFDFNT
-1483 IEDVGDIR
+1483 EDVGDIR
-1491 KYVENIRQQALERY
+1491 KYVESIKQQAVERY

-1513 YNYGEEALRVYRQ
+1513 YNHGEESLRVYRQ

-1543 ELWASKTSLW
+1543 ELWASKTNLW

-1568 KATGDIQ
+1568 KATGDMQ

-1589 SVADAIKEKIGKDL
+1589 SVADAIKEKISKDL
-1603 QDAGMKGGFAFD
+1603 QDMGVKKGFVFD
-1615 KDASDKQMEESV
+1615 KDASDKQIEESV
-1627 KDVLGYKKGDKDAS
+1627 KASLGGKSND
-1641 KEERIKG
+1641 ERIKG

-1659 QQEIDKEAIET
+1659 QRQIEDEGKEA
-1670 YASLKGGLVDFGTE
+1670 YASIVGGIDNYLNRIQ
-1684 LDKINS
+1684 KANS
-1690 EYNETLRKLNNG
+1690 EYEDLLRKMENAKNAGALSEEQFQRGVQIAADKRDRAIYEASAPYKQLIGSTLTNSSQFAHAEGNRAIQLLMEQFNRGSISADEYTKKIKEINDALDKTDKSKVSDIIRFFNETPEQRHTRKAN
-1702 LKSGKITQSQYD
+1702 
-1714 SGEEIARAK
+1714 
-1723 RDSKVLEN
+1723 
-1731 SAGYKNFFAS
+1731 
-1741 VWAQSIRS
+1741 
-1749 ATEMA
+1749 
-1754 KIIKEALNKQFKNGV
+1754 EAM
-1769 ISAKDYSKKIEEVN
+1769 E
-1783 TQMRKI
+1783 R
-1789 NDRKSDIAAFIGGG
+1789 
-1803 LQGLFQKKYDQ
+1803 
-1814 AQGMF
+1814 F
-1819 TNASNAFDIAK
+1819 TNATNEYEQYKGIRDKAIANGDKRTAINAEVAMGRAQAK
-1830 SQTIQLPNGMSMK
+1830 QKAALAEANEEQEKAIKFKKFADAVDTATKALRDFQSGMDLLSKTFSALGMEGAANVAEDAAGLAGGMLQGASSLSFLGPWGQAAGAALGLIGGVAQLHDK
-1843 NLGGMTSASAGMQKF
+1843 NLERQIGKI
-1858 GGMAK
+1858 K
-1863 GAQGAMSAVAIIDKI
+1863 DDVANIE
-1878 VNGINGAVQQ
+1878 AY
-1888 LKGILDDFANTLDY
+1888 TE
-1902 VNGKGDKL
+1902 
-1910 RDSDVYGFMSA
+1910 
-1921 FSQASQGA
+1921 
-1929 ADGWNSL
+1929 
-1936 KNGDVMGTARGVI
+1936 VI
-1949 KSWTG
+1949 SR
-1954 WYTGFA
+1954 A
-1960 QHHNNKIEHQIVKLR
+1960 
-1975 EDVSKIEGYEEIIA
+1975 
-1989 KTQERTLG
+1989 QERTLG
-1997 YDRGNELRRLGQR
+1997 YDRGNELRSFAQQ
-2010 YAENDFIFDN
+2010 YAKKEFIFGPFN
-2020 LHLNKE
+2020 FNKDGA
-2026 VFAGEAMKEFYGAAA
+2026 AGHAMKEFYGAAT
-2041 GAGNSYQQQF
+2041 GADNGYQQQF

-2061 VDMYNLKHEEKG
+2061 VDMYNKEDDKKKKS
-2073 DHEQDLLEYK
+2073 QKDLLEYK
-2083 KKIAELDDKLLHFVE
+2083 KKIAELDDKTLHFVE
-2098 DTAKNLWGIDIRGWA
+2098 DAAKNLWGIDIKGWA

-2130 AKAFKDTAEDILRSV
+2130 AKAFKDTTEDILRGV

-2150 KMGVIQPMFE
+2150 KMGIIQPMFE
-2160 KLNRKLLGYDDK
+2160 ELRTKLLGYNDK
-2172 EGHYYAGLIN
+2172 AGNYHAGLID
-2182 IHDEHAFDDPDKLA
+2182 IHDKNSFKDPDKTAKVLA
-2196 KIILGGT
+2196 GGVGQFMKERGNDMITT
-2203 AQFLNND
+2203 AQQGLI
-2210 FKNMQTTAHQVYTG
+2210 G
-2224 MNRLVESSGYSL
+2224 MERMFESMGYSL
-2236 KKSKDGGNS
+2236 KKSKDSGSG
-2245 TLSSGIQGMSENT
+2245 TLSSGIQGMSEDT

-2313 SVISENGSLYQK
+2313 SVISENGALYQK
-2325 IEQMAGD
+2325 VEQMAGD

>member
-40 GNINQSLGNIGGK
+40 DNINQSLGNIGGK
-53 QSLPNLDVLLKQV
+53 QPLPNLDALLKQV
-66 ASAKES
+66 ASAKDA
-72 LKKDVNDVHMF
+72 LKNDVNDVPMF

-96 VGSSALPQEIKKM
+96 VGSSSLPQEIKKM

-143 SKLSG
+143 SKLSS
-148 SGSTVSFKA
+148 SGSTAGLKA
-157 LDDKMSSL
+157 LDEKMSSL

-178 SQAEQIKSVL
+178 SQAEQIKLVL

-199 LTTKKLLSNSSG
+199 LKTKKLLSNSGG

-226 SIGQLTEALRSMNG
+226 SIGQLTEAFRSMNG

-273 ANLNVKSSFETAVKS
+273 ANLNVKSSFESAVKS

-303 EKLQHQRLLA
+303 EKLQHQRFLA

-327 YKLSLLRGK
+327 YKLNLLRGK

-348 VSFVSKAYP
+348 VSNAYP
-357 GGDEGLLTSQLMQAE
+357 GGAEGLLTSHLMQAE
-372 RSNLLAIR
+372 RSNIQAIR
-380 NTLAAQTEANSQ
+380 NTLAVQTEANSQ

-399 KDALSQANARLTEEE
+399 KDAVSRANVRLSEEE

-509 LAAFGIEAKDT
+509 LAAFGIEAKDI
-520 FNTLKSLSDI
+520 FSTLKSLSDI

-541 ILAYGHT
+541 ILAFGHT

-577 NKRANERKRE
+577 NKRANERKRD

-652 MSELGEDNKGFLM
+652 MSELGGANKGFLM
-665 GMVGFINELTEN
+665 GSVGMINELTEH
-677 WQRYINILKGV
+677 WQRYIRVLQGV
-688 AVGYGAIKLAAL
+688 AFGYGAIKLASL
-700 LAGRQALSTS
+700 FAGRQALSAS
-710 NELVS
+710 KELVS

-732 NISMWGAMG
+732 NISMWGAMD
-741 SSRKIFGNEASL
+741 SSRKIRSPKSSL
-753 ALDKND
+753 ALEQND
-759 NIVRNIATDA
+759 NIVRSIATDT

-779 ALTSTLTKE
+779 ALTSALTKE
-788 QRILLLTES
+788 QRILLLTET
-797 GINQARATQIANMSA
+797 GINKARATQIASMSA

-843 TWIFAAISALTWLF
+843 TWIFAAVGAITWIV
-857 NKMGQG
+857 NKIGQG
-863 AEEAENFKKSLS
+863 VEEAENFKKSLS

-895 GMVKAVDKTAVRGDG
+895 GMIKTVGKTSVRGDG
-910 RTAIHETVAINKA
+910 RTAIHETVAINQA

-935 ELKNKLQTASPMYEG
+935 ELKNRLQTASPMYEG

-984 TSDELGAAV
+984 TSDELGSAV
-993 ASTAPESWWRVW
+993 ASTAPESAWYFWQ
-1005 EYGRGEGVIT
+1005 YGRGEGVIT

-1059 RNEAIAKYLINM
+1059 RNEAIAKYLLQSNNKRLAGNISANT
-1071 SDEGNAEL
+1071 SDLLSAASSSLE
-1079 ATNKSYDE
+1079 T
-1087 DNVLR
+1087 
-1092 KGAKQALKLKH
+1092 
-1103 TLDEAKADIAPV
+1103 AKADIAPV
-1115 AESMATI
+1115 AESMANT

-1162 ELNKSILASLGAMGK
+1162 ELNRSIYDSLASMGK
-1177 SAYGDALMKRI
+1177 SSLANKVLERS

-1194 KMALA
+1194 KMALSG
-1199 DLDTNLRQ
+1199 LDGNLRQ
-1207 DMGDDTVVKT
+1207 DMSEDEVI
-1217 SKVAARKAL
+1217 KVAKGTAKKAL
-1226 EALKLKDKGFLEWFN
+1226 EALKLKDPKFNEWW
-1241 SLGKKSQ
+1241 KSQ
-1248 QEYVKGIEEAAVNAG
+1248 GKTALSSFLSGITEKTEHAAKNIVSNIGWANFYQKFGLAVTAEDANDYIGYIKNKRKEIADNMQRILSVK
-1263 KKKVNNILWQRFYID
+1263 
-1278 RGVSVNKDTDTDYVD
+1278 S
-1293 FVKKQQADLAD
+1293 
-1304 KLKRITSQTTKLKT
+1304 KLKT
-1318 DFRIDVGIDLNSKD
+1318 QFKIDVGVDLNSSD
-1332 AVEKLRKLILAL
+1332 AVKQIARLIGAM
-1344 NRQIHDKW
+1344 NRAITDAWKT
-1352 IAHNA
+1352 HNA
-1357 STGTKR
+1357 SSGEARKEAMRNIEFLR
-1363 TKLMK
+1363 TT
-1368 DIIFGQGMRDEAVG
+1368 RDNALTS
-1382 MYHVAKA
+1382 YKVAHA
-1389 LQEDHQSLTDDD
+1389 LQADHQSLTDDS
-1401 GKNKG
+1401 GKKAG
-1406 GRGSRSSHGSHSGG
+1406 GRGSRSNHSGG

-1443 VYEDWEKRVSKESA
+1443 VYEDWEKRVGRGAA
-1457 IERVRKQFGGI
+1457 IERVKKQFGDI
-1468 FESWKKDKILPMNFK
+1468 FESWKKDKVLPLDFN

-1491 KYVENIRQQALERY
+1491 KYVENIKQQSLDRY
-1505 KKQKGSKR
+1505 NKQKGSKR
-1513 YNYGEEALRVYRQ
+1513 YNYGEESLRVYRQ

-1543 ELWASKTSLW
+1543 ELWASKTNLW

-1603 QDAGMKGGFAFD
+1603 QDAGMKGGFIFD
-1615 KDASDKQMEESV
+1615 KDASDKQIEESV
-1627 KDVLGYKKGDKDAS
+1627 KDSLGYKEGDKDAS

-1659 QQEIDKEAIET
+1659 QRQIEDEGKET
-1670 YASLKGGLVDFGTE
+1670 YATIIGGIDNYLNRIQ
-1684 LDKINS
+1684 KANS
-1690 EYNETLRKLNNG
+1690 EYKDLLRKMENAKNAGALSEEQFQQGVQIAADKRDRATYEASAPYKQLIGSTLTNSSQLAHAEGNRAIRLLMEQFNRGSISADEYTKKIKEINDALDKTDKSKVSDIIRFFNETTEQRHTRKAN
-1702 LKSGKITQSQYD
+1702 
-1714 SGEEIARAK
+1714 
-1723 RDSKVLEN
+1723 
-1731 SAGYKNFFAS
+1731 
-1741 VWAQSIRS
+1741 
-1749 ATEMA
+1749 
-1754 KIIKEALNKQFKNGV
+1754 EAM
-1769 ISAKDYSKKIEEVN
+1769 E
-1783 TQMRKI
+1783 R
-1789 NDRKSDIAAFIGGG
+1789 
-1803 LQGLFQKKYDQ
+1803 
-1814 AQGMF
+1814 F
-1819 TNASNAFDIAK
+1819 TNATNEYEQYKGIRDKALADGDQHTAINAEVAMGRAQAKQKAALAEANEEREKAIKSKKFADAVDTATKALRDFQSGMDLLSKTFSALGMEGAANVAEDAAGLAGGMLQGASSLSFLGPWGQAAGAALGLIVGIA
-1830 SQTIQLPNGMSMK
+1830 QLHDK
-1843 NLGGMTSASAGMQKF
+1843 NLERQIGKI
-1858 GGMAK
+1858 K
-1863 GAQGAMSAVAIIDKI
+1863 DDVANIE
-1878 VNGINGAVQQ
+1878 AY
-1888 LKGILDDFANTLDY
+1888 TE
-1902 VNGKGDKL
+1902 
-1910 RDSDVYGFMSA
+1910 
-1921 FSQASQGA
+1921 
-1929 ADGWNSL
+1929 
-1936 KNGDVMGTARGVI
+1936 VI
-1949 KSWTG
+1949 SR
-1954 WYTGFA
+1954 A
-1960 QHHNNKIEHQIVKLR
+1960 
-1975 EDVSKIEGYEEIIA
+1975 
-1989 KTQERTLG
+1989 QERTLG
-1997 YDRGNELRRLGQR
+1997 YDRGNELRSFAQQ
-2010 YAENDFIFDN
+2010 YAKKEFIFGPFN
-2020 LHLNKE
+2020 FNKDGA
-2026 VFAGEAMKEFYGAAA
+2026 AGHAMKEFYGAAT
-2041 GAGNSYQQQF
+2041 GADNGYQQQF

-2061 VDMYNLKHEEKG
+2061 VDMYNKEDDKKKKS
-2073 DHEQDLLEYK
+2073 QKDLLEYK
-2083 KKIAELDDKLLHFVE
+2083 KKIAELDDKTLHFVE
-2098 DTAKNLWGIDIRGWA
+2098 DAAKNLWGIDVKGWA
-2113 DQVSDAL
+2113 DQMSDAL

-2130 AKAFKDTAEDILRSV
+2130 AKAFKDTTEDILRGV

-2150 KMGVIQPMFE
+2150 KMGIIQPMFE
-2160 KLNRKLLGYDDK
+2160 ELRTKLLGYNDK
-2172 EGHYYAGLIN
+2172 EGNYHAGLID
-2182 IHDEHAFDDPDKLA
+2182 IHDKNSFKDPDKTAKVLA
-2196 KIILGGT
+2196 GGVGQFMKERGNDMITT
-2203 AQFLNND
+2203 AQQGLI
-2210 FKNMQTTAHQVYTG
+2210 G
-2224 MNRLVESSGYSL
+2224 MERMFESMGYSL
-2236 KKSKDGGNS
+2236 KKSKDGGS
-2245 TLSSGIQGMSENT
+2245 GTLSSDIQGMSEDT
-2258 AGLLAGYV
+2258 AGLFAGYV
-2266 NALRQDVSYI
+2266 NALRQDVAFI

-2313 SVISENGSLYQK
+2313 SVISENGALYQK
-2325 IEQMAGD
+2325 VEQMAGD

>member
-53 QSLPNLDVLLKQV
+53 QPLPNLDALLKQV
-66 ASAKES
+66 ASAKDA
-72 LKKDVNDVHMF
+72 LKNDVNDVPMF

-148 SGSTVSFKA
+148 SGSTVGLKA
-157 LDDKMSSL
+157 LDEKMSSL

-178 SQAEQIKSVL
+178 SQAEQIKLVL

-199 LTTKKLLSNSSG
+199 LKTKKLLSNSGG

-226 SIGQLTEALRSMNG
+226 SIGQLTEAFRSMNG

-251 AAGMGTMLNEVKSAV
+251 AAGMGTMLNEVKTAV

-303 EKLQHQRLLA
+303 EKLQHQRFLA
-313 KSFGFDTNEIDNAI
+313 KSFGFDTGEIDNAI
-327 YKLSLLRGK
+327 YKLNLLRGK

-348 VSFVSKAYP
+348 VSNAYP
-357 GGDEGLLTSQLMQAE
+357 GGAEGLLTSQLMQAE
-372 RSNLLAIR
+372 RSNMQAIR
-380 NTLAAQTEANSQ
+380 NTLAVQTEANSQ

-399 KDALSQANARLTEEE
+399 KDAVSQANVRLTEEE

-541 ILAYGHT
+541 ILAFGHT

-626 FYNMQIRQFETL
+626 FYNMQTRQFETL

-741 SSRKIFGNEASL
+741 SSRKIFSPKSSL
-753 ALDKND
+753 ALEQND
-759 NIVRNIATDA
+759 NIVRSIATDT

-779 ALTSTLTKE
+779 ALTSALTKE
-788 QRILLLTES
+788 QRILLLTET
-797 GINQARATQIANMSA
+797 GINQARATQIASMSA

-895 GMVKAVDKTAVRGDG
+895 GMVKTVGKTAVKGDG
-910 RTAIHETVAINKA
+910 RTAIHETIDINEA

-984 TSDELGAAV
+984 TSDELGSAV
-993 ASTAPESWWRVW
+993 ASTAPESAWYVW
-1005 EYGRGEGVIT
+1005 QYGRGEGVIT
-1015 NMGDYAKDRADL
+1015 NMGDYAKDRANL

-1042 QEDRAAI
+1042 QEDKAAI
-1049 EKYMRDLGMA
+1049 EKYMKDLGMA
-1059 RNEAIAKYLINM
+1059 RNEAIAKYLLQSNNKRLAGQI
-1071 SDEGNAEL
+1071 SGVTQDALSASISSL
-1079 ATNKSYDE
+1079 AT
-1087 DNVLR
+1087 
-1092 KGAKQALKLKH
+1092 AK
-1103 TLDEAKADIAPV
+1103 EDIAPV

-1162 ELNKSILASLGAMGK
+1162 ELNKSILDSLGAMGK
-1177 SAYGDALMKRI
+1177 SAYGDALMKRL

-1194 KMALA
+1194 KMTLT

-1207 DMGDDTVVKT
+1207 DMGDEAVAKT
-1217 SKVAARKAL
+1217 SRTAARKSL

-1248 QEYVKGIEEAAVNAG
+1248 KEYVKGIEQAAVNAG
-1263 KKKVNNILWQRFYID
+1263 KKKVSNILWQQFYID
-1278 RGVSVNKDTDTDYVD
+1278 RGVNVNKNTDTDFIG
-1293 FVKKQQADLAD
+1293 FVKQKQEALAD
-1304 KLKRITSQTTKLKT
+1304 KLKRITSQKTKLKKE
-1318 DFRIDVGIDLNSKD
+1318 FNIDVDINLGSKD
-1332 AVEKLRKLILAL
+1332 AVQKLRKLVLVL
-1344 NRQIHDKW
+1344 NQQLHNKW
-1352 IAHNA
+1352 KEHNA
-1357 STGTKR
+1357 ATGTKR
-1363 TKLMK
+1363 TDL
-1368 DIIFGQGMRDEAVG
+1368 MRDINFARYMRQEAKG
-1382 MYHVAKA
+1382 MYITAKA
-1389 LQEDHQSLTDDD
+1389 LQEDHQSLTDDVW
-1401 GKNKG
+1401 KKR
-1406 GRGSRSSHGSHSGG
+1406 GRGRSRGSH
-1420 GSYKDPFVNR
+1420 KDPFVSR

-1443 VYEDWEKRVSKESA
+1443 VYEDWEKRVSKKSA
-1457 IERVRKQFGGI
+1457 IERVKKQFGGI
-1468 FESWKKDKILPMNFK
+1468 FGSWKKDKVLPMNFK

-1491 KYVENIRQQALERY
+1491 KYVENIKQQALARY
-1505 KKQKGSKR
+1505 KTQKGSKR
-1513 YNYGEEALRVYRQ
+1513 YNYGEESLRVYRQ
-1526 AQEVL
+1526 SQEVL

-1543 ELWASKTSLW
+1543 ELWASKTNLW

-1568 KATGDIQ
+1568 KTTGDIQ

-1603 QDAGMKGGFAFD
+1603 QDAGMKGGFIFD
-1615 KDASDKQMEESV
+1615 KDASDKQIEESV
-1627 KDVLGYKKGDKDAS
+1627 KDSLGYKEGDKDAS

-1648 IVEELKKWRDL
+1648 IVDELKKWRDL
-1659 QQEIDKEAIET
+1659 QRQIEDEGKET
-1670 YASLKGGLVDFGTE
+1670 YATIIGGIDNYLNRIQ
-1684 LDKINS
+1684 KANS
-1690 EYNETLRKLNNG
+1690 EYEDLLRKMENAKNAGALSDAQFQRGVQIAADKRDRATYEASAPYKQLIGSTLTNSSQFAHSEGDRAIQLLMEQFNRGSISADEYTKKIKEINDALDKTDKSKVSDIVRFFNETPEQRHTRKAN
-1702 LKSGKITQSQYD
+1702 
-1714 SGEEIARAK
+1714 
-1723 RDSKVLEN
+1723 
-1731 SAGYKNFFAS
+1731 
-1741 VWAQSIRS
+1741 
-1749 ATEMA
+1749 
-1754 KIIKEALNKQFKNGV
+1754 EAM
-1769 ISAKDYSKKIEEVN
+1769 E
-1783 TQMRKI
+1783 R
-1789 NDRKSDIAAFIGGG
+1789 
-1803 LQGLFQKKYDQ
+1803 
-1814 AQGMF
+1814 F
-1819 TNASNAFDIAK
+1819 TNATNGYEQYKGIRDKALAKGDQRTAINAEVAMGRAQAK
-1830 SQTIQLPNGMSMK
+1830 QKAALADANEEQEKAIKSKKFADAVDTATKALRDFQSGMDLLSKTFSALGMEWAANVAEDAAGLAGGMLQGASSLSFLGPWGQAAGAALGLIGGVAQLHDK
-1843 NLGGMTSASAGMQKF
+1843 NLERQIGKI
-1858 GGMAK
+1858 K
-1863 GAQGAMSAVAIIDKI
+1863 DDVANIE
-1878 VNGINGAVQQ
+1878 AY
-1888 LKGILDDFANTLDY
+1888 TE
-1902 VNGKGDKL
+1902 
-1910 RDSDVYGFMSA
+1910 
-1921 FSQASQGA
+1921 
-1929 ADGWNSL
+1929 
-1936 KNGDVMGTARGVI
+1936 VI
-1949 KSWTG
+1949 SR
-1954 WYTGFA
+1954 A
-1960 QHHNNKIEHQIVKLR
+1960 
-1975 EDVSKIEGYEEIIA
+1975 
-1989 KTQERTLG
+1989 QERTLG
-1997 YDRGNELRRLGQR
+1997 YDRGNELRNLMRQYSNKELGS
-2010 YAENDFIFDN
+2010 YKILGHTFN
-2020 LHLNKE
+2020 LNKDGA
-2026 VFAGEAMKEFYGAAA
+2026 AGHAMKEFYGAAA
-2041 GAGNSYQQQF
+2041 GADNGYQQQF
-2051 ELLKRERQDY
+2051 ELLKQERQDY
-2061 VDMYNLKHEEKG
+2061 VDMYNKEDDKKKKS
-2073 DHEQDLLEYK
+2073 QKDLLEYK
-2083 KKIAELDDKLLHFVE
+2083 KKIAELDDKVLHFVE
-2098 DTAKNLWGIDIRGWA
+2098 DTAKNLWGIDIKGWA

-2130 AKAFKDTAEDILRSV
+2130 AKAFKDTTEDILRGV

-2150 KMGVIQPMFE
+2150 KVGIIQPMFE
-2160 KLNRKLLGYDDK
+2160 KLNRKLYGYNDK
-2172 EGHYYAGLIN
+2172 EGNYHAGLIDM
-2182 IHDEHAFDDPDKLA
+2182 HDEHAFDDPNKAA

-2203 AQFLNND
+2203 TQFFNKD
-2210 FKNMQTTAHQVYTG
+2210 FKNIETTAHQVYTG
-2224 MNRLVESSGYSL
+2224 MNRLVESMGFSL
-2236 KKSKDGGNS
+2236 QKSKDGGS
-2245 TLSSGIQGMSENT
+2245 GTLSSGIQGMSEDT

-2313 SVISENGSLYQK
+2313 SVISENGALYQK
-2325 IEQMAGD
+2325 VEQMAGD

>member
-66 ASAKES
+66 SSAKES
-72 LKKDVNDVHMF
+72 LKKDVNDVPMF

-125 NSFATY
+125 NSFTSY

-148 SGSTVSFKA
+148 SGSTVGLKA
-157 LDDKMSSL
+157 LDEKMSSL

-171 GIMQDVQ
+171 GITQDVQ
-178 SQAEQIKSVL
+178 SQAEQIKIVL
-188 LKSFQDINEAI
+188 LKSIQDINEAV
-199 LTTKKLLSNSSG
+199 LTTKKLLSNSGG

-226 SIGQLTEALRSMNG
+226 SIGQLTEAFRSMNG

-251 AAGMGTMLNEVKSAV
+251 AAGMGTMLNEVKAAV

-273 ANLNVKSSFETAVKS
+273 ANLNVKSSFETTVKS

-293 TELERLSPLL
+293 TELERLSPLF
-303 EKLQHQRLLA
+303 EKLQHQRFLA
-313 KSFGFDTNEIDNAI
+313 KSFGFDTGEIDNAI
-327 YKLSLLRGK
+327 YKLNLLRGK
-336 LNNIATGNTGLL
+336 LNNIANGNTGLL
-348 VSFVSKAYP
+348 VSNAYP
-357 GGDEGLLTSQLMQAE
+357 GGAEGLLTSQLMQAE
-372 RSNLLAIR
+372 RSNLQAIR
-380 NTLAAQTEANSQ
+380 NTLAVQTEANSQ

-399 KDALSQANARLTEEE
+399 KDAVSRANARLTEEE

-509 LAAFGIEAKDT
+509 LAAFGIEAKDI
-520 FNTLKSLSDI
+520 FSTLKSLSDI

-541 ILAYGHT
+541 ILAFGHT

-577 NKRANERKRE
+577 NRRANERKRE

-652 MSELGEDNKGFLM
+652 MSELGGANKGFLM
-665 GMVGFINELTEN
+665 GSVGMINELTEH
-677 WQRYINILKGV
+677 WQRYVRVLQGV
-688 AVGYGAIKLAAL
+688 AFGYGAIKLASL
-700 LAGRQALSTS
+700 FAGRQALSAS
-710 NELVS
+710 KELVS

-741 SSRKIFGNEASL
+741 SSRKIFGNKASL

-759 NIVRNIATDA
+759 NIVRNIATDT

-788 QRILLLTES
+788 QRILLLTET
-797 GINQARATQIANMSA
+797 GINQARATQIASMSA

-843 TWIFAAISALTWLF
+843 TWIFAAVGAVTWIV
-857 NKMGQG
+857 NKIGQG
-863 AEEAENFKKSLS
+863 VEEAENFKKSLS

-895 GMVKAVDKTAVRGDG
+895 GMIKTVGKTSARGDG
-910 RTAIHETVAINKA
+910 RTAIHETVAINQA

-935 ELKNKLQTASPMYEG
+935 ELKNRLQTASPMYEG

-956 KAGSQAEQVEGM
+956 KAGSQAEQVEGL

-993 ASTAPESWWRVW
+993 SSTAPESAWYVW
-1005 EYGRGEGVIT
+1005 QYGRGEGVIT

-1059 RNEAIAKYLINM
+1059 RNEAIAKYLLQSNNKYLAGQI
-1071 SDEGNAEL
+1071 SGVTQDAL
-1079 ATNKSYDE
+1079 SAATNSLE
-1087 DNVLR
+1087 T
-1092 KGAKQALKLKH
+1092 AK
-1103 TLDEAKADIAPV
+1103 EDIAPV

-1162 ELNKSILASLGAMGK
+1162 ELNKSILNSLGAMGK
-1177 SAYGDALMKRI
+1177 SAYGDALMKRL

-1194 KMALA
+1194 KMTLT

-1207 DMGDDTVVKT
+1207 DMGDETVAKT
-1217 SKVAARKAL
+1217 SRTAARKSL

-1248 QEYVKGIEEAAVNAG
+1248 AEYVKGIEEAAVNAG
-1263 KKKVNNILWQRFYID
+1263 KNKVRNILWQQFYID
-1278 RGVSVNKDTDTDYVD
+1278 RGISVSKDNDTDYID
-1293 FVKKQQADLAD
+1293 FVKKQQEALAD
-1304 KLKRITSQTTKLKT
+1304 KLKRITSQTTKLTK
-1318 DFRIDVGIDLNSKD
+1318 DFQIDVDIKLGSKD
-1332 AVEKLRKLILAL
+1332 AVEKLKKLITVL
-1344 NRQIHDKW
+1344 NKQIHNKW
-1352 IAHNA
+1352 KEHNA
-1357 STGTKR
+1357 ATGTKR
-1363 TKLMK
+1363 TELMS
-1368 DIIFGQGMRDEAVG
+1368 DINFGRTMRHEAAE
-1382 MYHVAKA
+1382 MYKTAKA
-1389 LQEDHQSLTDDD
+1389 LQDDHQSLSDDA
-1401 GKNKG
+1401 GKKTG
-1406 GRGSRSSHGSHSGG
+1406 GSGSRGGHGS

-1443 VYEDWEKRVSKESA
+1443 VYEDWEKRVGRGAA
-1457 IERVRKQFGGI
+1457 IERVKKQFGDV
-1468 FESWKKDKILPMNFK
+1468 FESWKKDKVLPMDFN

-1491 KYVENIRQQALERY
+1491 KYVENIKQQAIERY

-1513 YNYGEEALRVYRQ
+1513 YNHGEESLRVYRQ
-1526 AQEVL
+1526 SQEVL

-1543 ELWASKTSLW
+1543 ELWASKTNLW

-1568 KATGDIQ
+1568 KTTGDMQ

-1589 SVADAIKEKIGKDL
+1589 SVADAIKEKISKDL
-1603 QDAGMKGGFAFD
+1603 QDAGMKNGFAFD
-1615 KDASDKQMEESV
+1615 KDASDKQIEESV
-1627 KDVLGYKKGDKDAS
+1627 KASLGGKSND
-1641 KEERIKG
+1641 ERIKG

-1659 QQEIDKEAIET
+1659 QRQIEDEGKET
-1670 YASLKGGLVDFGTE
+1670 YATIIGGIDNYLNRIH
-1684 LDKINS
+1684 KANS
-1690 EYNETLRKLNNG
+1690 EYEDLLRKMENAKNAGALSEEQFQRGVQIAADKRDRATYEASAPYKQLIGSTLTNSSQLAHAEGNRAIQLLMEQFNRGSISADEYTKKIKEINDALDKTDKSKVSDIIRFFNETPEQRHTRKAN
-1702 LKSGKITQSQYD
+1702 
-1714 SGEEIARAK
+1714 
-1723 RDSKVLEN
+1723 
-1731 SAGYKNFFAS
+1731 
-1741 VWAQSIRS
+1741 
-1749 ATEMA
+1749 
-1754 KIIKEALNKQFKNGV
+1754 EAM
-1769 ISAKDYSKKIEEVN
+1769 E
-1783 TQMRKI
+1783 R
-1789 NDRKSDIAAFIGGG
+1789 
-1803 LQGLFQKKYDQ
+1803 
-1814 AQGMF
+1814 F
-1819 TNASNAFDIAK
+1819 TNATNKYEQYKGIRDKAIANGDKRTAINAEVAMGRAQAK
-1830 SQTIQLPNGMSMK
+1830 QKAALAEANEEQEKAIKSKKFADAVDTATKALRDFQSGMDLLSKTFSALGMEGAANVAEDAAGLAGGMLQGASSLSFLGPWGQAAGAALGLIGGVAQLHDK
-1843 NLGGMTSASAGMQKF
+1843 NLERQIGKI
-1858 GGMAK
+1858 K
-1863 GAQGAMSAVAIIDKI
+1863 DDVANIE
-1878 VNGINGAVQQ
+1878 AY
-1888 LKGILDDFANTLDY
+1888 TE
-1902 VNGKGDKL
+1902 
-1910 RDSDVYGFMSA
+1910 
-1921 FSQASQGA
+1921 
-1929 ADGWNSL
+1929 
-1936 KNGDVMGTARGVI
+1936 VI
-1949 KSWTG
+1949 SR
-1954 WYTGFA
+1954 A
-1960 QHHNNKIEHQIVKLR
+1960 
-1975 EDVSKIEGYEEIIA
+1975 
-1989 KTQERTLG
+1989 QERTLG
-1997 YDRGNELRRLGQR
+1997 YDRGNELRSFAQQ
-2010 YAENDFIFDN
+2010 YAKKEFIFGPFN
-2020 LHLNKE
+2020 FNKDGA
-2026 VFAGEAMKEFYGAAA
+2026 AGHAMKEFYGAAT
-2041 GAGNSYQQQF
+2041 GADNGYQQQF

-2061 VDMYNLKHEEKG
+2061 VDMYNREDDKKKKS
-2073 DHEQDLLEYK
+2073 QKDLLEYK
-2083 KKIAELDDKLLHFVE
+2083 KKIAELDDKTLHFVE
-2098 DTAKNLWGIDIRGWA
+2098 DAAKNLWGIDIKGWA

-2130 AKAFKDTAEDILRSV
+2130 AKAFKDTTEDILRGV

-2150 KMGVIQPMFE
+2150 KMGIIQPMFE
-2160 KLNRKLLGYDDK
+2160 ELRTKLLGYNDK
-2172 EGHYYAGLIN
+2172 AGNYHAGLID
-2182 IHDEHAFDDPDKLA
+2182 IHDKNSFKDPDKTAKVLA
-2196 KIILGGT
+2196 GGVGQFMKERGNDMITT
-2203 AQFLNND
+2203 AQQGLI
-2210 FKNMQTTAHQVYTG
+2210 G
-2224 MNRLVESSGYSL
+2224 MERMFESMGYSL
-2236 KKSKDGGNS
+2236 KKSKDGGS
-2245 TLSSGIQGMSENT
+2245 GTLSSGIQGMSEDT

-2285 EMWKDYIQQVTGMG
+2285 EMWKDYIHQVTGMG

-2313 SVISENGSLYQK
+2313 SVISENGALYQK
-2325 IEQMAGD
+2325 VEQMAGD

>member
-53 QSLPNLDVLLKQV
+53 QPLPNLDALLKQV

-72 LKKDVNDVHMF
+72 LKKDVNDVPMF

-96 VGSSALPQEIKKM
+96 VGNSALPQEIKKM

-125 NSFATY
+125 NSFTTY

-148 SGSTVSFKA
+148 SGSTAGLKA
-157 LDDKMSSL
+157 LDEKMSSL
-165 GGLRGG
+165 GGLRSGG
-171 GIMQDVQ
+171 MTQDVQ
-178 SQAEQIKSVL
+178 SQAEQIKIVL
-188 LKSFQDINEAI
+188 LKSIQEINEAV
-199 LTTKKLLSNSSG
+199 LTTKKLLSNSGG

-226 SIGQLTEALRSMNG
+226 SIGQLTEAFRSMNG
-240 VIGQDKGLLNL
+240 VIGQDKGILNL
-251 AAGMGTMLNEVKSAV
+251 AAGMGTMLNEVKAAV

-303 EKLQHQRLLA
+303 EKLQHQRFLA

-327 YKLSLLRGK
+327 YKLNLLRGK
-336 LNNIATGNTGLL
+336 LYNIANGNTGLL
-348 VSFVSKAYP
+348 VSNAYP
-357 GGDEGLLTSQLMQAE
+357 GGAEGLLTSQLMQAE
-372 RSNLLAIR
+372 RSNLQAIR
-380 NTLAAQTEANSQ
+380 NTLAVQTEANSQ

-399 KDALSQANARLTEEE
+399 KDAVSRANARLTEEE

-428 SGQSQVVS
+428 HGQSQVVS

-444 YLSVWGA
+444 YLSVWGT

-509 LAAFGIEAKDT
+509 LAAFGIESKDI
-520 FNTLKSLSDI
+520 FSTLKSLSDI

-541 ILAYGHT
+541 ILAFGHT

-577 NKRANERKRE
+577 NRRANERKRE

-652 MSELGEDNKGFLM
+652 MSELGGANKGFLM
-665 GMVGFINELTEN
+665 GSVGMINELTEH
-677 WQRYINILKGV
+677 WQRYLGVLKGV
-688 AVGYGAIKLAAL
+688 AFGYGAIKLASL
-700 LAGRQALSTS
+700 FAGRQALSAS
-710 NELVS
+710 KELVS

-741 SSRKIFGNEASL
+741 SSRRIFGNEASL

-759 NIVRNIATDA
+759 NIVRSIATDT

-788 QRILLLTES
+788 QRILLLTET
-797 GINQARATQIANMSA
+797 GINQARATQIASMSA

-843 TWIFAAISALTWLF
+843 TWIFAAVGAITWLF
-857 NKMGQG
+857 NKMGQ
-863 AEEAENFKKSLS
+863 AADEAENFKKSLS

-895 GMVKAVDKTAVRGDG
+895 GMIKTVGKTSVRGDG
-910 RTAIHETVAINKA
+910 RTAIHETVAINQA

-935 ELKNKLQTASPMYEG
+935 ELKHRLQTASPVYEG

-984 TSDELGAAV
+984 TSDELGSAV
-993 ASTAPESWWRVW
+993 KGTGGWYDWFT
-1005 EYGRGEGVIT
+1005 EGVIT
-1015 NMGDYAKDRADL
+1015 NMGDYSKDRADL

-1042 QEDRAAI
+1042 QEDRASI

-1059 RNEAIAKYLINM
+1059 RNEAIAKYLLQSNNKRLAGQI
-1071 SDEGNAEL
+1071 SGVTQDALSASISSL
-1079 ATNKSYDE
+1079 AT
-1087 DNVLR
+1087 
-1092 KGAKQALKLKH
+1092 AK
-1103 TLDEAKADIAPV
+1103 EDIAPV

-1162 ELNKSILASLGAMGK
+1162 ELNRSIYDNLASMGK
-1177 SAYGDALMKRI
+1177 SSLANMVLERS

-1194 KMALA
+1194 KMALSG
-1199 DLDTNLRQ
+1199 LDGNLRQ
-1207 DMGDDTVVKT
+1207 DMSEDEVI
-1217 SKVAARKAL
+1217 KVAKGTAKKAL
-1226 EALKLKDKGFLEWFN
+1226 EALKLKDPKFNEWW
-1241 SLGKKSQ
+1241 KSQ
-1248 QEYVKGIEEAAVNAG
+1248 GKTALSSFLSGITEKTEHAAKNIVSNIGWVNFYQKFGLAVTAEDSNDYIGYIKNKRKEIADNMQRILSVK
-1263 KKKVNNILWQRFYID
+1263 
-1278 RGVSVNKDTDTDYVD
+1278 S
-1293 FVKKQQADLAD
+1293 
-1304 KLKRITSQTTKLKT
+1304 KLKT
-1318 DFRIDVGIDLNSKD
+1318 QFKIDVGVDLNSSD
-1332 AVEKLRKLILAL
+1332 AVKQIARLVGAM
-1344 NRQIHDKW
+1344 NRAISDAWKT
-1352 IAHNA
+1352 HNA
-1357 STGTKR
+1357 SSGEARKESMRNIEFLR
-1363 TKLMK
+1363 TT
-1368 DIIFGQGMRDEAVG
+1368 RDNALTA
-1382 MYHVAKA
+1382 YKVAHA
-1389 LQEDHQSLTDDD
+1389 LQADHQSLTDDD

-1406 GRGSRSSHGSHSGG
+1406 GRGSRSSHSGG

-1443 VYEDWEKRVSKESA
+1443 VYEDWEKRVGRGAA
-1457 IERVRKQFGGI
+1457 IERVNKQFGDI
-1468 FESWKKDKILPMNFK
+1468 FESWKKDKTLPFDFN

-1491 KYVENIRQQALERY
+1491 KYVESIKQQAVERY

-1513 YNYGEEALRVYRQ
+1513 YNHGEESLRVYRQ
-1526 AQEVL
+1526 SQEVL

-1543 ELWASKTSLW
+1543 ELWASKTNLW

-1568 KATGDIQ
+1568 KATGDMQ

-1589 SVADAIKEKIGKDL
+1589 SVADAIKEKISKDL
-1603 QDAGMKGGFAFD
+1603 QDMGVKKGFVFD
-1615 KDASDKQMEESV
+1615 KDASDKQIEESV
-1627 KDVLGYKKGDKDAS
+1627 KASLGGKSND
-1641 KEERIKG
+1641 ERIKG

-1659 QQEIDKEAIET
+1659 QRQIEDEGKEA
-1670 YASLKGGLVDFGTE
+1670 YASIVGGIDNYLNRIQ
-1684 LDKINS
+1684 KANS
-1690 EYNETLRKLNNG
+1690 EYEDLLRKMEKAKNAGALSEEQFQRGVQIAADKRNRATYEASAPYKQLIGSTLTNSSQFAHAEGNRAIQLLMEQFNRGSISADEYTKKIKEINDALDKTDKSKVSDIIRFFNETPEQRHTRKAN
-1702 LKSGKITQSQYD
+1702 
-1714 SGEEIARAK
+1714 
-1723 RDSKVLEN
+1723 
-1731 SAGYKNFFAS
+1731 
-1741 VWAQSIRS
+1741 
-1749 ATEMA
+1749 
-1754 KIIKEALNKQFKNGV
+1754 EAM
-1769 ISAKDYSKKIEEVN
+1769 E
-1783 TQMRKI
+1783 R
-1789 NDRKSDIAAFIGGG
+1789 
-1803 LQGLFQKKYDQ
+1803 
-1814 AQGMF
+1814 F
-1819 TNASNAFDIAK
+1819 TNATNKYEQYKGIRDKALANGDKRTAINAEVAMGRAQAK
-1830 SQTIQLPNGMSMK
+1830 QKTALAEATKEQEKAIKSKKFADAVDTATKALRDFQSGMDLLSKTLSALGMEGVANVVEDAAGLAGGMLQGASSLSALGPWGAAAGAALGLIGGVSQLHDK
-1843 NLGGMTSASAGMQKF
+1843 NLERQIGRIKDDVASIEAY
-1858 GGMAK
+1858 
-1863 GAQGAMSAVAIIDKI
+1863 
-1878 VNGINGAVQQ
+1878 
-1888 LKGILDDFANTLDY
+1888 TE
-1902 VNGKGDKL
+1902 
-1910 RDSDVYGFMSA
+1910 
-1921 FSQASQGA
+1921 
-1929 ADGWNSL
+1929 
-1936 KNGDVMGTARGVI
+1936 VI
-1949 KSWTG
+1949 SR
-1954 WYTGFA
+1954 A
-1960 QHHNNKIEHQIVKLR
+1960 
-1975 EDVSKIEGYEEIIA
+1975 
-1989 KTQERTLG
+1989 QERTLG
-1997 YDRGNELRRLGQR
+1997 YDRGNELRSFAQQ
-2010 YAENDFIFDN
+2010 YTKKEFIFGPFN
-2020 LHLNKE
+2020 FNKDGA
-2026 VFAGEAMKEFYGAAA
+2026 AGHAMKEFYGAAT
-2041 GAGNSYQQQF
+2041 GADNGYQQQF
-2051 ELLKRERQDY
+2051 ELLKRERQGY
-2061 VDMYNLKHEEKG
+2061 VDMYNKEDSKKKSS
-2073 DHEQDLLEYK
+2073 QKDLLEYK
-2083 KKIAELDDKLLHFVE
+2083 KKIAELDDKTLHFVE
-2098 DTAKNLWGIDIRGWA
+2098 DAAKNLWGIDIKGLA

-2130 AKAFKDTAEDILRSV
+2130 AKAFKDTTEDILRGV

-2150 KMGVIQPMFE
+2150 KMGIIQPMFE
-2160 KLNRKLLGYDDK
+2160 ELRTKLLGYNDK
-2172 EGHYYAGLIN
+2172 AGNYHAGLID
-2182 IHDEHAFDDPDKLA
+2182 IHDKNSFKDPDKTAKVLA
-2196 KIILGGT
+2196 GGVGQFMKERGNDMITT
-2203 AQFLNND
+2203 AQQGLI
-2210 FKNMQTTAHQVYTG
+2210 G
-2224 MNRLVESSGYSL
+2224 MERMFESMGYSL
-2236 KKSKDGGNS
+2236 KKSKDSGSG
-2245 TLSSGIQGMSENT
+2245 TLSSGIQGMSEDT
-2258 AGLLAGYV
+2258 AGLLVGYV

-2313 SVISENGSLYQK
+2313 SVISENGALYQK
-2325 IEQMAGD
+2325 VEQMAGD

>member
-40 GNINQSLGNIGGK
+40 GNINQSLGNIGSK
-53 QSLPNLDVLLKQV
+53 QPLPNLDALLKQI
-66 ASAKES
+66 ASARDA
-72 LKKDVNDVHMF
+72 LKSNANDIPLF
-83 KNVMEQ
+83 KTVMEQ

-96 VGSSALPQEIKKM
+96 VGSSSLPQEIKKM
-109 EDSLSN
+109 EDSLSH

-120 GRVNP
+120 SHVSP
-125 NSFATY
+125 NSFTAY
-131 FNQLSKAYESFQ
+131 FSQLSKAYENFQ

-148 SGSTVSFKA
+148 SGSPLKLTT
-157 LDDKMSSL
+157 LDEKMRSL

-178 SQAEQIKSVL
+178 SQAEQIKLVL
-188 LKSFQDINEAI
+188 LKSFQDINEAV

-226 SIGQLTEALRSMNG
+226 SIGQLTEAFRSMNG

-251 AAGMGTMLNEVKSAV
+251 AAGMETMLNEVKAAV
-266 GTLKMGD
+266 GTLKTGD
-273 ANLNVKSSFETAVKS
+273 ANLNVKSNFEAAVKS

-444 YLSVWGA
+444 YLSVWGV
-451 QQFVTDMANITG
+451 QQFVSDMANITG

-475 LDNASAAQKMYSE
+475 LDNASAAQKMYGE
-488 IRDLSQMSPYTFEDL
+488 IRDLSQMSPYSFEDL

-541 ILAYGHT
+541 ILAFGHT

-563 TAGIDLVGALSAMY
+563 TAGIDLVGALADMY

-587 GKQYEFVNRKDIF
+587 GKQYEFVNRKDMF
-600 QRMRARSIPFEDV
+600 KRMRDRSIPFEDV

-652 MSELGEDNKGFLM
+652 MSELGGDNKGFLM

-677 WQRYINILKGV
+677 WQRYVNILKGV

-710 NELVS
+710 KELVS

-732 NISMWGAMG
+732 NISMWDAMG
-741 SSRKIFGNEASL
+741 SSRKIRHPKSSL
-753 ALDKND
+753 ALEQND
-759 NIVRNIATDA
+759 NIVKSIATDT
-769 KLNSL
+769 KINTL

-779 ALTSTLTKE
+779 ALTSALTKE
-788 QRILLLTES
+788 QRILLLTET
-797 GINQARATQIANMSA
+797 GINQARATQIASMSA

-843 TWIFAAISALTWLF
+843 TWIFAAVGAITWLF
-857 NKMGQG
+857 NKMGQ
-863 AEEAENFKKSLS
+863 AADEAENFKKSLS

-895 GMVKAVDKTAVRGDG
+895 GMVKTVGKTAVKGDG
-910 RTAIHETVAINKA
+910 RTAIHETIDINEA

-935 ELKNKLQTASPMYEG
+935 ELKNKLQTASPVYEG

-956 KAGSQAEQVEGM
+956 KAEGQAEQVKGM

-984 TSDELGAAV
+984 TSDELGSAV
-993 ASTAPESWWRVW
+993 KGTGGWYDWFT
-1005 EYGRGEGVIT
+1005 EGVIT

-1059 RNEAIAKYLINM
+1059 RNEAIAKYLLQSNNKRLA
-1071 SDEGNAEL
+1071 GNISVN
-1079 ATNKSYDE
+1079 TYDLLSAASSSLE
-1087 DNVLR
+1087 
-1092 KGAKQALKLKH
+1092 
-1103 TLDEAKADIAPV
+1103 TAKADIAPV
-1115 AESMATI
+1115 AESMANTLI
-1122 LVNKFG
+1122 NKFG

-1162 ELNKSILASLGAMGK
+1162 ELNKSIFDSLGAMGK
-1177 SAYGDALMKRI
+1177 SAYGEALMKRL

-1194 KMALA
+1194 KMTLT

-1241 SLGKKSQ
+1241 RLGKKSQ
-1248 QEYVKGIEEAAVNAG
+1248 EEYVKGIEEAAVNAG
-1263 KKKVNNILWQRFYID
+1263 KKKIGNILWQQFYID

-1293 FVKKQQADLAD
+1293 FVKKQQEALAD
-1304 KLKRITSQTTKLKT
+1304 KLKRITSQKTKLKKE
-1318 DFRIDVGIDLNSKD
+1318 FQIDVDINLGSKD
-1332 AVEKLRKLILAL
+1332 AVEKLKKLVTVL
-1344 NRQIHDKW
+1344 NQQIHNKW
-1352 IAHNA
+1352 KEHNA
-1357 STGTKR
+1357 AAGTKR
-1363 TKLMK
+1363 TELMRS
-1368 DIIFGQGMRDEAVG
+1368 INFGRERRDEAVD
-1382 MYHVAKA
+1382 MYQIAKA
-1389 LQEDHQSLTDDD
+1389 LQEDHQSLTDDK
-1401 GKNKG
+1401 GKSSG
-1406 GRGSRSSHGSHSGG
+1406 GRGNRGSRSGS
-1420 GSYKDPFVNR
+1420 GSYKDPFVSR

-1443 VYEDWEKRVSKESA
+1443 EYEDWEKRISKESA

-1468 FESWKKDKILPMNFK
+1468 FDSWKKDKILPMNFK

-1491 KYVENIRQQALERY
+1491 KYVENIRQQALARY
-1505 KKQKGSKR
+1505 KAQKNSKR
-1513 YNYGEEALRVYRQ
+1513 YNHGEEALRVYRQ

-1531 NSIDAKMFDRAT
+1531 NSIDKKVFDRAT

-1603 QDAGMKGGFAFD
+1603 QDAGMKGGFIFD
-1615 KDASDKQMEESV
+1615 KDASDKQIEESV
-1627 KDVLGYKKGDKDAS
+1627 KDSLGYKEGDKDAS
-1641 KEERIKG
+1641 KEERVKG

-1659 QQEIDKEAIET
+1659 QRQIEDEGKET
-1670 YASLKGGLVDFGTE
+1670 YATIIGGIDNYLNRIQKANSDYQDLLRKMEKAKNAGALSEAQFQRGAQIAADKRDRASYEASAPYRQLIGSTLTNSSQLAHAE
-1684 LDKINS
+1684 GGRAIRLLMEQFNRGSISADEYTKKIKEINDALDKTDRNKVSGIVRFF
-1690 EYNETLRKLNNG
+1690 NETPEQRHTRKADEAMERFTDATNEYEQYQGIRDKALANG
-1702 LKSGKITQSQYD
+1702 DRYTAINAGVAM
-1714 SGEEIARAK
+1714 ARAQARQEAALGDANGEREK
-1723 RDSKVLEN
+1723 
-1731 SAGYKNFFAS
+1731 
-1741 VWAQSIRS
+1741 SI
-1749 ATEMA
+1749 
-1754 KIIKEALNKQFKNGV
+1754 K
-1769 ISAKDYSKKIEEVN
+1769 SKKFAGAIDTATKALHGFQSSMDLLSKTFAALGMLGGAEE
-1783 TQMRKI
+1783 TS
-1789 NDRKSDIAAFIGGG
+1789 DAADIAGSMF
-1803 LQGLFQKKYDQ
+1803 QGATSL
-1814 AQGMF
+1814 
-1819 TNASNAFDIAK
+1819 S
-1830 SQTIQLPNGMSMK
+1830 S
-1843 NLGGMTSASAGMQKF
+1843 LGPY
-1858 GGMAK
+1858 GMA
-1863 GAQGAMSAVAIIDKI
+1863 A
-1878 VNGINGAVQQ
+1878 GAVLGLITSVAGLHDKELERQIGEM
-1888 LKGILDDFANTLDY
+1888 KDDVANIE
-1902 VNGKGDKL
+1902 
-1910 RDSDVYGFMSA
+1910 S
-1921 FSQASQGA
+1921 
-1929 ADGWNSL
+1929 
-1936 KNGDVMGTARGVI
+1936 
-1949 KSWTG
+1949 
-1954 WYTGFA
+1954 YTEA
-1960 QHHNNKIEHQIVKLR
+1960 ISR
-1975 EDVSKIEGYEEIIA
+1975 A
-1989 KTQERTLG
+1989 QERTLG

-2010 YAENDFIFDN
+2010 YTENDSIFDK
-2020 LHLNKE
+2020 LHLNTSG
-2026 VFAGEAMKEFYGAAA
+2026 AADDAMKEFYGVAA
-2041 GAGNSYQQQF
+2041 GTGNGYQRQF
-2051 ELLKRERQDY
+2051 ELLKQERQDY
-2061 VDMYNLKHEEKG
+2061 VDMYNLKDEEKG
-2073 DHEQDLLEYK
+2073 DHKQDLLEYR

-2098 DTAKNLWGIDIRGWA
+2098 DTAKNLWGIDVKGWA

-2160 KLNRKLLGYDDK
+2160 KLNRKLFGYDDK

-2210 FKNMQTTAHQVYTG
+2210 FKNMKTTAHQVYTG
-2224 MNRLVESSGYSL
+2224 INRLVESSGYSL

-2245 TLSSGIQGMSENT
+2245 TLSSDIQGMSENT
-2258 AGLLAGYV
+2258 TGLLAGYV

-2276 RLIQTTFAN
+2276 RLIQTTFTDDI
-2285 EMWKDYIQQVTGMG
+2285 WKDYIQRVTGMG

-2313 SVISENGSLYQK
+2313 SVISENGALYQK

>member
-53 QSLPNLDVLLKQV
+53 QPLPNLDVLLKQV
-66 ASAKES
+66 ASAKEA
-72 LKKDVNDVHMF
+72 LKKDVNDVPMF

-125 NSFATY
+125 NSFTTY

-148 SGSTVSFKA
+148 SGSTVGLKA
-157 LDDKMSSL
+157 LDEKMSSL

-178 SQAEQIKSVL
+178 SQAEQIKLVL
-188 LKSFQDINEAI
+188 LKSFQDINEAV
-199 LTTKKLLSNSSG
+199 LTTKKLLSNSGG

-216 VSEKVDRLSA
+216 VSEKVDKLSA
-226 SIGQLTEALRSMNG
+226 SIGQLTEAFRSMNG

-273 ANLNVKSSFETAVKS
+273 SNLNVKSSFESAVKS

-303 EKLQHQRLLA
+303 EKLQHQRFLA
-313 KSFGFDTNEIDNAI
+313 KSFGFDTGEIDNAI
-327 YKLSLLRGK
+327 YKLNLLRGK
-336 LNNIATGNTGLL
+336 LNNIANGNTGLL
-348 VSFVSKAYP
+348 VSNAYP
-357 GGDEGLLTSQLMQAE
+357 GGADGLFTSQLMQAE
-372 RSNLLAIR
+372 RSNLQAIR
-380 NTLAAQTEANSQ
+380 NTLAVQTEANSQ

-399 KDALSQANARLTEEE
+399 KDAVSQANARLTEEE

-509 LAAFGIEAKDT
+509 LAAFGIEAKDI
-520 FNTLKSLSDI
+520 FSTLKSLSDI

-541 ILAYGHT
+541 ILAFGHT

-652 MSELGEDNKGFLM
+652 MSELGGSNKSFLM
-665 GMVGFINELTEN
+665 GSVGMINELTEH
-677 WQRYINILKGV
+677 WQRYIRVLQSV
-688 AVGYGAIKLAAL
+688 AFGYGAIKLASL
-700 LAGRQALSTS
+700 FAGRQALSAS
-710 NELVS
+710 KELVS

-741 SSRKIFGNEASL
+741 SSRKIFGHESSL

-759 NIVRNIATDA
+759 NIVRSIATDT

-797 GINQARATQIANMSA
+797 GINQARATQIASMSA

-843 TWIFAAISALTWLF
+843 TWIFAAVGAVTWIV
-857 NKMGQG
+857 NKIGQG
-863 AEEAENFKKSLS
+863 VEEAENFKKSLS

-895 GMVKAVDKTAVRGDG
+895 GMIKTVGKTSVRGDG
-910 RTAIHETVAINKA
+910 RTAIHETVAINQA

-935 ELKNKLQTASPMYEG
+935 ELKNRLQTASPMYEG

-956 KAGSQAEQVEGM
+956 KAEGQAEQVKGM

-984 TSDELGAAV
+984 TSDELGSAV
-993 ASTAPESWWRVW
+993 KGTGGWHDWFT
-1005 EYGRGEGVIT
+1005 EGVIT

-1071 SDEGNAEL
+1071 SAEGNAKL
-1079 ATNKSYDE
+1079 AVNKSYDE

-1103 TLDEAKADIAPV
+1103 TLDEAKEDIAPV

-1177 SAYGDALMKRI
+1177 SAYGEALMKRL

-1194 KMALA
+1194 KMTLT

-1207 DMGDDTVVKT
+1207 DMGDEAVVKT

-1263 KKKVNNILWQRFYID
+1263 KNKVKNILWQQFYID
-1278 RGVSVNKDTDTDYVD
+1278 RGISVSKDNDTDYID
-1293 FVKKQQADLAD
+1293 FVKKKQEVLAD
-1304 KLKRITSQTTKLKT
+1304 KLKRITSQTTKLKK
-1318 DFRIDVGIDLNSKD
+1318 DFQIDVDINLGSKD
-1332 AVEKLRKLILAL
+1332 AVEKLKKLITVL
-1344 NRQIHDKW
+1344 NQRIHNKW
-1352 IAHNA
+1352 EEHNA
-1357 STGTKR
+1357 ATGTKR
-1363 TKLMK
+1363 TKLMA
-1368 DIIFGQGMRDEAVG
+1368 DINFGRIMRHEAAE
-1382 MYHVAKA
+1382 MYETAKA
-1389 LQEDHQSLTDDD
+1389 LQDDHQSLSDDA
-1401 GKNKG
+1401 GKKTG
-1406 GRGSRSSHGSHSGG
+1406 GSGSRGGHGS

-1443 VYEDWEKRVSKESA
+1443 VYEDWEKRVGRGAA
-1457 IERVRKQFGGI
+1457 IERVKKQFGDV
-1468 FESWKKDKILPMNFK
+1468 FESWKKDKVLPMNFN

-1491 KYVENIRQQALERY
+1491 KYVENIKQQAIERY

-1513 YNYGEEALRVYRQ
+1513 YNHGEESLRVYRQ
-1526 AQEVL
+1526 SQEVL

-1543 ELWASKTSLW
+1543 ELWASKTNLW

-1568 KATGDIQ
+1568 KATGDMQ

-1589 SVADAIKEKIGKDL
+1589 SVADAIKEKISKDL
-1603 QDAGMKGGFAFD
+1603 QDMGVKKGFVFD
-1615 KDASDKQMEESV
+1615 KDASDKQIEESV
-1627 KDVLGYKKGDKDAS
+1627 KASLGGKSND
-1641 KEERIKG
+1641 ERIKG

-1659 QQEIDKEAIET
+1659 QRQIEDEGKET
-1670 YASLKGGLVDFGTE
+1670 YATIIGGIDNYLNRIH
-1684 LDKINS
+1684 KANS
-1690 EYNETLRKLNNG
+1690 EYEDLLRKMENAKNAGALSEEQFQRGVQIAADKRDRATYEASAPYKQLIGSTLTNSSQLAHAEGNRAIQLLMEQFNRGSISADEYTKKIKEINDALDKTDKSKVSDIIRFFNETPEQRHTRKANE
-1702 LKSGKITQSQYD
+1702 SM
-1714 SGEEIARAK
+1714 ER
-1723 RDSKVLEN
+1723 
-1731 SAGYKNFFAS
+1731 
-1741 VWAQSIRS
+1741 
-1749 ATEMA
+1749 
-1754 KIIKEALNKQFKNGV
+1754 
-1769 ISAKDYSKKIEEVN
+1769 
-1783 TQMRKI
+1783 
-1789 NDRKSDIAAFIGGG
+1789 
-1803 LQGLFQKKYDQ
+1803 
-1814 AQGMF
+1814 F
-1819 TNASNAFDIAK
+1819 TNATNEYEQYQGIRDKALADGDKHTAINAEVAMGRAQAKQKAALTEANEEKEKALKSKKFADAVDTATKALRGFQGGLDLLSNTFSALGMDGAAQDAGDAADLAGGMLQGASSLSALGPWGAAAGAALGLIGGV
-1830 SQTIQLPNGMSMK
+1830 SQLHDK
-1843 NLGGMTSASAGMQKF
+1843 NLERQI
-1858 GGMAK
+1858 
-1863 GAQGAMSAVAIIDKI
+1863 GAIKDDVANIESY
-1878 VNGINGAVQQ
+1878 
-1888 LKGILDDFANTLDY
+1888 TE
-1902 VNGKGDKL
+1902 
-1910 RDSDVYGFMSA
+1910 
-1921 FSQASQGA
+1921 
-1929 ADGWNSL
+1929 
-1936 KNGDVMGTARGVI
+1936 VI
-1949 KSWTG
+1949 SR
-1954 WYTGFA
+1954 A
-1960 QHHNNKIEHQIVKLR
+1960 
-1975 EDVSKIEGYEEIIA
+1975 
-1989 KTQERTLG
+1989 QERALG
-1997 YDRGNELRRLGQR
+1997 YDRGNELRSLMRQYSSKEFGSRKILGR
-2010 YAENDFIFDN
+2010 VFY
-2020 LHLNKE
+2020 LNE
-2026 VFAGEAMKEFYGAAA
+2026 DGSAGHAMKEFYGAAA
-2041 GAGNSYQQQF
+2041 GANNGYQQQF

-2061 VDMYNLKHEEKG
+2061 IDMYNKESEKKKSS
-2073 DHEQDLLEYK
+2073 QKDLLEYK
-2083 KKIAELDDKLLHFVE
+2083 KKIAELDDKTMHFIE
-2098 DTAKNLWGIDIRGWA
+2098 DAAKNLWGIDIKGWA

-2130 AKAFKDTAEDILRSV
+2130 AKAFKDTTEDILRGV

-2150 KMGVIQPMFE
+2150 KMGIIQPMFE
-2160 KLNRKLLGYDDK
+2160 ELRTKLLGYNDK
-2172 EGHYYAGLIN
+2172 EGNYHAGLVD
-2182 IHDEHAFDDPDKLA
+2182 IHDKNSFKDPDKTAKVLA
-2196 KIILGGT
+2196 GGVGQFMKERGNDMITT
-2203 AQFLNND
+2203 AQQGLI
-2210 FKNMQTTAHQVYTG
+2210 G
-2224 MNRLVESSGYSL
+2224 MERMFESMGYSL
-2236 KKSKDGGNS
+2236 KKSKDGGGG
-2245 TLSSGIQGMSENT
+2245 TLSSGIQGMSEDT

-2313 SVISENGSLYQK
+2313 SVISENGALYQK
-2325 IEQMAGD
+2325 VEQMAGD

>member
-53 QSLPNLDVLLKQV
+53 QPLPNLHVLLKQV
-66 ASAKES
+66 ASAKEA
-72 LKKDVNDVHMF
+72 LKKDVNDVPMF

-109 EDSLSN
+109 EDGLSN

-125 NSFATY
+125 NSFTTY

-143 SKLSG
+143 SKLSS
-148 SGSTVSFKA
+148 SGSTAGLKA
-157 LDDKMSSL
+157 LDEKMSSL

-178 SQAEQIKSVL
+178 SQSEQIKIVL
-188 LKSFQDINEAI
+188 LKSIQDINEAV
-199 LTTKKLLSNSSG
+199 LTTKKLLSNSGG

-226 SIGQLTEALRSMNG
+226 SIGQLTEAFRSMNG

-251 AAGMGTMLNEVKSAV
+251 AAGMGTMLNEVKAAV

-303 EKLQHQRLLA
+303 EKLQHQRFLA
-313 KSFGFDTNEIDNAI
+313 KSFGFDTGEIDNAI
-327 YKLSLLRGK
+327 YKLNLLRGK

-348 VSFVSKAYP
+348 VSNAYP
-357 GGDEGLLTSQLMQAE
+357 GGAEGLLTSQLMQAE
-372 RSNLLAIR
+372 RSNIQAIR
-380 NTLAAQTEANSQ
+380 NTLAVQTEANSQ

-399 KDALSQANARLTEEE
+399 KDAVSQANARLTEEE

-509 LAAFGIEAKDT
+509 LAAFGIEAKDI
-520 FNTLKSLSDI
+520 FSTLKSLSDI

-541 ILAYGHT
+541 ILAFGHT

-652 MSELGEDNKGFLM
+652 MSELGGSNKGFLM
-665 GMVGFINELTEN
+665 GSVGMINELTEH
-677 WQRYINILKGV
+677 WQRYVRVLQGV
-688 AVGYGAIKLAAL
+688 AFGYGAIKLASL
-700 LAGRQALSTS
+700 FAGRQAISAS
-710 NELVS
+710 KELVS

-741 SSRKIFGNEASL
+741 SSRKIFGGKWYQLNKIGGSFASS
-753 ALDKND
+753 AND
-759 NIVRNIATDA
+759 NIVRNIATDT

-779 ALTSTLTKE
+779 ALTSALTKE
-788 QRILLLTES
+788 QRILLLTET
-797 GINQARATQIANMSA
+797 GINQARATQIASMSA

-843 TWIFAAISALTWLF
+843 TWIFAAVGAVTWIV
-857 NKMGQG
+857 NKIGQG
-863 AEEAENFKKSLS
+863 VEEAENFKKSLS

-895 GMVKAVDKTAVRGDG
+895 GMIKTVGKTSVRGDG
-910 RTAIHETVAINKA
+910 RTAIHETVAINQA

-935 ELKNKLQTASPMYEG
+935 ELKNRLQTASPMYEG

-993 ASTAPESWWRVW
+993 ASTAPESAWYVW
-1005 EYGRGEGVIT
+1005 QYGRGEGVIT

-1071 SDEGNAEL
+1071 SAEGNAKL
-1079 ATNKSYDE
+1079 AVNKSYDE

-1103 TLDEAKADIAPV
+1103 TLDEAKEDIAPV
-1115 AESMATI
+1115 AESMANT

-1162 ELNKSILASLGAMGK
+1162 ELNKSILDSLGAMGK
-1177 SAYGDALMKRI
+1177 SAYGEALMKRL

-1194 KMALA
+1194 KMTLT

-1207 DMGDDTVVKT
+1207 DMGDEAVVQT
-1217 SKVAARKAL
+1217 SRTAARKSL
-1226 EALKLKDKGFLEWFN
+1226 EVLKLKDKGFLEWFN

-1248 QEYVKGIEEAAVNAG
+1248 QEYVKGIEEAAVNTG
-1263 KKKVNNILWQRFYID
+1263 KNKVKNILWQQFYID
-1278 RGVSVNKDTDTDYVD
+1278 RGISVDKNNDYDYID
-1293 FVKKQQADLAD
+1293 FVKKQQETLAD
-1304 KLKRITSQTTKLKT
+1304 KLKRITSQTTKLKK
-1318 DFRIDVGIDLNSKD
+1318 DFQIDVDIKLGSKD
-1332 AVEKLRKLILAL
+1332 AVEKLKKLITVL
-1344 NRQIHDKW
+1344 NQKIHNKW
-1352 IAHNA
+1352 KEHNA
-1357 STGTKR
+1357 ATGTKR
-1363 TKLMK
+1363 TELMS
-1368 DIIFGQGMRDEAVG
+1368 DINVGRIMRHEAAE
-1382 MYHVAKA
+1382 MYKTAKA
-1389 LQEDHQSLTDDD
+1389 LQDDHQSLSDDA
-1401 GKNKG
+1401 GKKAG
-1406 GRGSRSSHGSHSGG
+1406 GSGSRGGHGS

-1443 VYEDWEKRVSKESA
+1443 VYEDWEKRVGRGAA
-1457 IERVRKQFGGI
+1457 IERVKKQFGDI
-1468 FESWKKDKILPMNFK
+1468 FESWKKDKALPFDFN

-1491 KYVENIRQQALERY
+1491 KYVENIKRQSLDRY
-1505 KKQKGSKR
+1505 NKQKGSKR
-1513 YNYGEEALRVYRQ
+1513 YNHGEESLRVYRQ

-1543 ELWASKTSLW
+1543 ELWASKTNLW

-1589 SVADAIKEKIGKDL
+1589 SVADAIKEKISKDL
-1603 QDAGMKGGFAFD
+1603 QDMGVKKGFVFD
-1615 KDASDKQMEESV
+1615 KDASDKQIEESV
-1627 KDVLGYKKGDKDAS
+1627 KESLGGKSND
-1641 KEERIKG
+1641 ERIKG
-1648 IVEELKKWRDL
+1648 IVDELKKWRDL
-1659 QQEIDKEAIET
+1659 QRQIEDEGKET
-1670 YASLKGGLVDFGTE
+1670 YATIIGGIDNYLNRIQ
-1684 LDKINS
+1684 KANS
-1690 EYNETLRKLNNG
+1690 EYEDLLRKMENAKNAGALSEAQFQRGVQIAADKRDRTTYEASAPYKQLIGSTLTNSSQLAHAEGDRAIRLLMEQFNRGSISADEYTKRIKEINDALDKTDKSKVSDIIRFFNETPEQRHTRKAN
-1702 LKSGKITQSQYD
+1702 
-1714 SGEEIARAK
+1714 
-1723 RDSKVLEN
+1723 
-1731 SAGYKNFFAS
+1731 
-1741 VWAQSIRS
+1741 
-1749 ATEMA
+1749 
-1754 KIIKEALNKQFKNGV
+1754 EAM
-1769 ISAKDYSKKIEEVN
+1769 E
-1783 TQMRKI
+1783 R
-1789 NDRKSDIAAFIGGG
+1789 
-1803 LQGLFQKKYDQ
+1803 
-1814 AQGMF
+1814 F
-1819 TNASNAFDIAK
+1819 TNATNEYEQYKGIRDKALAKGDQRTAINAEVAMGRAQAK
-1830 SQTIQLPNGMSMK
+1830 QKAALKEASGEQEKAIKSKKFADAIDTATKALRDFQSGMDLLSKTFSALGMEGAANVAEDAAGLAGGMLQGASSLSFLGPWGQAAGAALGLIGGVAQLHDK
-1843 NLGGMTSASAGMQKF
+1843 NLERQI
-1858 GGMAK
+1858 
-1863 GAQGAMSAVAIIDKI
+1863 GAIKDDVANIE
-1878 VNGINGAVQQ
+1878 AY
-1888 LKGILDDFANTLDY
+1888 TE
-1902 VNGKGDKL
+1902 
-1910 RDSDVYGFMSA
+1910 
-1921 FSQASQGA
+1921 
-1929 ADGWNSL
+1929 
-1936 KNGDVMGTARGVI
+1936 VI
-1949 KSWTG
+1949 SR
-1954 WYTGFA
+1954 A
-1960 QHHNNKIEHQIVKLR
+1960 
-1975 EDVSKIEGYEEIIA
+1975 
-1989 KTQERTLG
+1989 QERTLG
-1997 YDRGNELRRLGQR
+1997 YDRGNELRSLMRQYSSKELGS
-2010 YAENDFIFDN
+2010 YKILGHTFN
-2020 LHLNKE
+2020 LNKDGS
-2026 VFAGEAMKEFYGAAA
+2026 AGYAMKDFYGAAA
-2041 GAGNSYQQQF
+2041 GADNGYQQQF

-2061 VDMYNLKHEEKG
+2061 VDMYNKEDDKKKSS
-2073 DHEQDLLEYK
+2073 QKDLLEYK
-2083 KKIAELDDKLLHFVE
+2083 KKIAELDDKTMHFIE
-2098 DTAKNLWGIDIRGWA
+2098 DAAKNLWGIDIKGWA

-2130 AKAFKDTAEDILRSV
+2130 AKAFKDTTEDILRGV

-2150 KMGVIQPMFE
+2150 KMGIIQPMFE
-2160 KLNRKLLGYDDK
+2160 ELRTKLLGYNDK
-2172 EGHYYAGLIN
+2172 EGNYHAGLVD
-2182 IHDEHAFDDPDKLA
+2182 IHDKNSFKDPDKTAKVLA
-2196 KIILGGT
+2196 GGVGQFMKERGNDMITT
-2203 AQFLNND
+2203 AQQGL
-2210 FKNMQTTAHQVYTG
+2210 MG
-2224 MNRLVESSGYSL
+2224 MERMFESMGYSL
-2236 KKSKDGGNS
+2236 KKSKDSGSG
-2245 TLSSGIQGMSENT
+2245 TLSSGIQGMSEDT

-2313 SVISENGSLYQK
+2313 SVISENGALYQK
-2325 IEQMAGD
+2325 VEQMAGD